1 MDRTS
6 LVPVGE
12 QLVVIDLNGQLKVLA
27 ENERP
32 LPGELIVAVI
42 EDEPQK
48 LQVKVATEEDEQD
61 ITQDV
66 AQIIDALRDGQDP
79 TLLNEE
85 FAPAAG
91 ENAGSSLQES
101 GTVERTGAEILASTL
116 FETTGIAALGLSE
129 TQNLSLADLILNAA
143 NSDNTSPAINPR
155 PPVAEDDSVLT
166 DEDASVSID
175 VLANDQDAD
184 SDSLSI
190 ESATVP
196 AEQGTVEII
205 DGKLIFTPAEDFNGE
220 ATVTYV
226 VTDGALTDE
235 ATVTVTVNP
244 INDAPVAVN
253 DTVTTDEDTAVTID
267 VLANDSDPENDTLT
281 ITAASVPT
289 EQGTVAIVDGKLVF
303 TPAENFN
310 GDATI
315 SYTISDGQLTDDAT
329 VAVTVNPVNDAPV
342 AVNDAVSTDEDTA
355 VTIDVLTNDSDLE
368 NDQLTITNASVPAEQ
383 GTVMI
388 VDGKLVF
395 TPAENF
401 NGDATISYTISDGQ
415 LTDDATVAVTVNPVN
430 DAPVAVDDTV
440 ATDEDT
446 AVTIDVLAN
455 DRDPENDQLTI
466 TNASVPAEQGTV
478 TIVDGKLVFTPAEN
492 FNGDA
497 TISYTISDGQLT
509 NDATV
514 AVTVNPVNDAPTID
528 VTAVDSVTE
537 DAVSTDTVVATL
549 VVADTDT
556 PAVQLT
562 VQLENNADGYFVLDG
577 DQVKLTDKGVEAVNN
592 DQLDLTTLS
601 VTASVSDGVN
611 PKVTDTDSLDVV
623 RVNDAPTIDVTA
635 VDSVT
640 EDAVSTDTVVATLV
654 VADTDTPA
662 DQLTVQLENNADGY
676 FVLDGDQVKLTD
688 KGVEAVNNDQ
698 LDLNSLSVT
707 ASVSDGVNPKAT
719 DTDSL
724 DVVRVNDAP
733 TIDVTAVDSVTED
746 AVSTDTVVATLVV
759 ADTDTPADELTVQ
772 LENNTDGYFVLDG
785 DQVKLTDKGV
795 EAVNN
800 DQLDLNSLSVT
811 ASVSDGVNPKAT
823 DTDSLDVVRVND
835 APTIDVTAVD
845 SVTEDAVSTDTVVA
859 TLVVA
864 DTDTPADQLTV
875 QLENNTDGY
884 FVLDGDQVKLTDKG
898 VEAVN
903 NDQLDLNSL
912 SVTASVS
919 DGVNPKATDT
929 DSLDV
934 VRVNDA
940 PTIDVTA
947 VDSVTEDAVSTD
959 TVVATL
965 VVADTDTPA
974 DQLTVQL
981 ENNADGYFVL
991 DGDQVKLTD
1000 KGVEAVNND
1009 QLDLN
1014 SLSVTASVSDGVNPK
1029 ATDTDSLDVVRVND
1043 APTIDVTA
1051 VDSVTED
1058 AVSTDTVVAT
1068 LVVADTD
1075 TPADELTV
1083 QLENNTDGYFVL
1095 DGDQVKLTDKGVEA
1109 VNNDQLDLNS
1119 LSVTASVSDGVNPK
1133 ATDTDS
1139 LDVVRVNDAP
1149 TIDVTAVDSV
1159 TEDAVSTDTVVATL
1173 VVADTDT
1180 PADQLTVQ
1188 LENNA
1193 DGYFVLDGDQVK
1205 LTDKGVEAVNN
1216 DQLDLTTLSVTAS
1229 VSDGVNPKATDTDSL
1244 DVVRVND
1251 APTIDVTA
1259 VDSVTEDAVSTDT
1272 VVATLVV
1279 ADTDT
1284 PADELTVQLENNTDG
1299 YFVLDGDQVK
1309 LTDKGVEAVNN
1320 DQLDLNSLS
1329 VTASVSDGV
1338 NPKATDTDS
1347 LDVVRVND
1355 APTIDVTAVDSVT
1368 EDAVSTDTVV
1378 ATLVVA
1384 DTDTPADQLTVQLE
1398 NNTDG
1403 YFVLD
1408 GDQVKLTD
1416 KGVEAVNND
1425 QLDLNSLSV
1434 TASVSDGV
1442 NPKAT
1447 DTDSLDVVRVND
1459 APTIDVTAVDSVTE
1473 DAVSTDTVVAT
1484 LVVADTDTPADQL
1497 TVQLENNADGY
1508 FVLDGDQVKLTDKG
1522 VEAVNNDQLDLN
1534 SLSVTAS
1541 VSDGVNPKATDTDS
1555 LDVVRVND
1563 APTIDVTAV
1572 DSVTEDAVSTDTVV
1586 ATLVVADTDTPA
1598 DELTVQLE
1606 NNTDGYFVLDGDQVK
1621 LTDKGVEAV
1630 NNDQLDLNSL
1640 SVTASVSDGVNPKA
1654 TDTDSLDVV
1663 RVNDAPTIDVTAV
1676 DSVTEDAVSTDTVVA
1691 TLVVADTD
1699 TPADQLTVQLENN
1712 ADGYFVLDGDQVKL
1726 TDKGVE
1732 AVNNDQLD
1740 LTTLSVTA
1748 SVSDGVNPKATD
1760 TDSLDVVRVNDA
1772 PTIDVT
1778 AVDSVTEDA
1787 VSTDTVVAT
1796 LVVADTDTP
1805 ADELTVQLENNTD
1818 GYFVL
1823 DGDQVKLTD
1832 KGVEA
1837 VNNDQ
1842 LDLDSLTVT
1851 ASVSDGV
1858 NPKVTDTDSLDVVR
1872 VNDAPTIDV
1881 KAVDSVTEDAV
1892 STDTVVATLV
1902 VADTDTPADE
1912 LTVQLENNAD
1922 GYFVLDGDQVKLT
1935 DKGVEAV
1942 NNDQLDLDSLMVTA
1956 SVSDGVNPKVT
1967 DTDSLDVVRV
1977 NDAPTIDVKAVDSVT
1992 EDAVST
1998 DTVVATLV
2006 VADTDTP
2013 ADQLTV
2019 QLENN
2024 TDGYFVLDGDQ
2035 VKLTD
2040 KGVEAVNNDQLDL
2053 TTLSVSASVSDGV
2066 NPKATD
2072 TDSLDVVRVND
2083 APTIDVTAVDSVT
2096 EDAVST
2102 DTVVATLVV
2111 ADTDTPADQLTVQL
2125 ENNTDGYFV
2134 LDGDQVKLTD
2144 KGVEAV
2150 NNDQL
2155 DLTTLSVS
2163 ASVSD
2168 GVNPKATD
2176 TDSLDVVRVNDAPT
2190 IDVTAVDSVTED
2202 AVSTDTVV
2210 ATLVV
2215 ADTDTPADELT
2226 VQLENNA
2233 DGYFVLDGDQVKL
2246 TDKGVEA
2253 VNNDQLDLDSLTV
2266 TASVSDG
2273 VNPKVTD
2280 TDSLDVVRVNDAP
2293 TIDVKAVDSVTEDA
2307 VSTDTVVATLVVA
2320 DTDTPADQLTVQLEN
2335 NTDGYFVLDGDQ
2347 VKLTDKGVEAVN
2359 NDQLDLTTLSVS
2371 ASVSDGVNPK
2381 ATDTDSLDVVR
2392 VNDAPTIDVTAVD
2405 SVTEDAVSTD
2415 TVVATLV
2422 VADTDTPA
2430 DQLTVQ
2436 LENNADGYFVLDGDQ
2451 VKLTDKGV
2459 EAVNNDQLDLNS
2471 LSVTASV
2478 SDGVNPKATDTDSLD
2493 VVRVNDAPTID
2504 VTAVD
2509 SVTEDAVSTDTVVA
2523 TLVVADTD
2531 TPADQLTVQLENN
2544 TDGYFVLDG
2553 DQVKLTDKGVEAV
2566 NNDQL
2571 DLTTLSV
2578 SASVS
2583 DGVNPKATDTD
2594 SLDVVRVNDAPTID
2608 VTAVDSVTEDAV
2620 STDTVVATLVV
2631 ADTDTPADQLTVQ
2644 LENNTDGYFVLDGDQ
2659 VKLTDK
2665 GVEAVNNDLLDLTTL
2680 SVSASVSDGVNPKAT
2695 DTDSL
2700 DVVRVNDAPT
2710 IDVTAVD
2717 SVTEDAVSTDTVVA
2731 TLVVADTDTPAD
2743 ELTVQLENNT
2753 DGYFVLDGDQVK
2765 LTDKGVEAVNND
2777 QLDLDSLT
2785 VTASVSDGVNPK
2797 VTDTDSLDVVR
2808 VNDAPTI
2815 DVKAVDS
2822 VTEDAVSTDTV
2833 VATLVVADTDTPAD
2847 QLTVQL
2853 ENNADGYFVLDGD
2866 QVKLTDKGVEA
2877 VNNDQLD
2884 LTTLSVSASVS
2895 DGVNPKATDTDSL
2908 DVVRVND
2915 APTIDVTAVDSVT
2928 EDAVSTDTVV
2938 ATLVVADTD
2947 TPADELTVQLENN
2960 TDGYF
2965 VLDGDQVKLTDK
2977 GVEAVNN
2984 DQLDLDSLTVTAS
2997 VSDGVNPKV
3006 TDTDSLDVVRVNDA
3020 PTIDVK
3026 AVDSVTEDAV
3036 STDTVVATLVVA
3048 DTDTPADQL
3057 TVQLENNADGYFVL
3071 DGDQV
3076 KLTDKGVEAVNNDQL
3091 DLDSLTVTASV
3102 SDGVNPKVTDTD
3114 SLDVVRV
3121 NDAPTI
3127 DVKAVDSVTEDA
3139 VSTDTVVATLV
3150 VADTDT
3156 PADELTVQLENN
3168 TDGYF
3173 VLDGDQVKLT
3183 DKGVEAVNNDQL
3195 DLNSLSVT
3203 ASVSDGVNP
3212 KATDTDSLDVVRVND
3227 APTID
3232 VTAVDS
3238 VTEDAVS
3245 TDTVVA
3251 TLVVADTDT
3260 PADQLTVQLE
3270 NNTDGYFVLDGDQ
3283 VKLTDK
3289 GVEAVN
3295 NDQLDLNSL
3304 SVTASVSDGVNPKAT
3319 DTDSLDVVRVNDA
3332 PTIDVTAVDSVTED
3346 AVSTDTVVAT
3356 LVVADTDTPADQLT
3370 VQLENNADGYF
3381 VLDGDQVKLT
3391 DKGVEAVNNDQ
3402 LDLNSLSVTAS
3413 VSDGVNPKA
3422 TDTDSLDVV
3431 RVNDAPTIDV
3441 TAVDS
3446 VTEDAVSTD
3455 TVVATLVVA
3464 DTDTPADELTVQ
3476 LENNT
3481 DGYFVLDGDQVKLTD
3496 KGVEAVNNDQ
3506 LDLNSLSV
3514 TASVSDGV
3522 NPKATD
3528 TDSLDVVRV
3537 NDAPTIDV
3545 TAVDSVTEDA
3555 VSTDTVVA
3563 TLVVADT
3570 DTPADQLTVQLENNA
3585 DGYFVLDGD
3594 QVKLTDKGVE
3604 AVNNDQLD
3612 LDSLTVTASVSDGV
3626 NPKVTDTDSLD
3637 VVRVND
3643 APTIDVKAVDS
3654 VTEDAV
3660 STDTVVAT
3668 LVVADTDTPAD
3679 ELTVQLENNTDGYF
3693 VLDGDQV
3700 KLTDKGV
3707 EAVNND
3713 QLDLNSLSVTA
3724 SVSDGVNPK
3733 ATDTDSLDV
3742 VRVNDAP
3749 TIDVTAVDSVTEDAV
3764 STDTVVATLVVADTD
3779 TPADQ
3784 LTVQLEN
3791 NTDGYFVLDGD
3802 QVKLTDKGVEAVN
3815 NDQLDLNSLSVTA
3828 SVSDG
3833 VNPKATDTDS
3843 LDVVRVNDAP
3853 TIDVTAV
3860 DSVTEDA
3867 VSTDTV
3873 VATLVVADT
3882 DTPADQLTV
3891 QLENNADGY
3900 FVLDGDQVKLTDKG
3914 VEAVNND
3921 QLDLTTLSVTA
3932 SVSDGVN
3939 PKATDTDSLGVV
3951 RVNDAPTIDVTAVD
3965 SVTEDAVSTDTVVA
3979 TLVVADT
3986 DTPADQLTV
3995 QLENN
4000 ADGYFVLDGDQVKLT
4015 DKGVEAVNNDQ
4026 LDLTT
4031 LSVSASVSDGVNP
4044 KATDTDSLDV
4054 VRVNDAPTIDVTA
4067 VDSVTEDAVST
4078 DTVVAT
4084 LVVADTDTP
4093 ADQLTVQLE
4102 NNADG
4107 YFVLDGDQVK
4117 LTDKGVEA
4125 VNNDQLDLNSLSVT
4139 ASVSDGVNPKATDTD
4154 SLDVV
4159 RVNDAPTID
4168 VTAVDSVT
4176 EDAVSTDTVVATLV
4190 VADTDTPADELTV
4203 QLENNT
4209 DGYFVLDG
4217 DQVKLTDKGVE
4228 AVNNDQLDLNSLSVT
4243 ASVSDGVNPKATDTD
4258 SLDVVRVNDAPTI
4271 DVTAV
4276 DSVTED
4282 AVSTDTVVAT
4292 LVVADTDTPAD
4303 QLTVQLENNT
4313 DGYFV
4318 LDGDQVKLTDKGV
4331 EAVNNDQ
4338 LDLNSLSVTASVSD
4352 GVNPKATDTDSL
4364 DVVRV
4369 NDAPTIDVTAVDSV
4383 TEDAVSTD
4391 TVVATLVVADTDTP
4405 ADQLTVQLENNADGY
4420 FVLDGDQVKLT
4431 DKGVEAV
4438 NNDQLDLTTLSVTA
4452 SVSDG
4457 VNPKATDTDSLGVVR
4472 VNDAPTIDV
4481 TAVDSVTEDAVSTD
4495 TVVATLVVADT
4506 DTPADQLTV
4515 QLENNADGY
4524 FVLDGDQVKLTDKGV
4539 EAVNNDQLDL
4549 TTLSVSASVSD
4560 GVNPKATDTDSLDVV
4575 RVNDAPTI
4583 DVTAVDSVTED
4594 AVSTDTVVATL
4605 VVADTDTPA
4614 DELTVQL
4621 ENNTDGY
4628 FVLDGDQVK
4637 LTDKGVEAVN
4647 NDQLDLN
4654 SLSVTASVSDG
4665 VNPKATD
4672 TDSLDVVRVN
4682 DAPTID
4688 VTAVDSVTED
4698 AVSTDTVVATL
4709 VVADTDTPADELTVQ
4724 LENNTDGY
4732 FVLDGDQV
4740 KLTDKGVEAVN
4751 NDQLDLNSLSVTAS
4765 VSDGVNPKATDT
4777 DSLDVVRVNDAPTI
4791 DVTAVDSV
4799 TEDAVS
4805 TDTVVATLVVA
4816 DTDTPADQL
4825 TVQLENNADGYFV
4838 LDGDQVKLTDKGVEA
4853 VNNDQ
4858 LDLNSLSVTASVSD
4872 GVNPKATD
4880 TDSLD
4885 VVRVNDAP
4893 TIDVTAIDSVTEDA
4907 VSTDTVVATLVVA
4920 DTDTPAD
4927 QLTVQL
4933 ENNADGYFVLDGD
4946 QVKLT
4951 DKGVEAVNNDQLD
4964 LTTLSVTASVSDGV
4978 NPKVTDTDSLDVVR
4992 VNDAPESTPT
5002 TVTLNEDAQGADVL
5016 LDWASFGVT
5025 DVDSADASL
5034 SIQITSLPTDGLL
5047 EYKDAQGDWQA
5058 VQADQVLDKSQFD
5071 ADGVRFTPETNE
5083 SGDSSFGGT
5092 NVGDQSGHY
5101 AQIGFKPTDGQNE
5114 GQQSTLTIDVTP
5126 DADAPTLSTVTPGLS
5141 VPLQEF
5147 NVTSWNNVVVGSG
5160 NGLGVTGQVLINAID
5175 ALDSANGN
5183 QSTTSNVQDTSSYAT
5198 AANEAVL
5205 VTGLVYL
5212 EAGTSYDF
5220 TGRADDSLAI
5230 TVGGSLVDEARWGN
5244 AQGTITGG
5252 AFVPTVSGFYPLE
5265 IYHHNQ
5271 SGPGNFNVDVSING
5285 QAPVN
5290 LSNSNLV
5297 VVSDVNALDA
5307 TDIRTSALQEVNGVE
5322 VYETYQVNEGPQD
5335 TAIPLSE
5342 IRANL
5347 NDTDGSESLEVTLKG
5362 IPVGAVISDGTNS
5375 ITIASA
5381 DAVDVTGWALD
5392 GLTVTP
5398 PAGSHDDF
5406 TITVTATATE
5416 ESNGDTADSTATINV
5431 VVHENLPTNTAS
5443 DVVTT
5448 DEDQQLQGNVLLND
5462 SDGDNVLLVDHITV
5476 NNTDYAVGQTVL
5488 LSNGTLVVNQDG
5500 SYTFDPVK
5508 DWSGD
5513 VPTITYTTNT
5523 GATETLDID
5532 VVAVADKPTISIS
5545 LGDMSKTDA
5554 VESNHSLVTSAT
5566 NNTPAQNKVIA
5577 DAIGLDGVQQG
5588 VNPVAN
5594 VALGSNNDTSDTD
5607 SLFVGTNY
5615 NDTFYGGAGD
5625 DVFVGGRQNDSFY
5638 GDDGRSTTQYDGKDT
5653 VYLTGNFSDYQ
5664 FTFKNNHSGQVPY
5677 WIFLDK
5683 RSIDSENDNTGFE
5696 DRGDH
5701 LYEIERVVFADKV
5714 IEINKDGT
5722 YEVLQDRW
5730 VPIEVDVDLADTDGS
5745 ESLAQTVLVDGL
5757 PDGVELY
5764 VNGQAVAEEPSGG
5777 YIVNLDAQG
5786 QANFDVKVP
5795 YDFEG
5800 SLDFPLSVTATSI
5813 ESSNNDQ
5820 ATETESA
5827 RVSVRDYEY
5836 VTGTHGD
5843 NDITGTADDDIIVGD
5858 VQGLQIVEGEDYNI
5872 AFVLDTSGSM
5882 GYDVGKAEAEIQT
5895 VLDTL
5900 ISSATGSHSG
5910 KVNVLLTTFATND
5923 KLLLEVD
5930 LSDPDAS
5937 TKIATAFANNRDN
5950 GSGNTN
5956 YEAAFDSVLDWFAGK
5971 DSDANNVTYFISD
5984 GTPNQADH
5992 NSAYDLA
5999 SMTNVVIGAENG
6011 KIITLGDVLPSDYQR
6026 GDVVTYNNQTV
6037 IASNTEVYSLSTGDR
6052 LGYMYSNTGYY
6063 DYSNSV
6069 TAQADNMYKALEEF
6083 SEVHAIGLG
6092 NNLDASTLE
6101 NYDSDNTVRTNIDV
6115 SQLAEVILGK
6125 EVALLQG
6132 RDDID
6137 SQAGDD
6143 IIFGDAIRFGSSDEQ
6158 GVSALQ
6164 EYVAGQL
6171 GKDVG
6176 LVTEKDVHNYI
6187 TDNQAEFE
6195 QSRSSDRADNLS
6207 GGEGNDILFGQGGSD
6222 TLDGGIGDDILIG
6235 GLGNDILTGGDGAD
6249 IFKWVDVAN
6258 ETDTVKDFN
6267 ANEDSLDFSDLFE
6280 DLSKDELGS
6289 LLDDLKSGDHT
6300 GDVGNYHV
6308 EVTQDGATDSNLS
6321 ISKGG
6326 TTLDIHFDGAS
6337 VDDVTSHLIASL
6349 DSQLKDM

>member
-48 LQVKVATEEDEQD
+48 LQVKVATEEGEQD

-267 VLANDSDPENDTLT
+267 VLGNDSDPENDQLT
-281 ITAASVPT
+281 ITNASVPA

-342 AVNDAVSTDEDTA
+342 AVNDTVSTDEDTA
-355 VTIDVLTNDSDLE
+355 VTIDVLANDSDPENDTLTITAASVPAEQGTVTIVDGKLEFTPAENFNGDATISYTISDGQLTDDATVAVTVNPVNDAPVAVDDTVTTDEDTAVTIDVLANDSDPE

-383 GTVMI
+383 GTVAIVDGKLVFTPAENFNGDATISYTISDGQLSDDATVAVTINPVNDAPVAVNDTVSTDEDTAVTIDVLANDSDPENDQLTITNASVPAEQGTVAI

-430 DAPVAVDDTV
+430 DAPVAVNDTVGTDEDTAVTIDVLANDSDPENDQLTITNASVPAEQGTVAIVDGKLVFTPAENFNGDATISYTISDGQLTDDATVAVTVNPVNDAPVAVNDTV

-455 DRDPENDQLTI
+455 DSDPENDQLTI

-556 PAVQLT
+556 PA
-562 VQLENNADGYFVLDG
+562 
-577 DQVKLTDKGVEAVNN
+577 
-592 DQLDLTTLS
+592 
-601 VTASVSDGVN
+601 
-611 PKVTDTDSLDVV
+611 
-623 RVNDAPTIDVTA
+623 
-635 VDSVT
+635 
-640 EDAVSTDTVVATLV
+640 
-654 VADTDTPA
+654 
-662 DQLTVQLENNADGY
+662 
-676 FVLDGDQVKLTD
+676 
-688 KGVEAVNNDQ
+688 
-698 LDLNSLSVT
+698 
-707 ASVSDGVNPKAT
+707 
-719 DTDSL
+719 
-724 DVVRVNDAP
+724 
-733 TIDVTAVDSVTED
+733 
-746 AVSTDTVVATLVV
+746 
-759 ADTDTPADELTVQ
+759 
-772 LENNTDGYFVLDG
+772 
-785 DQVKLTDKGV
+785 
-795 EAVNN
+795 
-800 DQLDLNSLSVT
+800 
-811 ASVSDGVNPKAT
+811 
-823 DTDSLDVVRVND
+823 
-835 APTIDVTAVD
+835 
-845 SVTEDAVSTDTVVA
+845 
-859 TLVVA
+859 
-864 DTDTPADQLTV
+864 
-875 QLENNTDGY
+875 
-884 FVLDGDQVKLTDKG
+884 
-898 VEAVN
+898 
-903 NDQLDLNSL
+903 
-912 SVTASVS
+912 
-919 DGVNPKATDT
+919 
-929 DSLDV
+929 
-934 VRVNDA
+934 
-940 PTIDVTA
+940 
-947 VDSVTEDAVSTD
+947 
-959 TVVATL
+959 
-965 VVADTDTPA
+965 
-974 DQLTVQL
+974 
-981 ENNADGYFVL
+981 
-991 DGDQVKLTD
+991 
-1000 KGVEAVNND
+1000 
-1009 QLDLN
+1009 
-1014 SLSVTASVSDGVNPK
+1014 
-1029 ATDTDSLDVVRVND
+1029 
-1043 APTIDVTA
+1043 
-1051 VDSVTED
+1051 
-1058 AVSTDTVVAT
+1058 
-1068 LVVADTD
+1068 
-1075 TPADELTV
+1075 
-1083 QLENNTDGYFVL
+1083 
-1095 DGDQVKLTDKGVEA
+1095 
-1109 VNNDQLDLNS
+1109 
-1119 LSVTASVSDGVNPK
+1119 
-1133 ATDTDS
+1133 
-1139 LDVVRVNDAP
+1139 
-1149 TIDVTAVDSV
+1149 
-1159 TEDAVSTDTVVATL
+1159 
-1173 VVADTDT
+1173 
-1180 PADQLTVQ
+1180 
-1188 LENNA
+1188 
-1193 DGYFVLDGDQVK
+1193 
-1205 LTDKGVEAVNN
+1205 
-1216 DQLDLTTLSVTAS
+1216 
-1229 VSDGVNPKATDTDSL
+1229 
-1244 DVVRVND
+1244 
-1251 APTIDVTA
+1251 
-1259 VDSVTEDAVSTDT
+1259 
-1272 VVATLVV
+1272 
-1279 ADTDT
+1279 
-1284 PADELTVQLENNTDG
+1284 
-1299 YFVLDGDQVK
+1299 
-1309 LTDKGVEAVNN
+1309 
-1320 DQLDLNSLS
+1320 
-1329 VTASVSDGV
+1329 
-1338 NPKATDTDS
+1338 
-1347 LDVVRVND
+1347 
-1355 APTIDVTAVDSVT
+1355 
-1368 EDAVSTDTVV
+1368 
-1378 ATLVVA
+1378 
-1384 DTDTPADQLTVQLE
+1384 
-1398 NNTDG
+1398 
-1403 YFVLD
+1403 
-1408 GDQVKLTD
+1408 
-1416 KGVEAVNND
+1416 
-1425 QLDLNSLSV
+1425 
-1434 TASVSDGV
+1434 
-1442 NPKAT
+1442 
-1447 DTDSLDVVRVND
+1447 
-1459 APTIDVTAVDSVTE
+1459 
-1473 DAVSTDTVVAT
+1473 
-1484 LVVADTDTPADQL
+1484 
-1497 TVQLENNADGY
+1497 
-1508 FVLDGDQVKLTDKG
+1508 
-1522 VEAVNNDQLDLN
+1522 
-1534 SLSVTAS
+1534 
-1541 VSDGVNPKATDTDS
+1541 
-1555 LDVVRVND
+1555 
-1563 APTIDVTAV
+1563 
-1572 DSVTEDAVSTDTVV
+1572 
-1586 ATLVVADTDTPA
+1586 
-1598 DELTVQLE
+1598 
-1606 NNTDGYFVLDGDQVK
+1606 
-1621 LTDKGVEAV
+1621 
-1630 NNDQLDLNSL
+1630 
-1640 SVTASVSDGVNPKA
+1640 
-1654 TDTDSLDVV
+1654 
-1663 RVNDAPTIDVTAV
+1663 
-1676 DSVTEDAVSTDTVVA
+1676 
-1691 TLVVADTD
+1691 
-1699 TPADQLTVQLENN
+1699 
-1712 ADGYFVLDGDQVKL
+1712 
-1726 TDKGVE
+1726 
-1732 AVNNDQLD
+1732 
-1740 LTTLSVTA
+1740 
-1748 SVSDGVNPKATD
+1748 
-1760 TDSLDVVRVNDA
+1760 
-1772 PTIDVT
+1772 
-1778 AVDSVTEDA
+1778 
-1787 VSTDTVVAT
+1787 
-1796 LVVADTDTP
+1796 
-1805 ADELTVQLENNTD
+1805 
-1818 GYFVL
+1818 
-1823 DGDQVKLTD
+1823 
-1832 KGVEA
+1832 
-1837 VNNDQ
+1837 
-1842 LDLDSLTVT
+1842 
-1851 ASVSDGV
+1851 
-1858 NPKVTDTDSLDVVR
+1858 
-1872 VNDAPTIDV
+1872 
-1881 KAVDSVTEDAV
+1881 
-1892 STDTVVATLV
+1892 
-1902 VADTDTPADE
+1902 DE

-1935 DKGVEAV
+1935 
-1942 NNDQLDLDSLMVTA
+1942 
-1956 SVSDGVNPKVT
+1956 
-1967 DTDSLDVVRV
+1967 
-1977 NDAPTIDVKAVDSVT
+1977 
-1992 EDAVST
+1992 
-1998 DTVVATLV
+1998 
-2006 VADTDTP
+2006 
-2013 ADQLTV
+2013 
-2019 QLENN
+2019 
-2024 TDGYFVLDGDQ
+2024 
-2035 VKLTD
+2035 

-2155 DLTTLSVS
+2155 DL
-2163 ASVSD
+2163 
-2168 GVNPKATD
+2168 N
-2176 TDSLDVVRVNDAPT
+2176 
-2190 IDVTAVDSVTED
+2190 
-2202 AVSTDTVV
+2202 
-2210 ATLVV
+2210 
-2215 ADTDTPADELT
+2215 
-2226 VQLENNA
+2226 
-2233 DGYFVLDGDQVKL
+2233 
-2246 TDKGVEA
+2246 
-2253 VNNDQLDLDSLTV
+2253 SLT
-2266 TASVSDG
+2266 
-2273 VNPKVTD
+2273 
-2280 TDSLDVVRVNDAP
+2280 
-2293 TIDVKAVDSVTEDA
+2293 
-2307 VSTDTVVATLVVA
+2307 
-2320 DTDTPADQLTVQLEN
+2320 
-2335 NTDGYFVLDGDQ
+2335 
-2347 VKLTDKGVEAVN
+2347 
-2359 NDQLDLTTLSVS
+2359 
-2371 ASVSDGVNPK
+2371 
-2381 ATDTDSLDVVR
+2381 
-2392 VNDAPTIDVTAVD
+2392 
-2405 SVTEDAVSTD
+2405 
-2415 TVVATLV
+2415 
-2422 VADTDTPA
+2422 
-2430 DQLTVQ
+2430 
-2436 LENNADGYFVLDGDQ
+2436 
-2451 VKLTDKGV
+2451 
-2459 EAVNNDQLDLNS
+2459 
-2471 LSVTASV
+2471 
-2478 SDGVNPKATDTDSLD
+2478 
-2493 VVRVNDAPTID
+2493 
-2504 VTAVD
+2504 
-2509 SVTEDAVSTDTVVA
+2509 
-2523 TLVVADTD
+2523 
-2531 TPADQLTVQLENN
+2531 
-2544 TDGYFVLDG
+2544 
-2553 DQVKLTDKGVEAV
+2553 
-2566 NNDQL
+2566 
-2571 DLTTLSV
+2571 
-2578 SASVS
+2578 
-2583 DGVNPKATDTD
+2583 
-2594 SLDVVRVNDAPTID
+2594 
-2608 VTAVDSVTEDAV
+2608 
-2620 STDTVVATLVV
+2620 
-2631 ADTDTPADQLTVQ
+2631 
-2644 LENNTDGYFVLDGDQ
+2644 
-2659 VKLTDK
+2659 
-2665 GVEAVNNDLLDLTTL
+2665 
-2680 SVSASVSDGVNPKAT
+2680 
-2695 DTDSL
+2695 
-2700 DVVRVNDAPT
+2700 
-2710 IDVTAVD
+2710 
-2717 SVTEDAVSTDTVVA
+2717 
-2731 TLVVADTDTPAD
+2731 
-2743 ELTVQLENNT
+2743 
-2753 DGYFVLDGDQVK
+2753 
-2765 LTDKGVEAVNND
+2765 
-2777 QLDLDSLT
+2777 
-2785 VTASVSDGVNPK
+2785 
-2797 VTDTDSLDVVR
+2797 
-2808 VNDAPTI
+2808 
-2815 DVKAVDS
+2815 
-2822 VTEDAVSTDTV
+2822 
-2833 VATLVVADTDTPAD
+2833 
-2847 QLTVQL
+2847 
-2853 ENNADGYFVLDGD
+2853 
-2866 QVKLTDKGVEA
+2866 
-2877 VNNDQLD
+2877 
-2884 LTTLSVSASVS
+2884 
-2895 DGVNPKATDTDSL
+2895 
-2908 DVVRVND
+2908 
-2915 APTIDVTAVDSVT
+2915 
-2928 EDAVSTDTVV
+2928 
-2938 ATLVVADTD
+2938 
-2947 TPADELTVQLENN
+2947 
-2960 TDGYF
+2960 
-2965 VLDGDQVKLTDK
+2965 
-2977 GVEAVNN
+2977 
-2984 DQLDLDSLTVTAS
+2984 
-2997 VSDGVNPKV
+2997 
-3006 TDTDSLDVVRVNDA
+3006 
-3020 PTIDVK
+3020 
-3026 AVDSVTEDAV
+3026 
-3036 STDTVVATLVVA
+3036 
-3048 DTDTPADQL
+3048 
-3057 TVQLENNADGYFVL
+3057 
-3071 DGDQV
+3071 
-3076 KLTDKGVEAVNNDQL
+3076 
-3091 DLDSLTVTASV
+3091 
-3102 SDGVNPKVTDTD
+3102 
-3114 SLDVVRV
+3114 
-3121 NDAPTI
+3121 
-3127 DVKAVDSVTEDA
+3127 
-3139 VSTDTVVATLV
+3139 
-3150 VADTDT
+3150 
-3156 PADELTVQLENN
+3156 
-3168 TDGYF
+3168 
-3173 VLDGDQVKLT
+3173 
-3183 DKGVEAVNNDQL
+3183 
-3195 DLNSLSVT
+3195 
-3203 ASVSDGVNP
+3203 
-3212 KATDTDSLDVVRVND
+3212 
-3227 APTID
+3227 
-3232 VTAVDS
+3232 
-3238 VTEDAVS
+3238 
-3245 TDTVVA
+3245 
-3251 TLVVADTDT
+3251 
-3260 PADQLTVQLE
+3260 
-3270 NNTDGYFVLDGDQ
+3270 
-3283 VKLTDK
+3283 
-3289 GVEAVN
+3289 
-3295 NDQLDLNSL
+3295 
-3304 SVTASVSDGVNPKAT
+3304 
-3319 DTDSLDVVRVNDA
+3319 
-3332 PTIDVTAVDSVTED
+3332 
-3346 AVSTDTVVAT
+3346 
-3356 LVVADTDTPADQLT
+3356 
-3370 VQLENNADGYF
+3370 
-3381 VLDGDQVKLT
+3381 
-3391 DKGVEAVNNDQ
+3391 
-3402 LDLNSLSVTAS
+3402 VTAS

-3476 LENNT
+3476 LENNA

-3643 APTIDVKAVDS
+3643 APTIDV
-3654 VTEDAV
+3654 
-3660 STDTVVAT
+3660 
-3668 LVVADTDTPAD
+3668 
-3679 ELTVQLENNTDGYF
+3679 
-3693 VLDGDQV
+3693 
-3700 KLTDKGV
+3700 
-3707 EAVNND
+3707 
-3713 QLDLNSLSVTA
+3713 
-3724 SVSDGVNPK
+3724 
-3733 ATDTDSLDV
+3733 
-3742 VRVNDAP
+3742 
-3749 TIDVTAVDSVTEDAV
+3749 TAVDSVTEDAV

-3791 NTDGYFVLDGD
+3791 NDDGYFVLDGD

-3815 NDQLDLNSLSVTA
+3815 NDQLDLDSLTVTA

-3833 VNPKATDTDS
+3833 VNPK
-3843 LDVVRVNDAP
+3843 V
-3853 TIDVTAV
+3853 
-3860 DSVTEDA
+3860 
-3867 VSTDTV
+3867 
-3873 VATLVVADT
+3873 
-3882 DTPADQLTV
+3882 
-3891 QLENNADGY
+3891 
-3900 FVLDGDQVKLTDKG
+3900 
-3914 VEAVNND
+3914 
-3921 QLDLTTLSVTA
+3921 
-3932 SVSDGVN
+3932 
-3939 PKATDTDSLGVV
+3939 
-3951 RVNDAPTIDVTAVD
+3951 
-3965 SVTEDAVSTDTVVA
+3965 
-3979 TLVVADT
+3979 
-3986 DTPADQLTV
+3986 
-3995 QLENN
+3995 
-4000 ADGYFVLDGDQVKLT
+4000 
-4015 DKGVEAVNNDQ
+4015 
-4026 LDLTT
+4026 
-4031 LSVSASVSDGVNP
+4031 
-4044 KATDTDSLDV
+4044 
-4054 VRVNDAPTIDVTA
+4054 
-4067 VDSVTEDAVST
+4067 
-4078 DTVVAT
+4078 
-4084 LVVADTDTP
+4084 
-4093 ADQLTVQLE
+4093 
-4102 NNADG
+4102 
-4107 YFVLDGDQVK
+4107 
-4117 LTDKGVEA
+4117 
-4125 VNNDQLDLNSLSVT
+4125 
-4139 ASVSDGVNPKATDTD
+4139 TDTD

-4271 DVTAV
+4271 DVTA
-4276 DSVTED
+4276 
-4282 AVSTDTVVAT
+4282 
-4292 LVVADTDTPAD
+4292 
-4303 QLTVQLENNT
+4303 
-4313 DGYFV
+4313 
-4318 LDGDQVKLTDKGV
+4318 
-4331 EAVNNDQ
+4331 
-4338 LDLNSLSVTASVSD
+4338 
-4352 GVNPKATDTDSL
+4352 
-4364 DVVRV
+4364 
-4369 NDAPTIDVTAVDSV
+4369 IDSV

-4405 ADQLTVQLENNADGY
+4405 ADQLTVQLENNAEGY

-4457 VNPKATDTDSLGVVR
+4457 VNPKA
-4472 VNDAPTIDV
+4472 A
-4481 TAVDSVTEDAVSTD
+4481 
-4495 TVVATLVVADT
+4495 
-4506 DTPADQLTV
+4506 
-4515 QLENNADGY
+4515 
-4524 FVLDGDQVKLTDKGV
+4524 
-4539 EAVNNDQLDL
+4539 
-4549 TTLSVSASVSD
+4549 
-4560 GVNPKATDTDSLDVV
+4560 
-4575 RVNDAPTI
+4575 
-4583 DVTAVDSVTED
+4583 
-4594 AVSTDTVVATL
+4594 
-4605 VVADTDTPA
+4605 
-4614 DELTVQL
+4614 
-4621 ENNTDGY
+4621 
-4628 FVLDGDQVK
+4628 
-4637 LTDKGVEAVN
+4637 
-4647 NDQLDLN
+4647 
-4654 SLSVTASVSDG
+4654 
-4665 VNPKATD
+4665 
-4672 TDSLDVVRVN
+4672 
-4682 DAPTID
+4682 
-4688 VTAVDSVTED
+4688 
-4698 AVSTDTVVATL
+4698 
-4709 VVADTDTPADELTVQ
+4709 
-4724 LENNTDGY
+4724 
-4732 FVLDGDQV
+4732 
-4740 KLTDKGVEAVN
+4740 
-4751 NDQLDLNSLSVTAS
+4751 
-4765 VSDGVNPKATDT
+4765 
-4777 DSLDVVRVNDAPTI
+4777 
-4791 DVTAVDSV
+4791 
-4799 TEDAVS
+4799 
-4805 TDTVVATLVVA
+4805 
-4816 DTDTPADQL
+4816 
-4825 TVQLENNADGYFV
+4825 
-4838 LDGDQVKLTDKGVEA
+4838 
-4853 VNNDQ
+4853 
-4858 LDLNSLSVTASVSD
+4858 
-4872 GVNPKATD
+4872 
-4880 TDSLD
+4880 
-4885 VVRVNDAP
+4885 
-4893 TIDVTAIDSVTEDA
+4893 
-4907 VSTDTVVATLVVA
+4907 
-4920 DTDTPAD
+4920 
-4927 QLTVQL
+4927 
-4933 ENNADGYFVLDGD
+4933 
-4946 QVKLT
+4946 
-4951 DKGVEAVNNDQLD
+4951 
-4964 LTTLSVTASVSDGV
+4964 
-4978 NPKVTDTDSLDVVR
+4978 DTDSLDVVR

-5545 LGDMSKTDA
+5545 VGDMSKTDA

-5800 SLDFPLSVTATSI
+5800 SLDFPLSVTATSV

-6069 TAQADNMYKALEEF
+6069 TAQAENMYKALEEF

>member
-342 AVNDAVSTDEDTA
+342 AVNDTVSTDEDTA
-355 VTIDVLTNDSDLE
+355 VTIDVLANDSDPE
-368 NDQLTITNASVPAEQ
+368 NDTLTITAASVPAEQ
-383 GTVMI
+383 GTVTIVDGKLEFTPAENFNGDATISYTISDGQLTDDATVAVTVNPVNDAPVAVNDTVSTDEDTAVTIDVLANDSDPENDTLTITAASVPAEQGTVTIVDGKLEFTPAENFNGDATISYTISDGQLTDDATVAVTVNPVNDAPVAVDDTVTTDEDTAVTIDVLANDSDPENDTLTITAASVPAEQGTVAI

-430 DAPVAVDDTV
+430 DAPVAVNDAV
-440 ATDEDT
+440 STDEDT

-455 DRDPENDQLTI
+455 DSDPENDQLTI

-509 NDATV
+509 DDATV
-514 AVTVNPVNDAPTID
+514 AVTVNPVNDAP
-528 VTAVDSVTE
+528 VAVN
-537 DAVSTDTVVATL
+537 DAVSTDEDTAVTIDVLANDSDPENDTLTITAASVPAEQGTVAIVDGKL
-549 VVADTDT
+549 VFT
-556 PAVQLT
+556 PAENFNGDATISYTISDGQLT
-562 VQLENNADGYFVLDG
+562 DDATV
-577 DQVKLTDKGVEAVNN
+577 AV
-592 DQLDLTTLS
+592 T
-601 VTASVSDGVN
+601 VN
-611 PKVTDTDSLDVV
+611 P
-623 RVNDAPTIDVTA
+623 VNDAPVAVNDTVSTDEDTAVTIDVLA
-635 VDSVT
+635 NDSDP
-640 EDAVSTDTVVATLV
+640 EN
-654 VADTDTPA
+654 
-662 DQLTVQLENNADGY
+662 DQLTITNASVPAEQGTVAIVDGKLVFTPAENFNGDATISYTISDG
-676 FVLDGDQVKLTD
+676 QLTD
-688 KGVEAVNNDQ
+688 DATVAV
-698 LDLNSLSVT
+698 T
-707 ASVSDGVNPKAT
+707 VNP
-719 DTDSL
+719 
-724 DVVRVNDAP
+724 VNDAP
-733 TIDVTAVDSVTED
+733 VAVNDTVSTDEDTAVTIDVLANDSDPENDTLTITAASVPAEQGTVAIVDGKLVFTPAENFNGDATISYTISDGQLSDDATVAVTVNPVND
-746 AVSTDTVVATLVV
+746 APVAVNDTVSTDEDTAVTIDVLANDSDPENDTLTITAASVPAEQGTVAIVDGKLVF
-759 ADTDTPADELTVQ
+759 TPA
-772 LENNTDGYFVLDG
+772 ENFNGDATISYTISDG
-785 DQVKLTDKGV
+785 QLTDDATV
-795 EAVNN
+795 AV
-800 DQLDLNSLSVT
+800 T
-811 ASVSDGVNPKAT
+811 VNP
-823 DTDSLDVVRVND
+823 VND

-974 DQLTVQL
+974 DELTVQLENNDDGYFVLDGDQVKLTDKGVEAVNNDQLDLNSLTVTASVSDGVNPKATDTDSLDVVRVNDAPTIDVTAVDSVTEDAVSTDTVVATLVVADTDTPADELTVQLENNTDGYFVLDGDQVKLTDKGVEAVNNDQLDLNSLTVTASVSDGVNPKATDTDSLDVVRVNDAPTIDVTAVDSVTEDAVSTDTVVATLVVADTDTPADELTVQLENNTDGYFVLDGDQVKLTDKGVEAVNNDQLDLDSLTVTASVSDGVNPKVTDTDSLNVVRVNDAPTIDVTAVDNVTEDAVSTDTVVATLVVADTDTPADELTVQLENNTDGYFVLDGDQVKLTDKGVEAVNNDQLDLNSLTVTASVSDGVNPKATDTDSLDVVRVNDAPTIDVTAVDSVTEDAVSTDTVVATLVVADTDTPADQLTVQLENNDDGYFVLDGDQVKLTDKGVEAVNNDQLDLNSLTVTASVSDGVNPKATDTDSLDVVRVNDAPTIDVAAVDSVTEDAVSTDTVVATLVVADTDTPADQLTVQL
-981 ENNADGYFVL
+981 ENNADGYFVLDGDQVKLTDKGVEAVNNDQLDLTTLSVSASVSDGVNPKVTDTDSLDVVRVNDAPTIDVTAVDSVTEDAVSTDTVVATLVVADTDTPADQLTVQLENNTDGYFVLDGDQVKLTDKGVEAVNNDQLDLNSLTVTASVSDGVNPKATDTDSLDVVRVNDAPTIDVTAVDSVTEDAVSTDTVVATLVVADTDTPADELTVQLENNTDGYFVLDGDQVKLTDKGVEAVNNDQLDLTTLSVSASVSDGVNPKVTDTDSLDVVRVNDAPTIDVTAVDSVTEDAVSTDTVVATLVVADTDTPADELTVQLENNTDGYFVLDGDQVKLTDKGVEAVNNDQLDLNSLSVTASVSDGVNPKATDTDSLDVVRVNDAPTIDVTAVDSVTEDAVSTDTVVAAVTVADTDTPADELTVQLENNTDGYFVLDGDQVKLTDKGVEAVNNDQLDLNSLSVTASVSDGVNPKVTDTDSLDVVRVNDAPTIDVTAVDSVTEDAVSTDTVVAAVTVADTDTPADELTVQLENNTDGYFVL

-1119 LSVTASVSDGVNPK
+1119 LTVTASVSDGVNPKAIDTDSLDVVRVNDAPTIDVTAVDSVTEDAVSTDTVVATLVVADTDTPADQLTVQLENNADGYFVLDGDQVKLTDKGVEAVNNDQLDLTTLSVTASVSDGVNPKAIDTDSLDVVRVNDAPTIDVTAVDSVTEDAVSTDTVVATLVVADTDTPADELTVQLENNTDGYFVLDGDQVKLTDKGVEAVNNDQLDLTTLSVTASVSDGVNPK
-1133 ATDTDS
+1133 ATDTDSLDVVRVNDAPTIDVTAVDSVTEDAVSTDTVVATLVVADTDTPADELTVQLENNTDGYFVLDGDQVKLTDKGVEAVNNDQLDLNSLTVTASVSDGVNPKATDTDSLDVVRVNDAPTIDVTAVDSVTEDAVSTDTVVATLVVADTDTPADQLTVQLENNADGYFVLDGDQVKLTDKGVEAVNNDQLDLTTLSVSASVSDGVNPKATDTDSLDVVRVNDAPTIDVTAVDSVTEDAVSTDTVVATLVVADTDTPADQLTVQLENNDDGYFVLDGDQVKLTDKGVEAVNNDQLDLNSLTVTASVSDGVNPKATDTDSLDVVRVNDAPTIDVTAVDSVTEDAVSTDTVVATLVVADTDTPADELTVQLENNTDGYFVLDGDQVKLTDKGVEAVNNDQLDLTTLSVSASVSDGVNPKATDTDSLDVVRVNDAPTIDVTAVDSVTEDAVSTDTVVATLVVADTDTPADELTVQLENNTDGYFVLDGDQVKLTDKGVEAVNNDQLDLTTLSVSASVSDGVNPKATDTDSLDVVRVNDAPTIDVTAIDSVTEDAVSTDTVVATLVVADTDTPADELTVQLENNTDGYFVLDGDQVKLTDKGVEAVNNDQLDLTTLSVSASVSDGVNPKATDTDSLDVVRVNDAPTIDVTAVDSVTEDAVSTDTVVATLVVADTDTPADELTVQLENNTDGYFVLDGDQVKLTDKGVEAVNNDQLDLTTLSVSASVSDGVNPKAIDTDS

-1320 DQLDLNSLS
+1320 DQLDL
-1329 VTASVSDGV
+1329 T
-1338 NPKATDTDS
+1338 T
-1347 LDVVRVND
+1347 
-1355 APTIDVTAVDSVT
+1355 
-1368 EDAVSTDTVV
+1368 
-1378 ATLVVA
+1378 
-1384 DTDTPADQLTVQLE
+1384 
-1398 NNTDG
+1398 
-1403 YFVLD
+1403 
-1408 GDQVKLTD
+1408 
-1416 KGVEAVNND
+1416 
-1425 QLDLNSLSV
+1425 
-1434 TASVSDGV
+1434 
-1442 NPKAT
+1442 
-1447 DTDSLDVVRVND
+1447 
-1459 APTIDVTAVDSVTE
+1459 
-1473 DAVSTDTVVAT
+1473 
-1484 LVVADTDTPADQL
+1484 
-1497 TVQLENNADGY
+1497 
-1508 FVLDGDQVKLTDKG
+1508 
-1522 VEAVNNDQLDLN
+1522 
-1534 SLSVTAS
+1534 LSVTAS

-1640 SVTASVSDGVNPKA
+1640 TVTASVSDGVNPKA

-1740 LTTLSVTA
+1740 LTTLSVSA
-1748 SVSDGVNPKATD
+1748 SVSDGVNPKVTD

-1805 ADELTVQLENNTD
+1805 ADELTVQLENNT
-1818 GYFVL
+1818 
-1823 DGDQVKLTD
+1823 
-1832 KGVEA
+1832 
-1837 VNNDQ
+1837 
-1842 LDLDSLTVT
+1842 
-1851 ASVSDGV
+1851 
-1858 NPKVTDTDSLDVVR
+1858 
-1872 VNDAPTIDV
+1872 
-1881 KAVDSVTEDAV
+1881 
-1892 STDTVVATLV
+1892 
-1902 VADTDTPADE
+1902 
-1912 LTVQLENNAD
+1912 
-1922 GYFVLDGDQVKLT
+1922 
-1935 DKGVEAV
+1935 
-1942 NNDQLDLDSLMVTA
+1942 
-1956 SVSDGVNPKVT
+1956 
-1967 DTDSLDVVRV
+1967 
-1977 NDAPTIDVKAVDSVT
+1977 
-1992 EDAVST
+1992 
-1998 DTVVATLV
+1998 
-2006 VADTDTP
+2006 
-2013 ADQLTV
+2013 
-2019 QLENN
+2019 
-2024 TDGYFVLDGDQ
+2024 
-2035 VKLTD
+2035 
-2040 KGVEAVNNDQLDL
+2040 
-2053 TTLSVSASVSDGV
+2053 
-2066 NPKATD
+2066 
-2072 TDSLDVVRVND
+2072 
-2083 APTIDVTAVDSVT
+2083 
-2096 EDAVST
+2096 
-2102 DTVVATLVV
+2102 
-2111 ADTDTPADQLTVQL
+2111 
-2125 ENNTDGYFV
+2125 
-2134 LDGDQVKLTD
+2134 
-2144 KGVEAV
+2144 
-2150 NNDQL
+2150 
-2155 DLTTLSVS
+2155 
-2163 ASVSD
+2163 
-2168 GVNPKATD
+2168 
-2176 TDSLDVVRVNDAPT
+2176 
-2190 IDVTAVDSVTED
+2190 
-2202 AVSTDTVV
+2202 
-2210 ATLVV
+2210 
-2215 ADTDTPADELT
+2215 
-2226 VQLENNA
+2226 
-2233 DGYFVLDGDQVKL
+2233 
-2246 TDKGVEA
+2246 
-2253 VNNDQLDLDSLTV
+2253 
-2266 TASVSDG
+2266 
-2273 VNPKVTD
+2273 
-2280 TDSLDVVRVNDAP
+2280 
-2293 TIDVKAVDSVTEDA
+2293 
-2307 VSTDTVVATLVVA
+2307 
-2320 DTDTPADQLTVQLEN
+2320 
-2335 NTDGYFVLDGDQ
+2335 
-2347 VKLTDKGVEAVN
+2347 
-2359 NDQLDLTTLSVS
+2359 
-2371 ASVSDGVNPK
+2371 
-2381 ATDTDSLDVVR
+2381 
-2392 VNDAPTIDVTAVD
+2392 
-2405 SVTEDAVSTD
+2405 
-2415 TVVATLV
+2415 
-2422 VADTDTPA
+2422 
-2430 DQLTVQ
+2430 
-2436 LENNADGYFVLDGDQ
+2436 
-2451 VKLTDKGV
+2451 
-2459 EAVNNDQLDLNS
+2459 
-2471 LSVTASV
+2471 
-2478 SDGVNPKATDTDSLD
+2478 
-2493 VVRVNDAPTID
+2493 
-2504 VTAVD
+2504 
-2509 SVTEDAVSTDTVVA
+2509 
-2523 TLVVADTD
+2523 
-2531 TPADQLTVQLENN
+2531 
-2544 TDGYFVLDG
+2544 
-2553 DQVKLTDKGVEAV
+2553 
-2566 NNDQL
+2566 
-2571 DLTTLSV
+2571 
-2578 SASVS
+2578 
-2583 DGVNPKATDTD
+2583 
-2594 SLDVVRVNDAPTID
+2594 
-2608 VTAVDSVTEDAV
+2608 
-2620 STDTVVATLVV
+2620 
-2631 ADTDTPADQLTVQ
+2631 
-2644 LENNTDGYFVLDGDQ
+2644 
-2659 VKLTDK
+2659 
-2665 GVEAVNNDLLDLTTL
+2665 
-2680 SVSASVSDGVNPKAT
+2680 
-2695 DTDSL
+2695 
-2700 DVVRVNDAPT
+2700 
-2710 IDVTAVD
+2710 
-2717 SVTEDAVSTDTVVA
+2717 
-2731 TLVVADTDTPAD
+2731 
-2743 ELTVQLENNT
+2743 
-2753 DGYFVLDGDQVK
+2753 
-2765 LTDKGVEAVNND
+2765 
-2777 QLDLDSLT
+2777 
-2785 VTASVSDGVNPK
+2785 
-2797 VTDTDSLDVVR
+2797 
-2808 VNDAPTI
+2808 
-2815 DVKAVDS
+2815 
-2822 VTEDAVSTDTV
+2822 
-2833 VATLVVADTDTPAD
+2833 
-2847 QLTVQL
+2847 
-2853 ENNADGYFVLDGD
+2853 
-2866 QVKLTDKGVEA
+2866 
-2877 VNNDQLD
+2877 
-2884 LTTLSVSASVS
+2884 
-2895 DGVNPKATDTDSL
+2895 
-2908 DVVRVND
+2908 
-2915 APTIDVTAVDSVT
+2915 
-2928 EDAVSTDTVV
+2928 
-2938 ATLVVADTD
+2938 
-2947 TPADELTVQLENN
+2947 
-2960 TDGYF
+2960 
-2965 VLDGDQVKLTDK
+2965 
-2977 GVEAVNN
+2977 
-2984 DQLDLDSLTVTAS
+2984 
-2997 VSDGVNPKV
+2997 
-3006 TDTDSLDVVRVNDA
+3006 
-3020 PTIDVK
+3020 
-3026 AVDSVTEDAV
+3026 
-3036 STDTVVATLVVA
+3036 
-3048 DTDTPADQL
+3048 
-3057 TVQLENNADGYFVL
+3057 
-3071 DGDQV
+3071 
-3076 KLTDKGVEAVNNDQL
+3076 
-3091 DLDSLTVTASV
+3091 
-3102 SDGVNPKVTDTD
+3102 
-3114 SLDVVRV
+3114 
-3121 NDAPTI
+3121 
-3127 DVKAVDSVTEDA
+3127 
-3139 VSTDTVVATLV
+3139 
-3150 VADTDT
+3150 
-3156 PADELTVQLENN
+3156 
-3168 TDGYF
+3168 
-3173 VLDGDQVKLT
+3173 
-3183 DKGVEAVNNDQL
+3183 
-3195 DLNSLSVT
+3195 
-3203 ASVSDGVNP
+3203 
-3212 KATDTDSLDVVRVND
+3212 
-3227 APTID
+3227 
-3232 VTAVDS
+3232 
-3238 VTEDAVS
+3238 
-3245 TDTVVA
+3245 
-3251 TLVVADTDT
+3251 
-3260 PADQLTVQLE
+3260 
-3270 NNTDGYFVLDGDQ
+3270 
-3283 VKLTDK
+3283 
-3289 GVEAVN
+3289 
-3295 NDQLDLNSL
+3295 
-3304 SVTASVSDGVNPKAT
+3304 
-3319 DTDSLDVVRVNDA
+3319 
-3332 PTIDVTAVDSVTED
+3332 
-3346 AVSTDTVVAT
+3346 
-3356 LVVADTDTPADQLT
+3356 
-3370 VQLENNADGYF
+3370 
-3381 VLDGDQVKLT
+3381 
-3391 DKGVEAVNNDQ
+3391 
-3402 LDLNSLSVTAS
+3402 
-3413 VSDGVNPKA
+3413 
-3422 TDTDSLDVV
+3422 
-3431 RVNDAPTIDV
+3431 
-3441 TAVDS
+3441 
-3446 VTEDAVSTD
+3446 
-3455 TVVATLVVA
+3455 
-3464 DTDTPADELTVQ
+3464 
-3476 LENNT
+3476 
-3481 DGYFVLDGDQVKLTD
+3481 
-3496 KGVEAVNNDQ
+3496 
-3506 LDLNSLSV
+3506 
-3514 TASVSDGV
+3514 
-3522 NPKATD
+3522 
-3528 TDSLDVVRV
+3528 
-3537 NDAPTIDV
+3537 
-3545 TAVDSVTEDA
+3545 
-3555 VSTDTVVA
+3555 
-3563 TLVVADT
+3563 
-3570 DTPADQLTVQLENNA
+3570 
-3585 DGYFVLDGD
+3585 
-3594 QVKLTDKGVE
+3594 
-3604 AVNNDQLD
+3604 
-3612 LDSLTVTASVSDGV
+3612 
-3626 NPKVTDTDSLD
+3626 
-3637 VVRVND
+3637 
-3643 APTIDVKAVDS
+3643 
-3654 VTEDAV
+3654 
-3660 STDTVVAT
+3660 
-3668 LVVADTDTPAD
+3668 
-3679 ELTVQLENNTDGYF
+3679 
-3693 VLDGDQV
+3693 
-3700 KLTDKGV
+3700 
-3707 EAVNND
+3707 
-3713 QLDLNSLSVTA
+3713 
-3724 SVSDGVNPK
+3724 
-3733 ATDTDSLDV
+3733 
-3742 VRVNDAP
+3742 
-3749 TIDVTAVDSVTEDAV
+3749 
-3764 STDTVVATLVVADTD
+3764 
-3779 TPADQ
+3779 
-3784 LTVQLEN
+3784 
-3791 NTDGYFVLDGD
+3791 
-3802 QVKLTDKGVEAVN
+3802 
-3815 NDQLDLNSLSVTA
+3815 
-3828 SVSDG
+3828 
-3833 VNPKATDTDS
+3833 
-3843 LDVVRVNDAP
+3843 
-3853 TIDVTAV
+3853 
-3860 DSVTEDA
+3860 
-3867 VSTDTV
+3867 
-3873 VATLVVADT
+3873 
-3882 DTPADQLTV
+3882 
-3891 QLENNADGY
+3891 
-3900 FVLDGDQVKLTDKG
+3900 
-3914 VEAVNND
+3914 
-3921 QLDLTTLSVTA
+3921 
-3932 SVSDGVN
+3932 
-3939 PKATDTDSLGVV
+3939 
-3951 RVNDAPTIDVTAVD
+3951 
-3965 SVTEDAVSTDTVVA
+3965 
-3979 TLVVADT
+3979 
-3986 DTPADQLTV
+3986 
-3995 QLENN
+3995 
-4000 ADGYFVLDGDQVKLT
+4000 
-4015 DKGVEAVNNDQ
+4015 
-4026 LDLTT
+4026 
-4031 LSVSASVSDGVNP
+4031 
-4044 KATDTDSLDV
+4044 
-4054 VRVNDAPTIDVTA
+4054 
-4067 VDSVTEDAVST
+4067 
-4078 DTVVAT
+4078 
-4084 LVVADTDTP
+4084 
-4093 ADQLTVQLE
+4093 
-4102 NNADG
+4102 
-4107 YFVLDGDQVK
+4107 
-4117 LTDKGVEA
+4117 
-4125 VNNDQLDLNSLSVT
+4125 
-4139 ASVSDGVNPKATDTD
+4139 
-4154 SLDVV
+4154 
-4159 RVNDAPTID
+4159 
-4168 VTAVDSVT
+4168 
-4176 EDAVSTDTVVATLV
+4176 
-4190 VADTDTPADELTV
+4190 
-4203 QLENNT
+4203 
-4209 DGYFVLDG
+4209 
-4217 DQVKLTDKGVE
+4217 
-4228 AVNNDQLDLNSLSVT
+4228 
-4243 ASVSDGVNPKATDTD
+4243 
-4258 SLDVVRVNDAPTI
+4258 
-4271 DVTAV
+4271 
-4276 DSVTED
+4276 
-4282 AVSTDTVVAT
+4282 
-4292 LVVADTDTPAD
+4292 
-4303 QLTVQLENNT
+4303 
-4313 DGYFV
+4313 
-4318 LDGDQVKLTDKGV
+4318 
-4331 EAVNNDQ
+4331 
-4338 LDLNSLSVTASVSD
+4338 
-4352 GVNPKATDTDSL
+4352 
-4364 DVVRV
+4364 
-4369 NDAPTIDVTAVDSV
+4369 
-4383 TEDAVSTD
+4383 
-4391 TVVATLVVADTDTP
+4391 
-4405 ADQLTVQLENNADGY
+4405 
-4420 FVLDGDQVKLT
+4420 
-4431 DKGVEAV
+4431 
-4438 NNDQLDLTTLSVTA
+4438 
-4452 SVSDG
+4452 
-4457 VNPKATDTDSLGVVR
+4457 
-4472 VNDAPTIDV
+4472 
-4481 TAVDSVTEDAVSTD
+4481 
-4495 TVVATLVVADT
+4495 
-4506 DTPADQLTV
+4506 
-4515 QLENNADGY
+4515 DGY

-4654 SLSVTASVSDG
+4654 SLT
-4665 VNPKATD
+4665 
-4672 TDSLDVVRVN
+4672 
-4682 DAPTID
+4682 
-4688 VTAVDSVTED
+4688 
-4698 AVSTDTVVATL
+4698 
-4709 VVADTDTPADELTVQ
+4709 
-4724 LENNTDGY
+4724 
-4732 FVLDGDQV
+4732 
-4740 KLTDKGVEAVN
+4740 
-4751 NDQLDLNSLSVTAS
+4751 VTAS

-4825 TVQLENNADGYFV
+4825 TVQLENND
-4838 LDGDQVKLTDKGVEA
+4838 
-4853 VNNDQ
+4853 
-4858 LDLNSLSVTASVSD
+4858 
-4872 GVNPKATD
+4872 
-4880 TDSLD
+4880 
-4885 VVRVNDAP
+4885 
-4893 TIDVTAIDSVTEDA
+4893 
-4907 VSTDTVVATLVVA
+4907 
-4920 DTDTPAD
+4920 
-4927 QLTVQL
+4927 
-4933 ENNADGYFVLDGD
+4933 DGYFVLDGD

-4978 NPKVTDTDSLDVVR
+4978 NPKATDTDSLDVVR

-5476 NNTDYAVGQTVL
+5476 NNTDYAVGQTVS

-5545 LGDMSKTDA
+5545 VGDMSKTDA

-5800 SLDFPLSVTATSI
+5800 SLDFPLSVTATSV

-5882 GYDVGKAEAEIQT
+5882 GYDVGKAETEIQT

-5992 NSAYDLA
+5992 NSAYDLS
-5999 SMTNVVIGAENG
+5999 SMANVVIGAENG

-6289 LLDDLKSGDHT
+6289 LLDDLKSGDHA

>member
-253 DTVTTDEDTAVTID
+253 DAVSTDEDTAVTIDVLANDSDPENDQLTITNASVPAEQGTVAIVDGKLVFTPAENFNGDATISYTISDGQLTDDATVAVTVNPVNDAPVAVNDTVSTDEDTAVTIDVLANDSDPENDQLTITNASVPAEQGTVTIVDGKLVFTPAENFNGDATISYTISDGQLSDDATVAVTVNPVNDAPVAVNDTVSTDEDTAVTIDVLANDSDPENDTLTITAASVPAEQGTVAIVDGKLVFTPAENFNGDATISYTISDGQLSDDATVAVTVNPVNDAPVAVNDTVSTDEDTAVTID

-315 SYTISDGQLTDDAT
+315 SYTISDGEL
-329 VAVTVNPVNDAPV
+329 
-342 AVNDAVSTDEDTA
+342 
-355 VTIDVLTNDSDLE
+355 SD
-368 NDQLTITNASVPAEQ
+368 
-383 GTVMI
+383 
-388 VDGKLVF
+388 
-395 TPAENF
+395 
-401 NGDATISYTISDGQ
+401 
-415 LTDDATVAVTVNPVN
+415 
-430 DAPVAVDDTV
+430 
-440 ATDEDT
+440 
-446 AVTIDVLAN
+446 
-455 DRDPENDQLTI
+455 
-466 TNASVPAEQGTV
+466 
-478 TIVDGKLVFTPAEN
+478 
-492 FNGDA
+492 
-497 TISYTISDGQLT
+497 
-509 NDATV
+509 DATV

-556 PAVQLT
+556 PADELT
-562 VQLENNADGYFVLDG
+562 VQLENN
-577 DQVKLTDKGVEAVNN
+577 
-592 DQLDLTTLS
+592 
-601 VTASVSDGVN
+601 
-611 PKVTDTDSLDVV
+611 
-623 RVNDAPTIDVTA
+623 
-635 VDSVT
+635 T
-640 EDAVSTDTVVATLV
+640 E
-654 VADTDTPA
+654 
-662 DQLTVQLENNADGY
+662 GY

-746 AVSTDTVVATLVV
+746 AVSTDTVVAVVTV
-759 ADTDTPADELTVQ
+759 ADTDTPADE
-772 LENNTDGYFVLDG
+772 
-785 DQVKLTDKGV
+785 
-795 EAVNN
+795 
-800 DQLDLNSLSVT
+800 
-811 ASVSDGVNPKAT
+811 
-823 DTDSLDVVRVND
+823 
-835 APTIDVTAVD
+835 
-845 SVTEDAVSTDTVVA
+845 
-859 TLVVA
+859 
-864 DTDTPADQLTV
+864 
-875 QLENNTDGY
+875 
-884 FVLDGDQVKLTDKG
+884 
-898 VEAVN
+898 
-903 NDQLDLNSL
+903 
-912 SVTASVS
+912 
-919 DGVNPKATDT
+919 
-929 DSLDV
+929 
-934 VRVNDA
+934 
-940 PTIDVTA
+940 
-947 VDSVTEDAVSTD
+947 
-959 TVVATL
+959 
-965 VVADTDTPA
+965 
-974 DQLTVQL
+974 
-981 ENNADGYFVL
+981 
-991 DGDQVKLTD
+991 
-1000 KGVEAVNND
+1000 
-1009 QLDLN
+1009 
-1014 SLSVTASVSDGVNPK
+1014 
-1029 ATDTDSLDVVRVND
+1029 
-1043 APTIDVTA
+1043 
-1051 VDSVTED
+1051 
-1058 AVSTDTVVAT
+1058 
-1068 LVVADTD
+1068 
-1075 TPADELTV
+1075 
-1083 QLENNTDGYFVL
+1083 
-1095 DGDQVKLTDKGVEA
+1095 
-1109 VNNDQLDLNS
+1109 
-1119 LSVTASVSDGVNPK
+1119 
-1133 ATDTDS
+1133 
-1139 LDVVRVNDAP
+1139 
-1149 TIDVTAVDSV
+1149 
-1159 TEDAVSTDTVVATL
+1159 
-1173 VVADTDT
+1173 
-1180 PADQLTVQ
+1180 
-1188 LENNA
+1188 
-1193 DGYFVLDGDQVK
+1193 
-1205 LTDKGVEAVNN
+1205 
-1216 DQLDLTTLSVTAS
+1216 
-1229 VSDGVNPKATDTDSL
+1229 
-1244 DVVRVND
+1244 
-1251 APTIDVTA
+1251 
-1259 VDSVTEDAVSTDT
+1259 
-1272 VVATLVV
+1272 
-1279 ADTDT
+1279 
-1284 PADELTVQLENNTDG
+1284 
-1299 YFVLDGDQVK
+1299 
-1309 LTDKGVEAVNN
+1309 
-1320 DQLDLNSLS
+1320 
-1329 VTASVSDGV
+1329 
-1338 NPKATDTDS
+1338 
-1347 LDVVRVND
+1347 
-1355 APTIDVTAVDSVT
+1355 
-1368 EDAVSTDTVV
+1368 
-1378 ATLVVA
+1378 
-1384 DTDTPADQLTVQLE
+1384 
-1398 NNTDG
+1398 
-1403 YFVLD
+1403 
-1408 GDQVKLTD
+1408 
-1416 KGVEAVNND
+1416 
-1425 QLDLNSLSV
+1425 
-1434 TASVSDGV
+1434 
-1442 NPKAT
+1442 
-1447 DTDSLDVVRVND
+1447 
-1459 APTIDVTAVDSVTE
+1459 
-1473 DAVSTDTVVAT
+1473 
-1484 LVVADTDTPADQL
+1484 
-1497 TVQLENNADGY
+1497 
-1508 FVLDGDQVKLTDKG
+1508 
-1522 VEAVNNDQLDLN
+1522 
-1534 SLSVTAS
+1534 
-1541 VSDGVNPKATDTDS
+1541 
-1555 LDVVRVND
+1555 
-1563 APTIDVTAV
+1563 
-1572 DSVTEDAVSTDTVV
+1572 
-1586 ATLVVADTDTPA
+1586 
-1598 DELTVQLE
+1598 
-1606 NNTDGYFVLDGDQVK
+1606 
-1621 LTDKGVEAV
+1621 
-1630 NNDQLDLNSL
+1630 
-1640 SVTASVSDGVNPKA
+1640 
-1654 TDTDSLDVV
+1654 
-1663 RVNDAPTIDVTAV
+1663 
-1676 DSVTEDAVSTDTVVA
+1676 
-1691 TLVVADTD
+1691 
-1699 TPADQLTVQLENN
+1699 
-1712 ADGYFVLDGDQVKL
+1712 
-1726 TDKGVE
+1726 
-1732 AVNNDQLD
+1732 
-1740 LTTLSVTA
+1740 
-1748 SVSDGVNPKATD
+1748 
-1760 TDSLDVVRVNDA
+1760 
-1772 PTIDVT
+1772 
-1778 AVDSVTEDA
+1778 
-1787 VSTDTVVAT
+1787 
-1796 LVVADTDTP
+1796 
-1805 ADELTVQLENNTD
+1805 
-1818 GYFVL
+1818 
-1823 DGDQVKLTD
+1823 
-1832 KGVEA
+1832 
-1837 VNNDQ
+1837 
-1842 LDLDSLTVT
+1842 
-1851 ASVSDGV
+1851 
-1858 NPKVTDTDSLDVVR
+1858 
-1872 VNDAPTIDV
+1872 
-1881 KAVDSVTEDAV
+1881 
-1892 STDTVVATLV
+1892 
-1902 VADTDTPADE
+1902 
-1912 LTVQLENNAD
+1912 
-1922 GYFVLDGDQVKLT
+1922 
-1935 DKGVEAV
+1935 
-1942 NNDQLDLDSLMVTA
+1942 
-1956 SVSDGVNPKVT
+1956 
-1967 DTDSLDVVRV
+1967 
-1977 NDAPTIDVKAVDSVT
+1977 
-1992 EDAVST
+1992 
-1998 DTVVATLV
+1998 
-2006 VADTDTP
+2006 
-2013 ADQLTV
+2013 
-2019 QLENN
+2019 
-2024 TDGYFVLDGDQ
+2024 
-2035 VKLTD
+2035 
-2040 KGVEAVNNDQLDL
+2040 
-2053 TTLSVSASVSDGV
+2053 
-2066 NPKATD
+2066 
-2072 TDSLDVVRVND
+2072 
-2083 APTIDVTAVDSVT
+2083 
-2096 EDAVST
+2096 
-2102 DTVVATLVV
+2102 
-2111 ADTDTPADQLTVQL
+2111 LTVQL

-2226 VQLENNA
+2226 VQLENNT

-2253 VNNDQLDLDSLTV
+2253 VNNDQLDLDSLT
-2266 TASVSDG
+2266 
-2273 VNPKVTD
+2273 
-2280 TDSLDVVRVNDAP
+2280 
-2293 TIDVKAVDSVTEDA
+2293 
-2307 VSTDTVVATLVVA
+2307 
-2320 DTDTPADQLTVQLEN
+2320 
-2335 NTDGYFVLDGDQ
+2335 
-2347 VKLTDKGVEAVN
+2347 
-2359 NDQLDLTTLSVS
+2359 
-2371 ASVSDGVNPK
+2371 
-2381 ATDTDSLDVVR
+2381 
-2392 VNDAPTIDVTAVD
+2392 
-2405 SVTEDAVSTD
+2405 
-2415 TVVATLV
+2415 
-2422 VADTDTPA
+2422 
-2430 DQLTVQ
+2430 
-2436 LENNADGYFVLDGDQ
+2436 
-2451 VKLTDKGV
+2451 
-2459 EAVNNDQLDLNS
+2459 
-2471 LSVTASV
+2471 VTASV

-2608 VTAVDSVTEDAV
+2608 VTAVDIVTEDAV

-2631 ADTDTPADQLTVQ
+2631 ADTDTPADELTVQ

-2665 GVEAVNNDLLDLTTL
+2665 GVEAVNNDQLDLDSLTVT
-2680 SVSASVSDGVNPKAT
+2680 ASVSDGVNPKVT

-2710 IDVTAVD
+2710 IDVKAVD

-2884 LTTLSVSASVS
+2884 LTTLSVTASVS

-2915 APTIDVTAVDSVT
+2915 APTIDVTAVDSVTEDAVSTDTVVATLVVADTDTPADELTVQLENNTDGYFVLDGDQVKLTDKGVEAVNNDQLDLNSLTVTASVSDGVNPKATDTDSLDVVRVNDAPTIDVTAVDSVTEDAVSTDTVVATLVVADTDTPADELTVQLENNTDGYFVLDGDQVKLTDKGVEAVNNDQLDLDSLTVTASVSDGVNPKVTDTDSLDVVRVNDAPTIDVTAVDSVTEDTVSTDTVVATLVVADTDTPADQLTVQLENNADGYFVLDGDQVKLTDKGVEAVNNDQLDLNSLSVTASVSDGVNPKATDTDSLDVVRVNDAPTIDVTAVDSVTEDAVSTDTVVATLVVADTDTPADELTVQLENNTDGYFVLDGDQVKLTDKGVEAVNNDQLDLTTLSVSASVSDGVNPKVTDTDSLDVVRVNDAPTIDVTAVDSVTEDAVSTDTVVATLVVADTDTPADQLTVQLENNTDGYFVLDGDQVKLTDKGVEAVNNDQLDLDSLTVTASVSDGVNPKATDTDSLDVVRVNDAPTIDVTAVDSVTEDAVSTDTVVATLVVADTDTPADELTVQLENNTDGYFVLDGDQVKLTDKGVEAVNNDQLDLDSLTVTASVSDGVNPKVTDTDSLDVVRVNDAPTIDVTAVDSVTEDAVSTDTVVATLVVADTDTPADELTVQLENNTDGYFVLDGDQVKLTDKGVEAVNNDQLDLDSLTVTASVSDGVNPKVTDTDSLDVVRVNDAPTIDVTAVDSVTEDAVSTDTVVATLVVADTDTPADQLTVQLENNADGYFVLDGDQVKLTDKGVEAVNNDQLDLDSLTVTASVSDGVNPKVTDTDSLDVVRVNDAPTIDVTAIDNVTEDVVSTDTVVATLVVADTDTPADELTVQLENNTDGYFVLDGDQVKLTDKGVEAVNNDQLDLTTLSVTASVSDGVNPKVTDTDSLDVVRVNDAPTIDVTAVDSVTEDAVSTDTVVATLVVADTDTPADQLTVQLENNADGYFVLDGDQVKLTDKGVEAVNNDQLDLTTLSVSASVSDGVNPKVTDTDSLDVVRVNDAPTIDVTAVDSVTEDAVSTDTVVATLVVADTDTPADELTVQLENNADGYFVLDGDQVKLTDKGVEAVNNDQLDLNSLSVTASVSDGVNPKATDTDSLDVVRVNDAPTIDVTAVDSVTEDAVSTDTVVAVVTVADTDTPADELTVQLENNTDGYFVLDGDQVKLTDKGVEAVNNDQLDLDSLTVTASVSDGVNPKVTDTDSLDVVRVNDAPTIDVKAVDSVT

-3091 DLDSLTVTASV
+3091 DLTTLSVTASV
-3102 SDGVNPKVTDTD
+3102 SDGVNPKATDTD

-3127 DVKAVDSVTEDA
+3127 DVTAVDSVTEDA

-3195 DLNSLSVT
+3195 DLNSLTVT

-3260 PADQLTVQLE
+3260 PADELTVQLE

-3295 NDQLDLNSL
+3295 NDQLDLDSL
-3304 SVTASVSDGVNPKAT
+3304 TVTASVSDGVNPKVT

-3346 AVSTDTVVAT
+3346 TVSTDTVVAT

-3506 LDLNSLSV
+3506 LDLTTLSVSASVSDGVNPKVTDTDSLDVVRVNDAPTIDVTAVDSVTEDAVSTDTVVATLVVADTDTPADQLTVQLENNTDGYFVLDGDQVKLTDKGVEAVNNDQLDLDSLTV

-3522 NPKATD
+3522 NPKATDTDSLDVVRVNDAPTIDVTAVDSVTEDAVSTDTVVATLVVADTDTPADELTVQLENNTDGYFVLDGDQVKLTDKGVEAVNNDQLDLDSLTVTASVSDGVNPKVTDTDSLDVVRVNDAPTIDVTAVDSVTEDAVSTDTVVATLVVADTDTPADQLTVQLENNTDGYFVLDGDQVKLTDKGVEAVNNDQLDLDSLTVTASVSDGVNPKATDTDSLDVVRVNDAPTIDVTAVDSVTEDAVSTDTVVATLVVADTDTPADELTVQLENNTDGYFVLDGDQVKLTDKGVEAVNNDQLDLDSLTVTASVSDGVNPKVTD

-3643 APTIDVKAVDS
+3643 APTIDVTAIDSVTEDAVSTDTVVATLVVADTDTPADQLTVQLENNADGYFVLDGDQVKLTDKGVEAVNNDQLDLDSLTVTASVSDGVNPKVTDTDSLDVVRVNDAPTIDVTAIDSVTEDAVSTDTVVATLVVADTDTPADQLTVQLENNDDGYFVLDGDQVKLTDKGVEAVNNDQLDLNSLTVTASVSDGVNPKATDTDSLDVVRVNDAPTIDVTAVDS

-3713 QLDLNSLSVTA
+3713 QLDLTTLSVSA

-3733 ATDTDSLDV
+3733 V
-3742 VRVNDAP
+3742 
-3749 TIDVTAVDSVTEDAV
+3749 
-3764 STDTVVATLVVADTD
+3764 
-3779 TPADQ
+3779 
-3784 LTVQLEN
+3784 
-3791 NTDGYFVLDGD
+3791 
-3802 QVKLTDKGVEAVN
+3802 
-3815 NDQLDLNSLSVTA
+3815 
-3828 SVSDG
+3828 
-3833 VNPKATDTDS
+3833 TDTDS

-3939 PKATDTDSLGVV
+3939 PKA
-3951 RVNDAPTIDVTAVD
+3951 
-3965 SVTEDAVSTDTVVA
+3965 
-3979 TLVVADT
+3979 
-3986 DTPADQLTV
+3986 
-3995 QLENN
+3995 
-4000 ADGYFVLDGDQVKLT
+4000 
-4015 DKGVEAVNNDQ
+4015 
-4026 LDLTT
+4026 
-4031 LSVSASVSDGVNP
+4031 
-4044 KATDTDSLDV
+4044 
-4054 VRVNDAPTIDVTA
+4054 
-4067 VDSVTEDAVST
+4067 
-4078 DTVVAT
+4078 
-4084 LVVADTDTP
+4084 
-4093 ADQLTVQLE
+4093 
-4102 NNADG
+4102 
-4107 YFVLDGDQVK
+4107 
-4117 LTDKGVEA
+4117 
-4125 VNNDQLDLNSLSVT
+4125 
-4139 ASVSDGVNPKATDTD
+4139 
-4154 SLDVV
+4154 
-4159 RVNDAPTID
+4159 
-4168 VTAVDSVT
+4168 
-4176 EDAVSTDTVVATLV
+4176 
-4190 VADTDTPADELTV
+4190 
-4203 QLENNT
+4203 
-4209 DGYFVLDG
+4209 
-4217 DQVKLTDKGVE
+4217 
-4228 AVNNDQLDLNSLSVT
+4228 
-4243 ASVSDGVNPKATDTD
+4243 
-4258 SLDVVRVNDAPTI
+4258 
-4271 DVTAV
+4271 
-4276 DSVTED
+4276 
-4282 AVSTDTVVAT
+4282 
-4292 LVVADTDTPAD
+4292 
-4303 QLTVQLENNT
+4303 
-4313 DGYFV
+4313 
-4318 LDGDQVKLTDKGV
+4318 
-4331 EAVNNDQ
+4331 
-4338 LDLNSLSVTASVSD
+4338 
-4352 GVNPKATDTDSL
+4352 
-4364 DVVRV
+4364 
-4369 NDAPTIDVTAVDSV
+4369 
-4383 TEDAVSTD
+4383 
-4391 TVVATLVVADTDTP
+4391 
-4405 ADQLTVQLENNADGY
+4405 
-4420 FVLDGDQVKLT
+4420 
-4431 DKGVEAV
+4431 
-4438 NNDQLDLTTLSVTA
+4438 
-4452 SVSDG
+4452 
-4457 VNPKATDTDSLGVVR
+4457 
-4472 VNDAPTIDV
+4472 
-4481 TAVDSVTEDAVSTD
+4481 
-4495 TVVATLVVADT
+4495 
-4506 DTPADQLTV
+4506 
-4515 QLENNADGY
+4515 
-4524 FVLDGDQVKLTDKGV
+4524 
-4539 EAVNNDQLDL
+4539 
-4549 TTLSVSASVSD
+4549 
-4560 GVNPKATDTDSLDVV
+4560 
-4575 RVNDAPTI
+4575 
-4583 DVTAVDSVTED
+4583 
-4594 AVSTDTVVATL
+4594 
-4605 VVADTDTPA
+4605 
-4614 DELTVQL
+4614 
-4621 ENNTDGY
+4621 
-4628 FVLDGDQVK
+4628 
-4637 LTDKGVEAVN
+4637 
-4647 NDQLDLN
+4647 
-4654 SLSVTASVSDG
+4654 
-4665 VNPKATD
+4665 
-4672 TDSLDVVRVN
+4672 
-4682 DAPTID
+4682 
-4688 VTAVDSVTED
+4688 
-4698 AVSTDTVVATL
+4698 
-4709 VVADTDTPADELTVQ
+4709 
-4724 LENNTDGY
+4724 
-4732 FVLDGDQV
+4732 
-4740 KLTDKGVEAVN
+4740 
-4751 NDQLDLNSLSVTAS
+4751 
-4765 VSDGVNPKATDT
+4765 
-4777 DSLDVVRVNDAPTI
+4777 
-4791 DVTAVDSV
+4791 
-4799 TEDAVS
+4799 
-4805 TDTVVATLVVA
+4805 
-4816 DTDTPADQL
+4816 
-4825 TVQLENNADGYFV
+4825 
-4838 LDGDQVKLTDKGVEA
+4838 
-4853 VNNDQ
+4853 
-4858 LDLNSLSVTASVSD
+4858 
-4872 GVNPKATD
+4872 
-4880 TDSLD
+4880 
-4885 VVRVNDAP
+4885 
-4893 TIDVTAIDSVTEDA
+4893 
-4907 VSTDTVVATLVVA
+4907 
-4920 DTDTPAD
+4920 
-4927 QLTVQL
+4927 
-4933 ENNADGYFVLDGD
+4933 
-4946 QVKLT
+4946 
-4951 DKGVEAVNNDQLD
+4951 
-4964 LTTLSVTASVSDGV
+4964 
-4978 NPKVTDTDSLDVVR
+4978 TDTDSLDVVR

-5545 LGDMSKTDA
+5545 VGDMSKTDA

-5800 SLDFPLSVTATSI
+5800 SLDFPLSVTATSV

-5882 GYDVGKAEAEIQT
+5882 GYDVGKAETEIQT

-6069 TAQADNMYKALEEF
+6069 TAQAENMYKALEEF

>member
-1 MDRTS
+1 MSEVYMDRTS

-342 AVNDAVSTDEDTA
+342 AVNDTVSTDEDTA
-355 VTIDVLTNDSDLE
+355 VTIDVLANDSDPE
-368 NDQLTITNASVPAEQ
+368 NDTLTITAASVPAEQ
-383 GTVMI
+383 GTVTIVDGKLEFTPAENFNGDATISYTISDGQLTDDATVAVTVNPVNDAPVAVNDTVSTDEDTAVTIDVLANDSDPENDTLTITAASVPAEQGTVTIVDGKLEFTPAENFNGDATISYTISDGQLTDDATVAVTVNPVNDAPVAVDDTVTTDEDTAVTIDVLANDSDPENDTLTITAASVPAEQGTVAI

-430 DAPVAVDDTV
+430 DAPVAVNDAV
-440 ATDEDT
+440 STDEDT

-455 DRDPENDQLTI
+455 DSDPENDQLTI

-509 NDATV
+509 DDATV
-514 AVTVNPVNDAPTID
+514 AVTVNPVNDAP
-528 VTAVDSVTE
+528 VAVN
-537 DAVSTDTVVATL
+537 DAVSTDEDTAVTIDVLANDSDPENDTLTITAASVPAEQGTVAIVDGKL
-549 VVADTDT
+549 VFT
-556 PAVQLT
+556 PAENFNGDATISYTISDGQLT
-562 VQLENNADGYFVLDG
+562 DDATV
-577 DQVKLTDKGVEAVNN
+577 AV
-592 DQLDLTTLS
+592 T
-601 VTASVSDGVN
+601 VN
-611 PKVTDTDSLDVV
+611 P
-623 RVNDAPTIDVTA
+623 VNDAPVAVNDTVSTDEDTAVTIDVLA
-635 VDSVT
+635 NDSDP
-640 EDAVSTDTVVATLV
+640 EN
-654 VADTDTPA
+654 
-662 DQLTVQLENNADGY
+662 DQLTITNASVPAEQGTVAIVDGKLVFTPAENFNGDATISYTISDG
-676 FVLDGDQVKLTD
+676 QLTD
-688 KGVEAVNNDQ
+688 DATVAV
-698 LDLNSLSVT
+698 T
-707 ASVSDGVNPKAT
+707 VNP
-719 DTDSL
+719 
-724 DVVRVNDAP
+724 VNDAP
-733 TIDVTAVDSVTED
+733 VAVNDTVSTDEDTAVTIDVLANDSDPENDTLTITAASVPAEQGTVAIVDGKLVFTPAENFNGDATISYTISDGQLSDDATVAVTVNPVND
-746 AVSTDTVVATLVV
+746 APVAVNDTVSTDEDTAVTIDVLANDSDPENDTLTITAASVPAEQGTVAIVDGKLVF
-759 ADTDTPADELTVQ
+759 TPA
-772 LENNTDGYFVLDG
+772 ENFNGDATISYTISDG
-785 DQVKLTDKGV
+785 QLTDDATV
-795 EAVNN
+795 AV
-800 DQLDLNSLSVT
+800 T
-811 ASVSDGVNPKAT
+811 VNP
-823 DTDSLDVVRVND
+823 VND

-974 DQLTVQL
+974 DELTVQLENNDDGYFVLDGDQVKLTDKGVEAVNNDQLDLNSLTVTASVSDGVNPKATDTDSLDVVRVNDAPTIDVTAVDSVTEDAVSTDTVVATLVVADTDTPADELTVQLENNTDGYFVLDGDQVKLTDKGVEAVNNDQLDLNSLTVTASVSDGVNPKATDTDSLDVVRVNDAPTIDVTAVDSVTEDAVSTDTVVATLVVADTDTPADELTVQLENNTDGYFVLDGDQVKLTDKGVEAVNNDQLDLDSLTVTASVSDGVNPKVTDTDSLNVVRVNDAPTIDVTAVDNVTEDAVSTDTVVATLVVADTDTPADELTVQLENNTDGYFVLDGDQVKLTDKGVEAVNNDQLDLNSLTVTASVSDGVNPKATDTDSLDVVRVNDAPTIDVTAVDSVTEDAVSTDTVVATLVVADTDTPADQLTVQLENNDDGYFVLDGDQVKLTDKGVEAVNNDQLDLNSLTVTASVSDGVNPKATDTDSLDVVRVNDAPTIDVAAVDSVTEDAVSTDTVVATLVVADTDTPADQLTVQL
-981 ENNADGYFVL
+981 ENNADGYFVLDGDQVKLTDKGVEAVNNDQLDLTTLSVSASVSDGVNPKVTDTDSLDVVRVNDAPTIDVTAVDSVTEDAVSTDTVVATLVVADTDTPADQLTVQLENNTDGYFVLDGDQVKLTDKGVEAVNNDQLDLNSLTVTASVSDGVNPKATDTDSLDVVRVNDAPTIDVTAVDSVTEDAVSTDTVVATLVVADTDTPADELTVQLENNTDGYFVLDGDQVKLTDKGVEAVNNDQLDLTTLSVSASVSDGVNPKVTDTDSLDVVRVNDAPTIDVTAVDSVTEDAVSTDTVVATLVVADTDTPADELTVQLENNTDGYFVLDGDQVKLTDKGVEAVNNDQLDLNSLSVTASVSDGVNPKATDTDSLDVVRVNDAPTIDVTAVDSVTEDAVSTDTVVAAVTVADTDTPADELTVQLENNTDGYFVLDGDQVKLTDKGVEAVNNDQLDLNSLSVTASVSDGVNPKVTDTDSLDVVRVNDAPTIDVTAVDSVTEDAVSTDTVVAAVTVADTDTPADELTVQLENNTDGYFVL

-1119 LSVTASVSDGVNPK
+1119 LTVTASVSDGVNPKAIDTDSLDVVRVNDAPTIDVTAVDSVTEDAVSTDTVVATLVVADTDTPADQLTVQLENNADGYFVLDGDQVKLTDKGVEAVNNDQLDLTTLSVTASVSDGVNPKAIDTDSLDVVRVNDAPTIDVTAVDSVTEDAVSTDTVVATLVVADTDTPADELTVQLENNTDGYFVLDGDQVKLTDKGVEAVNNDQLDLTTLSVTASVSDGVNPK
-1133 ATDTDS
+1133 ATDTDSLDVVRVNDAPTIDVTAVDSVTEDAVSTDTVVATLVVADTDTPADELTVQLENNTDGYFVLDGDQVKLTDKGVEAVNNDQLDLNSLTVTASVSDGVNPKATDTDSLDVVRVNDAPTIDVTAVDSVTEDAVSTDTVVATLVVADTDTPADQLTVQLENNADGYFVLDGDQVKLTDKGVEAVNNDQLDLTTLSVSASVSDGVNPKATDTDSLDVVRVNDAPTIDVTAVDSVTEDAVSTDTVVATLVVADTDTPADQLTVQLENNDDGYFVLDGDQVKLTDKGVEAVNNDQLDLNSLTVTASVSDGVNPKATDTDSLDVVRVNDAPTIDVTAVDSVTEDAVSTDTVVATLVVADTDTPADELTVQLENNTDGYFVLDGDQVKLTDKGVEAVNNDQLDLTTLSVSASVSDGVNPKATDTDSLDVVRVNDAPTIDVTAVDSVTEDAVSTDTVVATLVVADTDTPADELTVQLENNTDGYFVLDGDQVKLTDKGVEAVNNDQLDLTTLSVSASVSDGVNPKATDTDSLDVVRVNDAPTIDVTAIDSVTEDAVSTDTVVATLVVADTDTPADELTVQLENNTDGYFVLDGDQVKLTDKGVEAVNNDQLDLTTLSVSASVSDGVNPKATDTDSLDVVRVNDAPTIDVTAVDSVTEDAVSTDTVVATLVVADTDTPADELTVQLENNTDGYFVLDGDQVKLTDKGVEAVNNDQLDLTTLSVSASVSDGVNPKAIDTDS

-1320 DQLDLNSLS
+1320 DQLDL
-1329 VTASVSDGV
+1329 T
-1338 NPKATDTDS
+1338 T
-1347 LDVVRVND
+1347 
-1355 APTIDVTAVDSVT
+1355 
-1368 EDAVSTDTVV
+1368 
-1378 ATLVVA
+1378 
-1384 DTDTPADQLTVQLE
+1384 
-1398 NNTDG
+1398 
-1403 YFVLD
+1403 
-1408 GDQVKLTD
+1408 
-1416 KGVEAVNND
+1416 
-1425 QLDLNSLSV
+1425 
-1434 TASVSDGV
+1434 
-1442 NPKAT
+1442 
-1447 DTDSLDVVRVND
+1447 
-1459 APTIDVTAVDSVTE
+1459 
-1473 DAVSTDTVVAT
+1473 
-1484 LVVADTDTPADQL
+1484 
-1497 TVQLENNADGY
+1497 
-1508 FVLDGDQVKLTDKG
+1508 
-1522 VEAVNNDQLDLN
+1522 
-1534 SLSVTAS
+1534 LSVTAS

-1640 SVTASVSDGVNPKA
+1640 TVTASVSDGVNPKA

-1740 LTTLSVTA
+1740 LTTLSVSA
-1748 SVSDGVNPKATD
+1748 SVSDGVNPKVTD

-1805 ADELTVQLENNTD
+1805 ADELTVQLENNT
-1818 GYFVL
+1818 
-1823 DGDQVKLTD
+1823 
-1832 KGVEA
+1832 
-1837 VNNDQ
+1837 
-1842 LDLDSLTVT
+1842 
-1851 ASVSDGV
+1851 
-1858 NPKVTDTDSLDVVR
+1858 
-1872 VNDAPTIDV
+1872 
-1881 KAVDSVTEDAV
+1881 
-1892 STDTVVATLV
+1892 
-1902 VADTDTPADE
+1902 
-1912 LTVQLENNAD
+1912 
-1922 GYFVLDGDQVKLT
+1922 
-1935 DKGVEAV
+1935 
-1942 NNDQLDLDSLMVTA
+1942 
-1956 SVSDGVNPKVT
+1956 
-1967 DTDSLDVVRV
+1967 
-1977 NDAPTIDVKAVDSVT
+1977 
-1992 EDAVST
+1992 
-1998 DTVVATLV
+1998 
-2006 VADTDTP
+2006 
-2013 ADQLTV
+2013 
-2019 QLENN
+2019 
-2024 TDGYFVLDGDQ
+2024 
-2035 VKLTD
+2035 
-2040 KGVEAVNNDQLDL
+2040 
-2053 TTLSVSASVSDGV
+2053 
-2066 NPKATD
+2066 
-2072 TDSLDVVRVND
+2072 
-2083 APTIDVTAVDSVT
+2083 
-2096 EDAVST
+2096 
-2102 DTVVATLVV
+2102 
-2111 ADTDTPADQLTVQL
+2111 
-2125 ENNTDGYFV
+2125 
-2134 LDGDQVKLTD
+2134 
-2144 KGVEAV
+2144 
-2150 NNDQL
+2150 
-2155 DLTTLSVS
+2155 
-2163 ASVSD
+2163 
-2168 GVNPKATD
+2168 
-2176 TDSLDVVRVNDAPT
+2176 
-2190 IDVTAVDSVTED
+2190 
-2202 AVSTDTVV
+2202 
-2210 ATLVV
+2210 
-2215 ADTDTPADELT
+2215 
-2226 VQLENNA
+2226 
-2233 DGYFVLDGDQVKL
+2233 
-2246 TDKGVEA
+2246 
-2253 VNNDQLDLDSLTV
+2253 
-2266 TASVSDG
+2266 
-2273 VNPKVTD
+2273 
-2280 TDSLDVVRVNDAP
+2280 
-2293 TIDVKAVDSVTEDA
+2293 
-2307 VSTDTVVATLVVA
+2307 
-2320 DTDTPADQLTVQLEN
+2320 
-2335 NTDGYFVLDGDQ
+2335 
-2347 VKLTDKGVEAVN
+2347 
-2359 NDQLDLTTLSVS
+2359 
-2371 ASVSDGVNPK
+2371 
-2381 ATDTDSLDVVR
+2381 
-2392 VNDAPTIDVTAVD
+2392 
-2405 SVTEDAVSTD
+2405 
-2415 TVVATLV
+2415 
-2422 VADTDTPA
+2422 
-2430 DQLTVQ
+2430 
-2436 LENNADGYFVLDGDQ
+2436 
-2451 VKLTDKGV
+2451 
-2459 EAVNNDQLDLNS
+2459 
-2471 LSVTASV
+2471 
-2478 SDGVNPKATDTDSLD
+2478 
-2493 VVRVNDAPTID
+2493 
-2504 VTAVD
+2504 
-2509 SVTEDAVSTDTVVA
+2509 
-2523 TLVVADTD
+2523 
-2531 TPADQLTVQLENN
+2531 
-2544 TDGYFVLDG
+2544 
-2553 DQVKLTDKGVEAV
+2553 
-2566 NNDQL
+2566 
-2571 DLTTLSV
+2571 
-2578 SASVS
+2578 
-2583 DGVNPKATDTD
+2583 
-2594 SLDVVRVNDAPTID
+2594 
-2608 VTAVDSVTEDAV
+2608 
-2620 STDTVVATLVV
+2620 
-2631 ADTDTPADQLTVQ
+2631 
-2644 LENNTDGYFVLDGDQ
+2644 
-2659 VKLTDK
+2659 
-2665 GVEAVNNDLLDLTTL
+2665 
-2680 SVSASVSDGVNPKAT
+2680 
-2695 DTDSL
+2695 
-2700 DVVRVNDAPT
+2700 
-2710 IDVTAVD
+2710 
-2717 SVTEDAVSTDTVVA
+2717 
-2731 TLVVADTDTPAD
+2731 
-2743 ELTVQLENNT
+2743 
-2753 DGYFVLDGDQVK
+2753 
-2765 LTDKGVEAVNND
+2765 
-2777 QLDLDSLT
+2777 
-2785 VTASVSDGVNPK
+2785 
-2797 VTDTDSLDVVR
+2797 
-2808 VNDAPTI
+2808 
-2815 DVKAVDS
+2815 
-2822 VTEDAVSTDTV
+2822 
-2833 VATLVVADTDTPAD
+2833 
-2847 QLTVQL
+2847 
-2853 ENNADGYFVLDGD
+2853 
-2866 QVKLTDKGVEA
+2866 
-2877 VNNDQLD
+2877 
-2884 LTTLSVSASVS
+2884 
-2895 DGVNPKATDTDSL
+2895 
-2908 DVVRVND
+2908 
-2915 APTIDVTAVDSVT
+2915 
-2928 EDAVSTDTVV
+2928 
-2938 ATLVVADTD
+2938 
-2947 TPADELTVQLENN
+2947 
-2960 TDGYF
+2960 
-2965 VLDGDQVKLTDK
+2965 
-2977 GVEAVNN
+2977 
-2984 DQLDLDSLTVTAS
+2984 
-2997 VSDGVNPKV
+2997 
-3006 TDTDSLDVVRVNDA
+3006 
-3020 PTIDVK
+3020 
-3026 AVDSVTEDAV
+3026 
-3036 STDTVVATLVVA
+3036 
-3048 DTDTPADQL
+3048 
-3057 TVQLENNADGYFVL
+3057 
-3071 DGDQV
+3071 
-3076 KLTDKGVEAVNNDQL
+3076 
-3091 DLDSLTVTASV
+3091 
-3102 SDGVNPKVTDTD
+3102 
-3114 SLDVVRV
+3114 
-3121 NDAPTI
+3121 
-3127 DVKAVDSVTEDA
+3127 
-3139 VSTDTVVATLV
+3139 
-3150 VADTDT
+3150 
-3156 PADELTVQLENN
+3156 
-3168 TDGYF
+3168 
-3173 VLDGDQVKLT
+3173 
-3183 DKGVEAVNNDQL
+3183 
-3195 DLNSLSVT
+3195 
-3203 ASVSDGVNP
+3203 
-3212 KATDTDSLDVVRVND
+3212 
-3227 APTID
+3227 
-3232 VTAVDS
+3232 
-3238 VTEDAVS
+3238 
-3245 TDTVVA
+3245 
-3251 TLVVADTDT
+3251 
-3260 PADQLTVQLE
+3260 
-3270 NNTDGYFVLDGDQ
+3270 
-3283 VKLTDK
+3283 
-3289 GVEAVN
+3289 
-3295 NDQLDLNSL
+3295 
-3304 SVTASVSDGVNPKAT
+3304 
-3319 DTDSLDVVRVNDA
+3319 
-3332 PTIDVTAVDSVTED
+3332 
-3346 AVSTDTVVAT
+3346 
-3356 LVVADTDTPADQLT
+3356 
-3370 VQLENNADGYF
+3370 
-3381 VLDGDQVKLT
+3381 
-3391 DKGVEAVNNDQ
+3391 
-3402 LDLNSLSVTAS
+3402 
-3413 VSDGVNPKA
+3413 
-3422 TDTDSLDVV
+3422 
-3431 RVNDAPTIDV
+3431 
-3441 TAVDS
+3441 
-3446 VTEDAVSTD
+3446 
-3455 TVVATLVVA
+3455 
-3464 DTDTPADELTVQ
+3464 
-3476 LENNT
+3476 
-3481 DGYFVLDGDQVKLTD
+3481 
-3496 KGVEAVNNDQ
+3496 
-3506 LDLNSLSV
+3506 
-3514 TASVSDGV
+3514 
-3522 NPKATD
+3522 
-3528 TDSLDVVRV
+3528 
-3537 NDAPTIDV
+3537 
-3545 TAVDSVTEDA
+3545 
-3555 VSTDTVVA
+3555 
-3563 TLVVADT
+3563 
-3570 DTPADQLTVQLENNA
+3570 
-3585 DGYFVLDGD
+3585 
-3594 QVKLTDKGVE
+3594 
-3604 AVNNDQLD
+3604 
-3612 LDSLTVTASVSDGV
+3612 
-3626 NPKVTDTDSLD
+3626 
-3637 VVRVND
+3637 
-3643 APTIDVKAVDS
+3643 
-3654 VTEDAV
+3654 
-3660 STDTVVAT
+3660 
-3668 LVVADTDTPAD
+3668 
-3679 ELTVQLENNTDGYF
+3679 
-3693 VLDGDQV
+3693 
-3700 KLTDKGV
+3700 
-3707 EAVNND
+3707 
-3713 QLDLNSLSVTA
+3713 
-3724 SVSDGVNPK
+3724 
-3733 ATDTDSLDV
+3733 
-3742 VRVNDAP
+3742 
-3749 TIDVTAVDSVTEDAV
+3749 
-3764 STDTVVATLVVADTD
+3764 
-3779 TPADQ
+3779 
-3784 LTVQLEN
+3784 
-3791 NTDGYFVLDGD
+3791 
-3802 QVKLTDKGVEAVN
+3802 
-3815 NDQLDLNSLSVTA
+3815 
-3828 SVSDG
+3828 
-3833 VNPKATDTDS
+3833 
-3843 LDVVRVNDAP
+3843 
-3853 TIDVTAV
+3853 
-3860 DSVTEDA
+3860 
-3867 VSTDTV
+3867 
-3873 VATLVVADT
+3873 
-3882 DTPADQLTV
+3882 
-3891 QLENNADGY
+3891 
-3900 FVLDGDQVKLTDKG
+3900 
-3914 VEAVNND
+3914 
-3921 QLDLTTLSVTA
+3921 
-3932 SVSDGVN
+3932 
-3939 PKATDTDSLGVV
+3939 
-3951 RVNDAPTIDVTAVD
+3951 
-3965 SVTEDAVSTDTVVA
+3965 
-3979 TLVVADT
+3979 
-3986 DTPADQLTV
+3986 
-3995 QLENN
+3995 
-4000 ADGYFVLDGDQVKLT
+4000 
-4015 DKGVEAVNNDQ
+4015 
-4026 LDLTT
+4026 
-4031 LSVSASVSDGVNP
+4031 
-4044 KATDTDSLDV
+4044 
-4054 VRVNDAPTIDVTA
+4054 
-4067 VDSVTEDAVST
+4067 
-4078 DTVVAT
+4078 
-4084 LVVADTDTP
+4084 
-4093 ADQLTVQLE
+4093 
-4102 NNADG
+4102 
-4107 YFVLDGDQVK
+4107 
-4117 LTDKGVEA
+4117 
-4125 VNNDQLDLNSLSVT
+4125 
-4139 ASVSDGVNPKATDTD
+4139 
-4154 SLDVV
+4154 
-4159 RVNDAPTID
+4159 
-4168 VTAVDSVT
+4168 
-4176 EDAVSTDTVVATLV
+4176 
-4190 VADTDTPADELTV
+4190 
-4203 QLENNT
+4203 
-4209 DGYFVLDG
+4209 
-4217 DQVKLTDKGVE
+4217 
-4228 AVNNDQLDLNSLSVT
+4228 
-4243 ASVSDGVNPKATDTD
+4243 
-4258 SLDVVRVNDAPTI
+4258 
-4271 DVTAV
+4271 
-4276 DSVTED
+4276 
-4282 AVSTDTVVAT
+4282 
-4292 LVVADTDTPAD
+4292 
-4303 QLTVQLENNT
+4303 
-4313 DGYFV
+4313 
-4318 LDGDQVKLTDKGV
+4318 
-4331 EAVNNDQ
+4331 
-4338 LDLNSLSVTASVSD
+4338 
-4352 GVNPKATDTDSL
+4352 
-4364 DVVRV
+4364 
-4369 NDAPTIDVTAVDSV
+4369 
-4383 TEDAVSTD
+4383 
-4391 TVVATLVVADTDTP
+4391 
-4405 ADQLTVQLENNADGY
+4405 
-4420 FVLDGDQVKLT
+4420 
-4431 DKGVEAV
+4431 
-4438 NNDQLDLTTLSVTA
+4438 
-4452 SVSDG
+4452 
-4457 VNPKATDTDSLGVVR
+4457 
-4472 VNDAPTIDV
+4472 
-4481 TAVDSVTEDAVSTD
+4481 
-4495 TVVATLVVADT
+4495 
-4506 DTPADQLTV
+4506 
-4515 QLENNADGY
+4515 DGY

-4654 SLSVTASVSDG
+4654 SLT
-4665 VNPKATD
+4665 
-4672 TDSLDVVRVN
+4672 
-4682 DAPTID
+4682 
-4688 VTAVDSVTED
+4688 
-4698 AVSTDTVVATL
+4698 
-4709 VVADTDTPADELTVQ
+4709 
-4724 LENNTDGY
+4724 
-4732 FVLDGDQV
+4732 
-4740 KLTDKGVEAVN
+4740 
-4751 NDQLDLNSLSVTAS
+4751 VTAS

-4825 TVQLENNADGYFV
+4825 TVQLENND
-4838 LDGDQVKLTDKGVEA
+4838 
-4853 VNNDQ
+4853 
-4858 LDLNSLSVTASVSD
+4858 
-4872 GVNPKATD
+4872 
-4880 TDSLD
+4880 
-4885 VVRVNDAP
+4885 
-4893 TIDVTAIDSVTEDA
+4893 
-4907 VSTDTVVATLVVA
+4907 
-4920 DTDTPAD
+4920 
-4927 QLTVQL
+4927 
-4933 ENNADGYFVLDGD
+4933 DGYFVLDGD

-4978 NPKVTDTDSLDVVR
+4978 NPKATDTDSLDVVR

-5476 NNTDYAVGQTVL
+5476 NNTDYAVGQTVS

-5545 LGDMSKTDA
+5545 VGDMSKTDA

-5800 SLDFPLSVTATSI
+5800 SLDFPLSVTATSV

-5882 GYDVGKAEAEIQT
+5882 GYDVGKAETEIQT

-5992 NSAYDLA
+5992 NSAYDLS
-5999 SMTNVVIGAENG
+5999 SMANVVIGAENG

-6289 LLDDLKSGDHT
+6289 LLDDLKSGDHA

>member
-315 SYTISDGQLTDDAT
+315 SYTISDGQLTDGATVAVTVNPVNDAPVAVNDTVSTDEDTAVTIDVLANDGDPENDTLTITAASVPAEQGTVAIVDGKLVFTPAENFNGDATISYTISDGQLTDDAT

-355 VTIDVLTNDSDLE
+355 VTIDVLANDSDPENDTLTITAASVPAEQGTVAIVDGKLVFTPAENFNGDATISYTISDGQLTDDATVAVTVNPVNDAPVAVDDTVTTDEDTAVTIDVLANDSDPE

-383 GTVMI
+383 GTVAIVDGKLVFTPAENFNGDATISYTISDGQLTDDATVAVTVNPVNDAPVAVDDTVTTDEDTAVTIDVLANDSDPENDQLTITNASVPAEQGTVTI

-455 DRDPENDQLTI
+455 DSDPENDTLTITAASVPAEQGTVAIVDGKLVFTPAENFNGDATISYTISDGQLTDDATVAVTVNPVNDAPVAVNDTVATDEDTTVTIDVLANDSDPENDQLTI

-478 TIVDGKLVFTPAEN
+478 AIVDGKLVFTPAEN

-556 PAVQLT
+556 PA
-562 VQLENNADGYFVLDG
+562 
-577 DQVKLTDKGVEAVNN
+577 
-592 DQLDLTTLS
+592 
-601 VTASVSDGVN
+601 
-611 PKVTDTDSLDVV
+611 
-623 RVNDAPTIDVTA
+623 
-635 VDSVT
+635 
-640 EDAVSTDTVVATLV
+640 
-654 VADTDTPA
+654 
-662 DQLTVQLENNADGY
+662 DQLTVQLENNDDGY

-698 LDLNSLSVT
+698 LDLNSLT
-707 ASVSDGVNPKAT
+707 
-719 DTDSL
+719 
-724 DVVRVNDAP
+724 
-733 TIDVTAVDSVTED
+733 
-746 AVSTDTVVATLVV
+746 
-759 ADTDTPADELTVQ
+759 
-772 LENNTDGYFVLDG
+772 
-785 DQVKLTDKGV
+785 
-795 EAVNN
+795 
-800 DQLDLNSLSVT
+800 
-811 ASVSDGVNPKAT
+811 
-823 DTDSLDVVRVND
+823 
-835 APTIDVTAVD
+835 
-845 SVTEDAVSTDTVVA
+845 
-859 TLVVA
+859 
-864 DTDTPADQLTV
+864 
-875 QLENNTDGY
+875 
-884 FVLDGDQVKLTDKG
+884 
-898 VEAVN
+898 
-903 NDQLDLNSL
+903 
-912 SVTASVS
+912 
-919 DGVNPKATDT
+919 
-929 DSLDV
+929 
-934 VRVNDA
+934 
-940 PTIDVTA
+940 
-947 VDSVTEDAVSTD
+947 
-959 TVVATL
+959 
-965 VVADTDTPA
+965 
-974 DQLTVQL
+974 
-981 ENNADGYFVL
+981 
-991 DGDQVKLTD
+991 
-1000 KGVEAVNND
+1000 
-1009 QLDLN
+1009 
-1014 SLSVTASVSDGVNPK
+1014 
-1029 ATDTDSLDVVRVND
+1029 
-1043 APTIDVTA
+1043 
-1051 VDSVTED
+1051 
-1058 AVSTDTVVAT
+1058 
-1068 LVVADTD
+1068 
-1075 TPADELTV
+1075 
-1083 QLENNTDGYFVL
+1083 
-1095 DGDQVKLTDKGVEA
+1095 
-1109 VNNDQLDLNS
+1109 
-1119 LSVTASVSDGVNPK
+1119 VTASVSDGVNPK

-1425 QLDLNSLSV
+1425 QLDLNSLTV

-1497 TVQLENNADGY
+1497 TVQLENN
-1508 FVLDGDQVKLTDKG
+1508 
-1522 VEAVNNDQLDLN
+1522 
-1534 SLSVTAS
+1534 
-1541 VSDGVNPKATDTDS
+1541 
-1555 LDVVRVND
+1555 
-1563 APTIDVTAV
+1563 
-1572 DSVTEDAVSTDTVV
+1572 
-1586 ATLVVADTDTPA
+1586 
-1598 DELTVQLE
+1598 
-1606 NNTDGYFVLDGDQVK
+1606 TDGYFVLDGDQVK

-1630 NNDQLDLNSL
+1630 NNDQLDLTTL
-1640 SVTASVSDGVNPKA
+1640 SVSASVSDGVNPKV

-1842 LDLDSLTVT
+1842 LDL
-1851 ASVSDGV
+1851 
-1858 NPKVTDTDSLDVVR
+1858 
-1872 VNDAPTIDV
+1872 
-1881 KAVDSVTEDAV
+1881 
-1892 STDTVVATLV
+1892 
-1902 VADTDTPADE
+1902 
-1912 LTVQLENNAD
+1912 
-1922 GYFVLDGDQVKLT
+1922 
-1935 DKGVEAV
+1935 
-1942 NNDQLDLDSLMVTA
+1942 
-1956 SVSDGVNPKVT
+1956 
-1967 DTDSLDVVRV
+1967 
-1977 NDAPTIDVKAVDSVT
+1977 
-1992 EDAVST
+1992 
-1998 DTVVATLV
+1998 
-2006 VADTDTP
+2006 
-2013 ADQLTV
+2013 
-2019 QLENN
+2019 
-2024 TDGYFVLDGDQ
+2024 
-2035 VKLTD
+2035 
-2040 KGVEAVNNDQLDL
+2040 
-2053 TTLSVSASVSDGV
+2053 
-2066 NPKATD
+2066 
-2072 TDSLDVVRVND
+2072 
-2083 APTIDVTAVDSVT
+2083 
-2096 EDAVST
+2096 
-2102 DTVVATLVV
+2102 
-2111 ADTDTPADQLTVQL
+2111 
-2125 ENNTDGYFV
+2125 
-2134 LDGDQVKLTD
+2134 
-2144 KGVEAV
+2144 
-2150 NNDQL
+2150 
-2155 DLTTLSVS
+2155 
-2163 ASVSD
+2163 
-2168 GVNPKATD
+2168 
-2176 TDSLDVVRVNDAPT
+2176 
-2190 IDVTAVDSVTED
+2190 
-2202 AVSTDTVV
+2202 
-2210 ATLVV
+2210 
-2215 ADTDTPADELT
+2215 
-2226 VQLENNA
+2226 
-2233 DGYFVLDGDQVKL
+2233 
-2246 TDKGVEA
+2246 
-2253 VNNDQLDLDSLTV
+2253 
-2266 TASVSDG
+2266 
-2273 VNPKVTD
+2273 
-2280 TDSLDVVRVNDAP
+2280 
-2293 TIDVKAVDSVTEDA
+2293 
-2307 VSTDTVVATLVVA
+2307 
-2320 DTDTPADQLTVQLEN
+2320 
-2335 NTDGYFVLDGDQ
+2335 
-2347 VKLTDKGVEAVN
+2347 
-2359 NDQLDLTTLSVS
+2359 
-2371 ASVSDGVNPK
+2371 
-2381 ATDTDSLDVVR
+2381 
-2392 VNDAPTIDVTAVD
+2392 
-2405 SVTEDAVSTD
+2405 
-2415 TVVATLV
+2415 
-2422 VADTDTPA
+2422 
-2430 DQLTVQ
+2430 
-2436 LENNADGYFVLDGDQ
+2436 
-2451 VKLTDKGV
+2451 
-2459 EAVNNDQLDLNS
+2459 
-2471 LSVTASV
+2471 
-2478 SDGVNPKATDTDSLD
+2478 
-2493 VVRVNDAPTID
+2493 
-2504 VTAVD
+2504 
-2509 SVTEDAVSTDTVVA
+2509 
-2523 TLVVADTD
+2523 
-2531 TPADQLTVQLENN
+2531 
-2544 TDGYFVLDG
+2544 
-2553 DQVKLTDKGVEAV
+2553 
-2566 NNDQL
+2566 
-2571 DLTTLSV
+2571 
-2578 SASVS
+2578 
-2583 DGVNPKATDTD
+2583 
-2594 SLDVVRVNDAPTID
+2594 
-2608 VTAVDSVTEDAV
+2608 
-2620 STDTVVATLVV
+2620 
-2631 ADTDTPADQLTVQ
+2631 
-2644 LENNTDGYFVLDGDQ
+2644 
-2659 VKLTDK
+2659 
-2665 GVEAVNNDLLDLTTL
+2665 TTL

-2815 DVKAVDS
+2815 DVTAVDSVTEDAVSTDTVVATLVVADTDTPADELTVQLENNTDGYFVLDGDQVKLTDKGVEAVNNDQLDLNSLTVTASVSDGVNPKVTDTDSLDVVRVNDAPTIDVTAVDSVTEDAVSTDTVVATLVVADTDTPADELTVQLENNTDGYFVLDGDQVKLTDKGVEAVNNDQLDLNSLTVTASVSDGVNPKATDTDSLDVVRVNDAPTIDVTAVDS

-2915 APTIDVTAVDSVT
+2915 APTIDVTA
-2928 EDAVSTDTVV
+2928 
-2938 ATLVVADTD
+2938 
-2947 TPADELTVQLENN
+2947 
-2960 TDGYF
+2960 
-2965 VLDGDQVKLTDK
+2965 
-2977 GVEAVNN
+2977 
-2984 DQLDLDSLTVTAS
+2984 
-2997 VSDGVNPKV
+2997 
-3006 TDTDSLDVVRVNDA
+3006 
-3020 PTIDVK
+3020 I
-3026 AVDSVTEDAV
+3026 
-3036 STDTVVATLVVA
+3036 
-3048 DTDTPADQL
+3048 
-3057 TVQLENNADGYFVL
+3057 
-3071 DGDQV
+3071 
-3076 KLTDKGVEAVNNDQL
+3076 
-3091 DLDSLTVTASV
+3091 
-3102 SDGVNPKVTDTD
+3102 
-3114 SLDVVRV
+3114 
-3121 NDAPTI
+3121 
-3127 DVKAVDSVTEDA
+3127 
-3139 VSTDTVVATLV
+3139 
-3150 VADTDT
+3150 
-3156 PADELTVQLENN
+3156 
-3168 TDGYF
+3168 
-3173 VLDGDQVKLT
+3173 
-3183 DKGVEAVNNDQL
+3183 
-3195 DLNSLSVT
+3195 
-3203 ASVSDGVNP
+3203 
-3212 KATDTDSLDVVRVND
+3212 
-3227 APTID
+3227 
-3232 VTAVDS
+3232 DS

-3356 LVVADTDTPADQLT
+3356 LVVADTDTPADELT
-3370 VQLENNADGYF
+3370 VQLENNDDGYF

-3402 LDLNSLSVTAS
+3402 LDLNSLT
-3413 VSDGVNPKA
+3413 
-3422 TDTDSLDVV
+3422 
-3431 RVNDAPTIDV
+3431 
-3441 TAVDS
+3441 
-3446 VTEDAVSTD
+3446 
-3455 TVVATLVVA
+3455 
-3464 DTDTPADELTVQ
+3464 
-3476 LENNT
+3476 
-3481 DGYFVLDGDQVKLTD
+3481 
-3496 KGVEAVNNDQ
+3496 
-3506 LDLNSLSV
+3506 
-3514 TASVSDGV
+3514 
-3522 NPKATD
+3522 
-3528 TDSLDVVRV
+3528 
-3537 NDAPTIDV
+3537 
-3545 TAVDSVTEDA
+3545 
-3555 VSTDTVVA
+3555 
-3563 TLVVADT
+3563 
-3570 DTPADQLTVQLENNA
+3570 
-3585 DGYFVLDGD
+3585 
-3594 QVKLTDKGVE
+3594 
-3604 AVNNDQLD
+3604 
-3612 LDSLTVTASVSDGV
+3612 
-3626 NPKVTDTDSLD
+3626 
-3637 VVRVND
+3637 
-3643 APTIDVKAVDS
+3643 
-3654 VTEDAV
+3654 
-3660 STDTVVAT
+3660 
-3668 LVVADTDTPAD
+3668 
-3679 ELTVQLENNTDGYF
+3679 
-3693 VLDGDQV
+3693 
-3700 KLTDKGV
+3700 
-3707 EAVNND
+3707 
-3713 QLDLNSLSVTA
+3713 
-3724 SVSDGVNPK
+3724 
-3733 ATDTDSLDV
+3733 
-3742 VRVNDAP
+3742 
-3749 TIDVTAVDSVTEDAV
+3749 
-3764 STDTVVATLVVADTD
+3764 
-3779 TPADQ
+3779 
-3784 LTVQLEN
+3784 
-3791 NTDGYFVLDGD
+3791 
-3802 QVKLTDKGVEAVN
+3802 
-3815 NDQLDLNSLSVTA
+3815 VTA

-3921 QLDLTTLSVTA
+3921 QLDLTT
-3932 SVSDGVN
+3932 
-3939 PKATDTDSLGVV
+3939 
-3951 RVNDAPTIDVTAVD
+3951 
-3965 SVTEDAVSTDTVVA
+3965 
-3979 TLVVADT
+3979 
-3986 DTPADQLTV
+3986 
-3995 QLENN
+3995 
-4000 ADGYFVLDGDQVKLT
+4000 
-4015 DKGVEAVNNDQ
+4015 
-4026 LDLTT
+4026 
-4031 LSVSASVSDGVNP
+4031 
-4044 KATDTDSLDV
+4044 
-4054 VRVNDAPTIDVTA
+4054 
-4067 VDSVTEDAVST
+4067 
-4078 DTVVAT
+4078 
-4084 LVVADTDTP
+4084 
-4093 ADQLTVQLE
+4093 
-4102 NNADG
+4102 
-4107 YFVLDGDQVK
+4107 
-4117 LTDKGVEA
+4117 
-4125 VNNDQLDLNSLSVT
+4125 LSVT

-4338 LDLNSLSVTASVSD
+4338 LDLNSLTVTASVSD
-4352 GVNPKATDTDSL
+4352 GVNPKATDTDSLDVVRVNDAPTIDVTAVDSVTEDAVSTDTVVATLVVADTDTPADQLTVQLENNTDGYFVLDGDQVKLTDKGVEAVNNDQLDLTTLSVSASVSDGVNPKVTDTDSL

-4457 VNPKATDTDSLGVVR
+4457 VNPKATDTDSLDVVRVNDAPTIDVTAVDSVTEDAVSTDTVVATLVVADTDTPADELTVQLENNTDGYFVLDGDQVKLTDKGVEAVNNDQLDLTTLSVSASVSDGVNPKATDTDSLDVVRVNDAPTIDVTAVDSVTEDAVSTDTVVATLVVADTDTPADELTVQLENNTDGYFVLDGDQVKLTDKGVEAVNNDQLDLDSLTVTASVSDGVNPKVTDTDSLDVVRVNDAPTIDVTAVDSVTEDAVSTDTVVATLVVADTDTPADELTVQLENNTDGYFVLDGDQVKLTDKGVEAVNNDQLDLNSLTVTASVSDGVNPKVTDTDSLDVVRVNDAPTIDVTAVDSVTEDAVSTDTVVATLVVADTDTPADELTVQLENNTDGYFVLDGDQVKLTDKGVEAVNNDQLDLNSLTVTASVSDGVNPKATDTDSLDVVR

-4583 DVTAVDSVTED
+4583 DVTAIDSVTED

-4614 DELTVQL
+4614 DQLTVQL

-4751 NDQLDLNSLSVTAS
+4751 NDQLDLNSLTVTASVSDGVNPKATDTDSLDVVRVNDAPTIDVTAVDSVTEDAVSTDTVVATLVVADTDTPADQLTVQLENNTDGYFVLDGDQVKLTDKGVEAVNNDQLDLTTLSVSASVSDGVNPKATDTDSLDVVRVNDAPTIDVTAVDSVTEDAVSTDTVVATLVVADTDTPADELTVQLENNTDGYFVLDGDQVKLTDKGVEAVNNDQLDLTTLSVSASVSDGVNPKATDTDSLDVVRVNDAPTIDVTAVDSVTEDAVSTDTVVATLVVADTDTPADELTVQLENNTDGYFVLDGDQVKLTDKGVEAVNNDQLDLDSLTVTASVSDGVNPKVTDTDSLDVVRVNDAPTIDVTAVDSVTEDAVSTDTVVATLVVADTDTPADELTVQLENNTDGYFVLDGDQVKLTDKGVEAVNNDQLDLNSLTVTAS

-4858 LDLNSLSVTASVSD
+4858 LDLTTLSVSASVSDGVNPKVTDTDSLDVVRVNDAPTIDVTAVDSVTEDAVSTDTVVATLVVADTDTPADELTVQLENNTDGYFVLDGDQVKLTDKGVEAVNNDQLDLTTLSVSASVSDGVNPKATDTDSLDVVRVNDAPTIDVTAVDSVTEDAVSTDTVVATLVVADTDTPADELTVQLENNTDGYFVLDGDQVKLTDKGVEAVNNDQLDLTTLSVSASVSDGVNPKATDTDSLDVVRVNDAPTIDVKAVDSVTEDAVSTDTVVATLVVADTDTPADELTVQLENNTDGYFVLDGDQVKLTDKGVEAVNNDQLDLDSLTVTASVSDGVNPKVTDTDSLDVVRVNDAPTIDVTAVDSVTEDAVSTDTVVATLVVADTDTPADELTVQLENNTDGYFVLDGDQVKLTDKGVEAVNNDQLDLTTLSVSASVSDGVNPKATDTDSLDVVRVNDAPTIDVTAVDSVTEDAVSTDTVVATLVVADTDTPADELTVQLENNTDGYFVLDGDQVKLTDKGVEAVNNDQLDLNSLSVIASVSD

-4978 NPKVTDTDSLDVVR
+4978 NPKATDTDSLDVVR

-5448 DEDQQLQGNVLLND
+5448 DEDHQLQGNVLLND

-5476 NNTDYAVGQTVL
+5476 NNTDYAVGQTVS

-5545 LGDMSKTDA
+5545 VGDMSKTDA

-5664 FTFKNNHSGQVPY
+5664 FTFKNNHSGKVPY

-5800 SLDFPLSVTATSI
+5800 SLDFPLSVTATSV

-5882 GYDVGKAEAEIQT
+5882 GYDVGKAETEIQT

-6069 TAQADNMYKALEEF
+6069 TAQAENMYKALEEF

>member
-196 AEQGTVEII
+196 AEQGAVEII

-383 GTVMI
+383 GTVTI

-455 DRDPENDQLTI
+455 DSDPENDQLTITNASVPAEQGTVTVVDGKLVFTPAENFNGDATISYTISDGELSDDATVAVTVNPANDAPVAVNDAVSTDEDTAVTIDVLANDSDPENDQLTI

-509 NDATV
+509 DDATV
-514 AVTVNPVNDAPTID
+514 AVTVNPVNDAP
-528 VTAVDSVTE
+528 VAVN
-537 DAVSTDTVVATL
+537 DAVSTDE
-549 VVADTDT
+549 DT
-556 PAVQLT
+556 AVTIDVLANDSD
-562 VQLENNADGYFVLDG
+562 LE
-577 DQVKLTDKGVEAVNN
+577 N
-592 DQLDLTTLS
+592 DQLTITN
-601 VTASVSDGVN
+601 ASVPAEQGTVTIVDGKLVFTPAENFNGDATISYTISDGQLTDDATVAVTVN
-611 PKVTDTDSLDVV
+611 P
-623 RVNDAPTIDVTA
+623 VNDAPVAVDDTVTTDEDTAVTIDVLA
-635 VDSVT
+635 NDSDP
-640 EDAVSTDTVVATLV
+640 EN
-654 VADTDTPA
+654 
-662 DQLTVQLENNADGY
+662 DQLTITNASVPAEQGTVAIVDGKLVFTPAENFN
-676 FVLDGDQVKLTD
+676 GDATISYTISDDQLTD
-688 KGVEAVNNDQ
+688 DATVAVTVNPVNDAPVAVDDTVTTDEDTAVTIDVLANDSDPENDQ
-698 LDLNSLSVT
+698 LTITN
-707 ASVSDGVNPKAT
+707 ASVPAEQGTVAIVDGKLVFTPAENFNGDATISYTISDGQLTDDATVAVTVNP
-719 DTDSL
+719 
-724 DVVRVNDAP
+724 VNDAP

-800 DQLDLNSLSVT
+800 DQLDL
-811 ASVSDGVNPKAT
+811 
-823 DTDSLDVVRVND
+823 
-835 APTIDVTAVD
+835 
-845 SVTEDAVSTDTVVA
+845 
-859 TLVVA
+859 
-864 DTDTPADQLTV
+864 
-875 QLENNTDGY
+875 
-884 FVLDGDQVKLTDKG
+884 
-898 VEAVN
+898 
-903 NDQLDLNSL
+903 
-912 SVTASVS
+912 
-919 DGVNPKATDT
+919 
-929 DSLDV
+929 
-934 VRVNDA
+934 
-940 PTIDVTA
+940 
-947 VDSVTEDAVSTD
+947 
-959 TVVATL
+959 
-965 VVADTDTPA
+965 
-974 DQLTVQL
+974 
-981 ENNADGYFVL
+981 
-991 DGDQVKLTD
+991 
-1000 KGVEAVNND
+1000 
-1009 QLDLN
+1009 
-1014 SLSVTASVSDGVNPK
+1014 
-1029 ATDTDSLDVVRVND
+1029 
-1043 APTIDVTA
+1043 
-1051 VDSVTED
+1051 
-1058 AVSTDTVVAT
+1058 
-1068 LVVADTD
+1068 
-1075 TPADELTV
+1075 
-1083 QLENNTDGYFVL
+1083 
-1095 DGDQVKLTDKGVEA
+1095 
-1109 VNNDQLDLNS
+1109 
-1119 LSVTASVSDGVNPK
+1119 
-1133 ATDTDS
+1133 
-1139 LDVVRVNDAP
+1139 
-1149 TIDVTAVDSV
+1149 
-1159 TEDAVSTDTVVATL
+1159 
-1173 VVADTDT
+1173 
-1180 PADQLTVQ
+1180 
-1188 LENNA
+1188 
-1193 DGYFVLDGDQVK
+1193 
-1205 LTDKGVEAVNN
+1205 
-1216 DQLDLTTLSVTAS
+1216 TTLSVT
-1229 VSDGVNPKATDTDSL
+1229 
-1244 DVVRVND
+1244 
-1251 APTIDVTA
+1251 
-1259 VDSVTEDAVSTDT
+1259 
-1272 VVATLVV
+1272 
-1279 ADTDT
+1279 
-1284 PADELTVQLENNTDG
+1284 
-1299 YFVLDGDQVK
+1299 
-1309 LTDKGVEAVNN
+1309 
-1320 DQLDLNSLS
+1320 
-1329 VTASVSDGV
+1329 
-1338 NPKATDTDS
+1338 
-1347 LDVVRVND
+1347 
-1355 APTIDVTAVDSVT
+1355 
-1368 EDAVSTDTVV
+1368 
-1378 ATLVVA
+1378 
-1384 DTDTPADQLTVQLE
+1384 
-1398 NNTDG
+1398 
-1403 YFVLD
+1403 
-1408 GDQVKLTD
+1408 
-1416 KGVEAVNND
+1416 
-1425 QLDLNSLSV
+1425 
-1434 TASVSDGV
+1434 
-1442 NPKAT
+1442 
-1447 DTDSLDVVRVND
+1447 
-1459 APTIDVTAVDSVTE
+1459 
-1473 DAVSTDTVVAT
+1473 
-1484 LVVADTDTPADQL
+1484 
-1497 TVQLENNADGY
+1497 
-1508 FVLDGDQVKLTDKG
+1508 
-1522 VEAVNNDQLDLN
+1522 
-1534 SLSVTAS
+1534 
-1541 VSDGVNPKATDTDS
+1541 
-1555 LDVVRVND
+1555 
-1563 APTIDVTAV
+1563 
-1572 DSVTEDAVSTDTVV
+1572 
-1586 ATLVVADTDTPA
+1586 
-1598 DELTVQLE
+1598 
-1606 NNTDGYFVLDGDQVK
+1606 
-1621 LTDKGVEAV
+1621 
-1630 NNDQLDLNSL
+1630 
-1640 SVTASVSDGVNPKA
+1640 
-1654 TDTDSLDVV
+1654 
-1663 RVNDAPTIDVTAV
+1663 
-1676 DSVTEDAVSTDTVVA
+1676 
-1691 TLVVADTD
+1691 
-1699 TPADQLTVQLENN
+1699 
-1712 ADGYFVLDGDQVKL
+1712 
-1726 TDKGVE
+1726 
-1732 AVNNDQLD
+1732 
-1740 LTTLSVTA
+1740 
-1748 SVSDGVNPKATD
+1748 
-1760 TDSLDVVRVNDA
+1760 
-1772 PTIDVT
+1772 
-1778 AVDSVTEDA
+1778 
-1787 VSTDTVVAT
+1787 
-1796 LVVADTDTP
+1796 
-1805 ADELTVQLENNTD
+1805 
-1818 GYFVL
+1818 
-1823 DGDQVKLTD
+1823 
-1832 KGVEA
+1832 
-1837 VNNDQ
+1837 
-1842 LDLDSLTVT
+1842 
-1851 ASVSDGV
+1851 
-1858 NPKVTDTDSLDVVR
+1858 
-1872 VNDAPTIDV
+1872 
-1881 KAVDSVTEDAV
+1881 
-1892 STDTVVATLV
+1892 
-1902 VADTDTPADE
+1902 
-1912 LTVQLENNAD
+1912 
-1922 GYFVLDGDQVKLT
+1922 
-1935 DKGVEAV
+1935 
-1942 NNDQLDLDSLMVTA
+1942 
-1956 SVSDGVNPKVT
+1956 
-1967 DTDSLDVVRV
+1967 
-1977 NDAPTIDVKAVDSVT
+1977 
-1992 EDAVST
+1992 
-1998 DTVVATLV
+1998 
-2006 VADTDTP
+2006 
-2013 ADQLTV
+2013 
-2019 QLENN
+2019 
-2024 TDGYFVLDGDQ
+2024 
-2035 VKLTD
+2035 
-2040 KGVEAVNNDQLDL
+2040 
-2053 TTLSVSASVSDGV
+2053 ASVSDGV

-2253 VNNDQLDLDSLTV
+2253 VNNDQLDLTTLSVSASVSDGVNPKVTDTDSLDVVRVNDAPTIDVTAVDSVTEDAVSTDTV
-2266 TASVSDG
+2266 VATLVVADTDTPADQLTVQLENNDDGYFVLDGDQVKLTDKGVEAVNNDQLDLTTLSVSASVSDGVNPKVTDTDSLDVVRVNDAPTIDVTAVDSVTEDAVSTDTVVAVVTVADTDTPADELTVQLENNTDGYFVLDGDQVKLTDKGVEAVNNDQLDLTTLSVSASVSDGVNPKATDTDSLDVVRVNDAPTIDVTAVDSVTEDAVSTDTVVATLVVADTDTPADQLTVQLENNTDGYFVLDGDQVKLTEKGVEAVNNDQLDLTTLSVSASVSDGVNPKATDTDSLDVVRVNDAPTIDVTAVDSVTEDAVSTDTVVATLVVADTDTPADELTVQLENNADGYFVLDGDQVKLTEKGVEAVNNDQLDLTTLSVSASVSDG

-2320 DTDTPADQLTVQLEN
+2320 DTDTPADQLTIQLENNADGYFVLDGDQVKLTDKGVEAVNNDQLDLNSLSVTASVSDGVNPKATDTDSLDVVRVNDAPTIDVTAVDSVTEDAVSTDTVVATLVVADTDTPADELTVQLENNADGYFVLDGDQVKLTDKGVEAVNNDQLDLNSLSVTASVSDGVNPKATDTDSLDVVRVNDAPTIDVTAVDSVTEDAVSTDTVVATLVVADTDTPADELTVQLENNADGYFVLDGDQVKLTDKGVEAVNNDQLDLNSLSVTASVSDGVNPKATDTDSLDVVRVNDAPTIDVTAVDSVTEDAVSTDTVVATLVVADTDTPADELTVQLENNADGYFVLDGDQVKLTDKGVEAVNNDQLDLTTLSVSASVSDGVNPKVTDTDSLDVVRVNDAPTIDVTAVDSVTEDAVSTDTVVAVVTVADTDTPADELTVQLENNADGYFVLDGDQVKLTDKGVEAVNNDQLDLTTLSVSASVSDGVNPKATDTDSLDVVRVNDAPTIDVTAVDSVTEDAVSTDTVVATLVVADTDTPADQLTVQLENNADGYFVLDGDQVKLTDKGVEAVNNDQLDLTTLSVTASVSDGVNPKVTDTDSLDVVRVNDAPTIDVTAVDSVTEDAVSTDTVVAVVTVADTDTPADELTVQLENNTDGYFVLDGDQVKLTDKGVEAVNNDQLDLNSLSVTASVSDGVNPKATDTDSLDVVRVNDAPTIDVTAVDSVTEDAVSTDTVVATLVVADTDTPADELTVQLENNADGYFVLDGDQVKLTDKGVEAVNNDQLDLNSLSVTASVSDGVNPKATDTDSLDVVRVNDAPTIDVTAVDSVTEDAVSTDTVVAVVTVADTDTPADELTVQLENNTDGYFVLDGDQVKLTEKGVEAVNNDQLDLTTLSVSASVSDGVNPKATDTDSLDVVRVNDAPTIDVTAVDSVTEDAVSTDTVVATLVVADTDTPADELTVQLENNTDGYFVLDGDQVKLTDKGVEAVNNDQLDLTTLSVSASVSDGVNPKVTDTDSLDVVRVNDAPTIDVKAVDSVTEDAVSTDTVVATLVVADTDTPADQLTIQLENNDDGYFVLDGDQVKLTDKGVEAVNNDQLDLNSLSVTASVSDGVNPKATDTDSLDVVRVNDAPTIDVKAVDSVTEDAVSTDTVVATLVVADTDTPADELTVQLENNADGYFVLDGDQVKLTDKGVEAVNNDQLDLNSLSVTASVSDGVNPKATDTDSLDVVRVNDAPTIDVTAVDSVTEDAVSTDTVVATLVVADTDTPADQLTVQLENNDDGYFVLDGDQVKLTDKGVEAVNNDQLDLTTLSVSASVSDGVNPKVTDTDSLDVVRVNDAPTIDVTAVDSVTEDAVSTDTVVAVVTVADTDTPADELTVQLEN

-2459 EAVNNDQLDLNS
+2459 EAVNNDQLDL
-2471 LSVTASV
+2471 
-2478 SDGVNPKATDTDSLD
+2478 
-2493 VVRVNDAPTID
+2493 
-2504 VTAVD
+2504 
-2509 SVTEDAVSTDTVVA
+2509 
-2523 TLVVADTD
+2523 
-2531 TPADQLTVQLENN
+2531 
-2544 TDGYFVLDG
+2544 
-2553 DQVKLTDKGVEAV
+2553 
-2566 NNDQL
+2566 
-2571 DLTTLSV
+2571 TTLSV
-2578 SASVS
+2578 S
-2583 DGVNPKATDTD
+2583 
-2594 SLDVVRVNDAPTID
+2594 
-2608 VTAVDSVTEDAV
+2608 
-2620 STDTVVATLVV
+2620 
-2631 ADTDTPADQLTVQ
+2631 
-2644 LENNTDGYFVLDGDQ
+2644 
-2659 VKLTDK
+2659 
-2665 GVEAVNNDLLDLTTL
+2665 
-2680 SVSASVSDGVNPKAT
+2680 
-2695 DTDSL
+2695 
-2700 DVVRVNDAPT
+2700 
-2710 IDVTAVD
+2710 
-2717 SVTEDAVSTDTVVA
+2717 
-2731 TLVVADTDTPAD
+2731 
-2743 ELTVQLENNT
+2743 
-2753 DGYFVLDGDQVK
+2753 
-2765 LTDKGVEAVNND
+2765 
-2777 QLDLDSLT
+2777 
-2785 VTASVSDGVNPK
+2785 ASVSDGVNPK
-2797 VTDTDSLDVVR
+2797 VTDTDSLD
-2808 VNDAPTI
+2808 
-2815 DVKAVDS
+2815 
-2822 VTEDAVSTDTV
+2822 
-2833 VATLVVADTDTPAD
+2833 
-2847 QLTVQL
+2847 
-2853 ENNADGYFVLDGD
+2853 
-2866 QVKLTDKGVEA
+2866 
-2877 VNNDQLD
+2877 
-2884 LTTLSVSASVS
+2884 
-2895 DGVNPKATDTDSL
+2895 
-2908 DVVRVND
+2908 
-2915 APTIDVTAVDSVT
+2915 
-2928 EDAVSTDTVV
+2928 
-2938 ATLVVADTD
+2938 
-2947 TPADELTVQLENN
+2947 
-2960 TDGYF
+2960 
-2965 VLDGDQVKLTDK
+2965 
-2977 GVEAVNN
+2977 
-2984 DQLDLDSLTVTAS
+2984 
-2997 VSDGVNPKV
+2997 
-3006 TDTDSLDVVRVNDA
+3006 
-3020 PTIDVK
+3020 
-3026 AVDSVTEDAV
+3026 
-3036 STDTVVATLVVA
+3036 
-3048 DTDTPADQL
+3048 
-3057 TVQLENNADGYFVL
+3057 
-3071 DGDQV
+3071 
-3076 KLTDKGVEAVNNDQL
+3076 
-3091 DLDSLTVTASV
+3091 
-3102 SDGVNPKVTDTD
+3102 
-3114 SLDVVRV
+3114 
-3121 NDAPTI
+3121 
-3127 DVKAVDSVTEDA
+3127 
-3139 VSTDTVVATLV
+3139 
-3150 VADTDT
+3150 
-3156 PADELTVQLENN
+3156 
-3168 TDGYF
+3168 
-3173 VLDGDQVKLT
+3173 
-3183 DKGVEAVNNDQL
+3183 
-3195 DLNSLSVT
+3195 
-3203 ASVSDGVNP
+3203 
-3212 KATDTDSLDVVRVND
+3212 
-3227 APTID
+3227 
-3232 VTAVDS
+3232 
-3238 VTEDAVS
+3238 
-3245 TDTVVA
+3245 
-3251 TLVVADTDT
+3251 
-3260 PADQLTVQLE
+3260 
-3270 NNTDGYFVLDGDQ
+3270 
-3283 VKLTDK
+3283 
-3289 GVEAVN
+3289 
-3295 NDQLDLNSL
+3295 
-3304 SVTASVSDGVNPKAT
+3304 
-3319 DTDSLDVVRVNDA
+3319 
-3332 PTIDVTAVDSVTED
+3332 
-3346 AVSTDTVVAT
+3346 
-3356 LVVADTDTPADQLT
+3356 
-3370 VQLENNADGYF
+3370 
-3381 VLDGDQVKLT
+3381 
-3391 DKGVEAVNNDQ
+3391 
-3402 LDLNSLSVTAS
+3402 
-3413 VSDGVNPKA
+3413 
-3422 TDTDSLDVV
+3422 
-3431 RVNDAPTIDV
+3431 
-3441 TAVDS
+3441 
-3446 VTEDAVSTD
+3446 
-3455 TVVATLVVA
+3455 
-3464 DTDTPADELTVQ
+3464 
-3476 LENNT
+3476 
-3481 DGYFVLDGDQVKLTD
+3481 
-3496 KGVEAVNNDQ
+3496 
-3506 LDLNSLSV
+3506 
-3514 TASVSDGV
+3514 
-3522 NPKATD
+3522 
-3528 TDSLDVVRV
+3528 
-3537 NDAPTIDV
+3537 
-3545 TAVDSVTEDA
+3545 
-3555 VSTDTVVA
+3555 
-3563 TLVVADT
+3563 
-3570 DTPADQLTVQLENNA
+3570 
-3585 DGYFVLDGD
+3585 
-3594 QVKLTDKGVE
+3594 
-3604 AVNNDQLD
+3604 
-3612 LDSLTVTASVSDGV
+3612 
-3626 NPKVTDTDSLD
+3626 
-3637 VVRVND
+3637 
-3643 APTIDVKAVDS
+3643 
-3654 VTEDAV
+3654 
-3660 STDTVVAT
+3660 
-3668 LVVADTDTPAD
+3668 
-3679 ELTVQLENNTDGYF
+3679 
-3693 VLDGDQV
+3693 
-3700 KLTDKGV
+3700 
-3707 EAVNND
+3707 
-3713 QLDLNSLSVTA
+3713 
-3724 SVSDGVNPK
+3724 
-3733 ATDTDSLDV
+3733 
-3742 VRVNDAP
+3742 
-3749 TIDVTAVDSVTEDAV
+3749 
-3764 STDTVVATLVVADTD
+3764 
-3779 TPADQ
+3779 
-3784 LTVQLEN
+3784 
-3791 NTDGYFVLDGD
+3791 
-3802 QVKLTDKGVEAVN
+3802 
-3815 NDQLDLNSLSVTA
+3815 
-3828 SVSDG
+3828 
-3833 VNPKATDTDS
+3833 
-3843 LDVVRVNDAP
+3843 
-3853 TIDVTAV
+3853 
-3860 DSVTEDA
+3860 
-3867 VSTDTV
+3867 
-3873 VATLVVADT
+3873 
-3882 DTPADQLTV
+3882 
-3891 QLENNADGY
+3891 
-3900 FVLDGDQVKLTDKG
+3900 
-3914 VEAVNND
+3914 
-3921 QLDLTTLSVTA
+3921 
-3932 SVSDGVN
+3932 
-3939 PKATDTDSLGVV
+3939 VV

-4125 VNNDQLDLNSLSVT
+4125 VNNDQLDLTTLSVT
-4139 ASVSDGVNPKATDTD
+4139 ASVSDGVNPKVTDTD

-4190 VADTDTPADELTV
+4190 VADTDTPADQLTIQLENNDDGYFVLDGDQVKLTDKGVEAVNNDQLDLNSLSVTASVSDGVNPKATDTDSLDVVRVNDAPTIDVKAVDSVTEDAVSTDTVVATLVVADTDTPADELTV
-4203 QLENNT
+4203 QLENNA

-4303 QLTVQLENNT
+4303 QLTVQLENNDDGYFVLDGDQVKLTDKGVEAVNNDQLDLTTLSVSASVSDGVNPKVTDTDSLDVVRVNDAPTIDVTAVDSVTEDAVSTDTVVAVVTVADTDTPADELTVQLENNT

-4338 LDLNSLSVTASVSD
+4338 LDLTTLSVSASVSD

-4438 NNDQLDLTTLSVTA
+4438 NNDQLDLTTLSVSA

-4457 VNPKATDTDSLGVVR
+4457 VNPKVTDTDSLDVVR

-4614 DELTVQL
+4614 DQLTVQL
-4621 ENNTDGY
+4621 ENNADGYFVLDGDQVKLTDKGVEAVNNDQLDLTTLSVTASVSDGVNPKVTDTDSLDVVRVNDAPTIDVTAVDSVTEDAVSTDTVVATLVVADTDTPADQLTIQLENNDDGY

-4688 VTAVDSVTED
+4688 VKAVDSVTED

-4724 LENNTDGY
+4724 LENN
-4732 FVLDGDQV
+4732 
-4740 KLTDKGVEAVN
+4740 
-4751 NDQLDLNSLSVTAS
+4751 
-4765 VSDGVNPKATDT
+4765 
-4777 DSLDVVRVNDAPTI
+4777 
-4791 DVTAVDSV
+4791 
-4799 TEDAVS
+4799 
-4805 TDTVVATLVVA
+4805 
-4816 DTDTPADQL
+4816 
-4825 TVQLENNADGYFV
+4825 ADGYFV

-4858 LDLNSLSVTASVSD
+4858 LDL
-4872 GVNPKATD
+4872 
-4880 TDSLD
+4880 DSL
-4885 VVRVNDAP
+4885 
-4893 TIDVTAIDSVTEDA
+4893 T
-4907 VSTDTVVATLVVA
+4907 
-4920 DTDTPAD
+4920 
-4927 QLTVQL
+4927 
-4933 ENNADGYFVLDGD
+4933 
-4946 QVKLT
+4946 
-4951 DKGVEAVNNDQLD
+4951 
-4964 LTTLSVTASVSDGV
+4964 VTASVSDGV

-5476 NNTDYAVGQTVL
+5476 NNTDYAVGQTVS

-5545 LGDMSKTDA
+5545 VGDMSKTDA

-5800 SLDFPLSVTATSI
+5800 SLDFPLSVTATSV

-5882 GYDVGKAEAEIQT
+5882 GYDVGKAETEIQT

-6069 TAQADNMYKALEEF
+6069 TAQAENMYKALEEF

-6289 LLDDLKSGDHT
+6289 LLDDLKSGDHA

>member
-355 VTIDVLTNDSDLE
+355 VTIDVLANDSDPENDTLTITAASVPAEQGTVTIVDGKLVFTPAENFNGDATISYTISDGQLTDDATVAITVNPVNDAPVAVNDAVSTDEDTAVTIDVLANDRDPE

-383 GTVMI
+383 GTVTIVDGKLVFTPAENFNGDATISYTISDGELSDDATVAVTVNPVNDAPVAVNDTVSTDEDTAVTIDVLANDSDPENDTLTITAASVPADQGTVAIVDGKLVFTPAENFNGDATISYTISDGELSDDATVAVTVNPVNDAPVAVNDTVATDEDTAVTIDVLANDSDPENDTLTITAASVPTEQGTVAI

-440 ATDEDT
+440 TTDEDT

-455 DRDPENDQLTI
+455 DSDPENDQLTI

-478 TIVDGKLVFTPAEN
+478 AIVDGKLVFTPAENFNGDATISYTISDGQLTGDATVAVTVNPVNDAPVAVNDTVATDEDTTVTIDVLANDSDPENDQLTITNASVPAEQGTVAIVDGKLVFTPAEN

-556 PAVQLT
+556 PADELT

-592 DQLDLTTLS
+592 DQLDLTTLSVSASVSDGVNPKVTDTDSLDVVRVNDAPTIDVTAVDSVTEDAVSTDTVVATLVVADTDTPADQLTVQLENNDDGYFVLDGDQVKLTDKGVEAVNNDLLDLNSLS

-662 DQLTVQLENNADGY
+662 DQLTVQLENNDDGYFVLDGDQVKLTDKGVEAVNNDQLDLTTLSVSASVSDGVNPKVTDTDSLDVVRVNDAPTIDVKAVDSVTEDAVSTDTVVAAVTVADTDTPADQLTVQLENNADGYFVLDGDQVKLTDKGVEAVNNDQLDLDSLTVTASVSDGVNPKVTDTDSLDVVRVNDAPTIDVTAVDSVTEDAVSTDTVVATLVVADTDTPADELTVQLENNADGY

-759 ADTDTPADELTVQ
+759 ADTDTPADQLTVQLENNDDGYFVLDGDQVKLTDKGVEAVNNDQLDLNSLSVTASVSDGVNPKVTDTDSLDVVRVNDAPTIDVTAVDSVTEDAVSTDTVVAAVTVADTDTPADELTVQ
-772 LENNTDGYFVLDG
+772 LENNDDGYFVLDGDQVKLTDKGVEAVNNDQLDLDSLTVTASVSDGVNPKVTDTDSLDVVRVNDAPTIDVTAVDSVTEDAVSTDTVVATLVVADTDTPADQLTVQLENNADGYFVLDGDQVKLTDKGVEAVNNDQLDLTTLSVSASVSDGVNPKVTDTDSLDVVRVNDAPTIDVTAVDSVTEDAVSTDTVVATLVVADTDTPADQLTVQLENNDDGYFVLDGDQVKLTDKGVEAVNNDLLDLNSLSVTASVSDGVNPKVTDTDSLDVVRVNDAPTIDVTAVDSVTEDAVSTDTVVATLVVADTDTPADQLTVQLENNDDGYFVLDGDQVKLTDKGVEAVNNDQLDLTTLSVSASVSDGVNPKVTDTDSLDVVRVNDAPTIDVKAVDSVTEDAVSTDTVVAAVTVADTDTPADQLTVQLENNADGYFVLDGDQVKLTDSLDVVRVNDAPTIDVTAVDSVTEDAVSTDTVVATLVVADTDTPADQLTVQLENNADGYFVLDGDQVKLTDKGVEAVNNDQLDLDSLTVTASVSDGVNPKVTDTDSLDVVRVNDAPTIDVTAVDSVTEDAVSTDTVVATLVVADTDTPADELTVQLENNADGYFVLDG

-875 QLENNTDGY
+875 QLENNDDGYFVLDGDQVKLTDKGVEAVNNDQLDLNSLSVTASVSDGVNPKVTDTDSLDVVRVNDAPTIDVTAVDSVTEDAVSTDTVVAAVTVADTDTPADELTVQLENNDDGYFVLDGDQVKLTDKGVEAVNNDQLDLTTLSVSASVSDGVNPKVTDTDSLDVVRVNDAPTIDVTAVDSVTEDAVSTDTVVATLVVADTDTPADQLTVQLENNDDGYFVLDGDQVKLTDKGVEAVNNDQLDLTTLSVSASVSDGVNPKVTDTDSLDVVRVNDAPTIDVKAVDSVTEDAVSTDTVVAAVTVADTDTPADQLTVQLENNADGYFVLDGDQVKLTDKGVEAVNNDQLDLTTLSVTASVSDGVNPKATDTDSLDVVRVNDAPTIDVTAVDSVTEDAVSTDTVVATLVVADTDTPADQLTVQLENNDDGYFVLDGDQVKLTDKGVEAVNNDQLDLDSLTVTASVSDGVNPKVTDTDSLDVVRVNDAPTIDVTAVDSVTEDAVSTDTVVATLVVADTDTPADELTVQLENNADGY

-981 ENNADGYFVL
+981 ENNDDGYFVLDGDQVKLTDKGVEAVNNDQLDLNSLSVTASVSDGVNPKVTDTDSLDVVRVNDAPTIDVTAVDSVTEDAVSTDTVVATLVVADTDTPADQLTVQLENNADGYFVLDGDQVKLTDKGVEAVNNDQLDLTTLSVSASVSDGVNPKVTDTDSLDVVRVNDAPTIDVTAVDSVTEDAVSTDTVVATLVVADTDTPADQLTVQLENNDDGYFVLDGDQVKLTDKGVEAVNNDLLDLNSLSVTASVSDGVNPKVTDTDSLDVVRVNDAPTIDVTAVDSVTEDAVSTDTVVATLVVADTDTPADQLTVQLENNDDGYFVLDGDQVKLTDKGVEAVNNDQLDLTTLSVSASVSDGVNPKVTDTDSLDVVRVNDAPTIDVKAVDSVTEDAVSTDTVVAAVTVADTDTPADQLTVQLENNADGYFVLDGDQVKLTDKGVEAVNNDQLDLTTLSVTASVSDGVNPKATDTDSLDVVRVNDAPTIDVTAVDSVTEDAVSTDTVVATLVVADTDTPADQLTVQLENNDDGYFVLDGDQVKLTDKGVEAVNNDQLDLDSLTVTASVSDGVNPKVTDTDSLDVVRVNDAPTIDVTAVDSVTEDAVSTDTVVATLVVADTDTPSDQLTVQLENNDDGYFVLDGDQVKLTDKGVEAVNNDQLDLNSLSVTASVSDGVNPKATDTDSLDAVRVNDAPTIDVTAVDSVTEDAVSTDTVVATLVVADTDTPADELTVQLENNDDGYFVLDGDQVKLTDKGVEAVNNDQLDLNSLSVTASVSDGVNPKVTDTDSLDVVRVNDAPTIDVTAVDSVTEDAVSTDTVVATLVVADTDTPADQLTVQLENNDDGYFVLDGDQVKLTDKGVEAVNNDQLDLTTLSVSASVSDGVNPKVTDTDSLDVVRVNDAPTIDVKAVDSVTEDAVSTDTVVAAVTVADTDTPADQLTVQLENNADGYFVLDGDQVKLTDKGVEAVNNDQLDLTTLSVTASVSDGVNPKATDTDSLDVVRVNDAPTIDVTAVDSVTEDAVSTDTVVATLVVADTDTPADQLTVQLENNDDGYFVLDGDQVKLTDKGVEAVNNDQLDLDSLTVTASVSDGVNPKVTDTDSLDVVRVNDAPTIDVTAVDSVTEDAVSTDTVVATLVVADTDTPADELTVQLENNADGYFVL

-1075 TPADELTV
+1075 TPADQLTV
-1083 QLENNTDGYFVL
+1083 QLENNDDGYFVL

-1109 VNNDQLDLNS
+1109 VNNDQLDLDS
-1119 LSVTASVSDGVNPK
+1119 LTVTASVSDGVNPK
-1133 ATDTDS
+1133 VTDTDS

-1149 TIDVTAVDSV
+1149 TIDVKAVDSV
-1159 TEDAVSTDTVVATL
+1159 TEDAVSTDTVVAAVT
-1173 VVADTDT
+1173 VADTDT

-1284 PADELTVQLENNTDG
+1284 PADE
-1299 YFVLDGDQVK
+1299 
-1309 LTDKGVEAVNN
+1309 
-1320 DQLDLNSLS
+1320 
-1329 VTASVSDGV
+1329 
-1338 NPKATDTDS
+1338 
-1347 LDVVRVND
+1347 
-1355 APTIDVTAVDSVT
+1355 
-1368 EDAVSTDTVV
+1368 
-1378 ATLVVA
+1378 
-1384 DTDTPADQLTVQLE
+1384 
-1398 NNTDG
+1398 
-1403 YFVLD
+1403 
-1408 GDQVKLTD
+1408 
-1416 KGVEAVNND
+1416 
-1425 QLDLNSLSV
+1425 
-1434 TASVSDGV
+1434 
-1442 NPKAT
+1442 
-1447 DTDSLDVVRVND
+1447 
-1459 APTIDVTAVDSVTE
+1459 
-1473 DAVSTDTVVAT
+1473 
-1484 LVVADTDTPADQL
+1484 
-1497 TVQLENNADGY
+1497 
-1508 FVLDGDQVKLTDKG
+1508 
-1522 VEAVNNDQLDLN
+1522 
-1534 SLSVTAS
+1534 
-1541 VSDGVNPKATDTDS
+1541 
-1555 LDVVRVND
+1555 
-1563 APTIDVTAV
+1563 
-1572 DSVTEDAVSTDTVV
+1572 
-1586 ATLVVADTDTPA
+1586 
-1598 DELTVQLE
+1598 
-1606 NNTDGYFVLDGDQVK
+1606 
-1621 LTDKGVEAV
+1621 
-1630 NNDQLDLNSL
+1630 
-1640 SVTASVSDGVNPKA
+1640 
-1654 TDTDSLDVV
+1654 
-1663 RVNDAPTIDVTAV
+1663 
-1676 DSVTEDAVSTDTVVA
+1676 
-1691 TLVVADTD
+1691 
-1699 TPADQLTVQLENN
+1699 
-1712 ADGYFVLDGDQVKL
+1712 
-1726 TDKGVE
+1726 
-1732 AVNNDQLD
+1732 
-1740 LTTLSVTA
+1740 
-1748 SVSDGVNPKATD
+1748 
-1760 TDSLDVVRVNDA
+1760 
-1772 PTIDVT
+1772 
-1778 AVDSVTEDA
+1778 
-1787 VSTDTVVAT
+1787 
-1796 LVVADTDTP
+1796 
-1805 ADELTVQLENNTD
+1805 
-1818 GYFVL
+1818 
-1823 DGDQVKLTD
+1823 
-1832 KGVEA
+1832 
-1837 VNNDQ
+1837 
-1842 LDLDSLTVT
+1842 
-1851 ASVSDGV
+1851 
-1858 NPKVTDTDSLDVVR
+1858 
-1872 VNDAPTIDV
+1872 
-1881 KAVDSVTEDAV
+1881 
-1892 STDTVVATLV
+1892 
-1902 VADTDTPADE
+1902 
-1912 LTVQLENNAD
+1912 
-1922 GYFVLDGDQVKLT
+1922 
-1935 DKGVEAV
+1935 
-1942 NNDQLDLDSLMVTA
+1942 
-1956 SVSDGVNPKVT
+1956 
-1967 DTDSLDVVRV
+1967 
-1977 NDAPTIDVKAVDSVT
+1977 
-1992 EDAVST
+1992 
-1998 DTVVATLV
+1998 
-2006 VADTDTP
+2006 
-2013 ADQLTV
+2013 
-2019 QLENN
+2019 
-2024 TDGYFVLDGDQ
+2024 
-2035 VKLTD
+2035 
-2040 KGVEAVNNDQLDL
+2040 
-2053 TTLSVSASVSDGV
+2053 
-2066 NPKATD
+2066 
-2072 TDSLDVVRVND
+2072 
-2083 APTIDVTAVDSVT
+2083 
-2096 EDAVST
+2096 
-2102 DTVVATLVV
+2102 
-2111 ADTDTPADQLTVQL
+2111 
-2125 ENNTDGYFV
+2125 
-2134 LDGDQVKLTD
+2134 
-2144 KGVEAV
+2144 
-2150 NNDQL
+2150 
-2155 DLTTLSVS
+2155 
-2163 ASVSD
+2163 
-2168 GVNPKATD
+2168 
-2176 TDSLDVVRVNDAPT
+2176 
-2190 IDVTAVDSVTED
+2190 
-2202 AVSTDTVV
+2202 
-2210 ATLVV
+2210 
-2215 ADTDTPADELT
+2215 
-2226 VQLENNA
+2226 
-2233 DGYFVLDGDQVKL
+2233 
-2246 TDKGVEA
+2246 
-2253 VNNDQLDLDSLTV
+2253 
-2266 TASVSDG
+2266 
-2273 VNPKVTD
+2273 
-2280 TDSLDVVRVNDAP
+2280 
-2293 TIDVKAVDSVTEDA
+2293 
-2307 VSTDTVVATLVVA
+2307 
-2320 DTDTPADQLTVQLEN
+2320 LTVQLEN

-2544 TDGYFVLDG
+2544 
-2553 DQVKLTDKGVEAV
+2553 
-2566 NNDQL
+2566 
-2571 DLTTLSV
+2571 
-2578 SASVS
+2578 
-2583 DGVNPKATDTD
+2583 
-2594 SLDVVRVNDAPTID
+2594 
-2608 VTAVDSVTEDAV
+2608 
-2620 STDTVVATLVV
+2620 
-2631 ADTDTPADQLTVQ
+2631 
-2644 LENNTDGYFVLDGDQ
+2644 
-2659 VKLTDK
+2659 
-2665 GVEAVNNDLLDLTTL
+2665 
-2680 SVSASVSDGVNPKAT
+2680 
-2695 DTDSL
+2695 
-2700 DVVRVNDAPT
+2700 
-2710 IDVTAVD
+2710 
-2717 SVTEDAVSTDTVVA
+2717 
-2731 TLVVADTDTPAD
+2731 
-2743 ELTVQLENNT
+2743 
-2753 DGYFVLDGDQVK
+2753 
-2765 LTDKGVEAVNND
+2765 
-2777 QLDLDSLT
+2777 
-2785 VTASVSDGVNPK
+2785 
-2797 VTDTDSLDVVR
+2797 
-2808 VNDAPTI
+2808 
-2815 DVKAVDS
+2815 
-2822 VTEDAVSTDTV
+2822 
-2833 VATLVVADTDTPAD
+2833 
-2847 QLTVQL
+2847 
-2853 ENNADGYFVLDGD
+2853 
-2866 QVKLTDKGVEA
+2866 
-2877 VNNDQLD
+2877 
-2884 LTTLSVSASVS
+2884 
-2895 DGVNPKATDTDSL
+2895 
-2908 DVVRVND
+2908 
-2915 APTIDVTAVDSVT
+2915 
-2928 EDAVSTDTVV
+2928 
-2938 ATLVVADTD
+2938 
-2947 TPADELTVQLENN
+2947 
-2960 TDGYF
+2960 
-2965 VLDGDQVKLTDK
+2965 
-2977 GVEAVNN
+2977 
-2984 DQLDLDSLTVTAS
+2984 
-2997 VSDGVNPKV
+2997 
-3006 TDTDSLDVVRVNDA
+3006 
-3020 PTIDVK
+3020 
-3026 AVDSVTEDAV
+3026 
-3036 STDTVVATLVVA
+3036 
-3048 DTDTPADQL
+3048 
-3057 TVQLENNADGYFVL
+3057 
-3071 DGDQV
+3071 
-3076 KLTDKGVEAVNNDQL
+3076 
-3091 DLDSLTVTASV
+3091 
-3102 SDGVNPKVTDTD
+3102 
-3114 SLDVVRV
+3114 
-3121 NDAPTI
+3121 
-3127 DVKAVDSVTEDA
+3127 
-3139 VSTDTVVATLV
+3139 
-3150 VADTDT
+3150 
-3156 PADELTVQLENN
+3156 
-3168 TDGYF
+3168 
-3173 VLDGDQVKLT
+3173 
-3183 DKGVEAVNNDQL
+3183 
-3195 DLNSLSVT
+3195 
-3203 ASVSDGVNP
+3203 
-3212 KATDTDSLDVVRVND
+3212 
-3227 APTID
+3227 
-3232 VTAVDS
+3232 
-3238 VTEDAVS
+3238 
-3245 TDTVVA
+3245 
-3251 TLVVADTDT
+3251 
-3260 PADQLTVQLE
+3260 
-3270 NNTDGYFVLDGDQ
+3270 
-3283 VKLTDK
+3283 
-3289 GVEAVN
+3289 
-3295 NDQLDLNSL
+3295 
-3304 SVTASVSDGVNPKAT
+3304 
-3319 DTDSLDVVRVNDA
+3319 
-3332 PTIDVTAVDSVTED
+3332 
-3346 AVSTDTVVAT
+3346 
-3356 LVVADTDTPADQLT
+3356 
-3370 VQLENNADGYF
+3370 ADGYF

-3476 LENNT
+3476 LENN
-3481 DGYFVLDGDQVKLTD
+3481 
-3496 KGVEAVNNDQ
+3496 
-3506 LDLNSLSV
+3506 
-3514 TASVSDGV
+3514 
-3522 NPKATD
+3522 
-3528 TDSLDVVRV
+3528 
-3537 NDAPTIDV
+3537 
-3545 TAVDSVTEDA
+3545 
-3555 VSTDTVVA
+3555 
-3563 TLVVADT
+3563 
-3570 DTPADQLTVQLENNA
+3570 
-3585 DGYFVLDGD
+3585 
-3594 QVKLTDKGVE
+3594 
-3604 AVNNDQLD
+3604 
-3612 LDSLTVTASVSDGV
+3612 
-3626 NPKVTDTDSLD
+3626 
-3637 VVRVND
+3637 
-3643 APTIDVKAVDS
+3643 
-3654 VTEDAV
+3654 
-3660 STDTVVAT
+3660 
-3668 LVVADTDTPAD
+3668 
-3679 ELTVQLENNTDGYF
+3679 
-3693 VLDGDQV
+3693 
-3700 KLTDKGV
+3700 
-3707 EAVNND
+3707 
-3713 QLDLNSLSVTA
+3713 
-3724 SVSDGVNPK
+3724 
-3733 ATDTDSLDV
+3733 
-3742 VRVNDAP
+3742 
-3749 TIDVTAVDSVTEDAV
+3749 
-3764 STDTVVATLVVADTD
+3764 
-3779 TPADQ
+3779 
-3784 LTVQLEN
+3784 
-3791 NTDGYFVLDGD
+3791 
-3802 QVKLTDKGVEAVN
+3802 
-3815 NDQLDLNSLSVTA
+3815 
-3828 SVSDG
+3828 
-3833 VNPKATDTDS
+3833 
-3843 LDVVRVNDAP
+3843 
-3853 TIDVTAV
+3853 
-3860 DSVTEDA
+3860 
-3867 VSTDTV
+3867 
-3873 VATLVVADT
+3873 
-3882 DTPADQLTV
+3882 
-3891 QLENNADGY
+3891 
-3900 FVLDGDQVKLTDKG
+3900 
-3914 VEAVNND
+3914 
-3921 QLDLTTLSVTA
+3921 
-3932 SVSDGVN
+3932 
-3939 PKATDTDSLGVV
+3939 
-3951 RVNDAPTIDVTAVD
+3951 
-3965 SVTEDAVSTDTVVA
+3965 
-3979 TLVVADT
+3979 
-3986 DTPADQLTV
+3986 
-3995 QLENN
+3995 

-4044 KATDTDSLDV
+4044 KA
-4054 VRVNDAPTIDVTA
+4054 
-4067 VDSVTEDAVST
+4067 
-4078 DTVVAT
+4078 
-4084 LVVADTDTP
+4084 
-4093 ADQLTVQLE
+4093 
-4102 NNADG
+4102 
-4107 YFVLDGDQVK
+4107 
-4117 LTDKGVEA
+4117 
-4125 VNNDQLDLNSLSVT
+4125 
-4139 ASVSDGVNPKATDTD
+4139 
-4154 SLDVV
+4154 
-4159 RVNDAPTID
+4159 
-4168 VTAVDSVT
+4168 
-4176 EDAVSTDTVVATLV
+4176 
-4190 VADTDTPADELTV
+4190 
-4203 QLENNT
+4203 
-4209 DGYFVLDG
+4209 
-4217 DQVKLTDKGVE
+4217 
-4228 AVNNDQLDLNSLSVT
+4228 
-4243 ASVSDGVNPKATDTD
+4243 
-4258 SLDVVRVNDAPTI
+4258 
-4271 DVTAV
+4271 
-4276 DSVTED
+4276 
-4282 AVSTDTVVAT
+4282 
-4292 LVVADTDTPAD
+4292 
-4303 QLTVQLENNT
+4303 
-4313 DGYFV
+4313 
-4318 LDGDQVKLTDKGV
+4318 
-4331 EAVNNDQ
+4331 
-4338 LDLNSLSVTASVSD
+4338 
-4352 GVNPKATDTDSL
+4352 
-4364 DVVRV
+4364 
-4369 NDAPTIDVTAVDSV
+4369 
-4383 TEDAVSTD
+4383 
-4391 TVVATLVVADTDTP
+4391 
-4405 ADQLTVQLENNADGY
+4405 
-4420 FVLDGDQVKLT
+4420 
-4431 DKGVEAV
+4431 
-4438 NNDQLDLTTLSVTA
+4438 
-4452 SVSDG
+4452 
-4457 VNPKATDTDSLGVVR
+4457 
-4472 VNDAPTIDV
+4472 
-4481 TAVDSVTEDAVSTD
+4481 
-4495 TVVATLVVADT
+4495 
-4506 DTPADQLTV
+4506 
-4515 QLENNADGY
+4515 
-4524 FVLDGDQVKLTDKGV
+4524 
-4539 EAVNNDQLDL
+4539 
-4549 TTLSVSASVSD
+4549 
-4560 GVNPKATDTDSLDVV
+4560 
-4575 RVNDAPTI
+4575 
-4583 DVTAVDSVTED
+4583 
-4594 AVSTDTVVATL
+4594 
-4605 VVADTDTPA
+4605 
-4614 DELTVQL
+4614 
-4621 ENNTDGY
+4621 
-4628 FVLDGDQVK
+4628 
-4637 LTDKGVEAVN
+4637 
-4647 NDQLDLN
+4647 
-4654 SLSVTASVSDG
+4654 
-4665 VNPKATD
+4665 
-4672 TDSLDVVRVN
+4672 
-4682 DAPTID
+4682 
-4688 VTAVDSVTED
+4688 
-4698 AVSTDTVVATL
+4698 
-4709 VVADTDTPADELTVQ
+4709 
-4724 LENNTDGY
+4724 
-4732 FVLDGDQV
+4732 
-4740 KLTDKGVEAVN
+4740 
-4751 NDQLDLNSLSVTAS
+4751 
-4765 VSDGVNPKATDT
+4765 
-4777 DSLDVVRVNDAPTI
+4777 
-4791 DVTAVDSV
+4791 
-4799 TEDAVS
+4799 
-4805 TDTVVATLVVA
+4805 
-4816 DTDTPADQL
+4816 
-4825 TVQLENNADGYFV
+4825 
-4838 LDGDQVKLTDKGVEA
+4838 
-4853 VNNDQ
+4853 
-4858 LDLNSLSVTASVSD
+4858 
-4872 GVNPKATD
+4872 
-4880 TDSLD
+4880 
-4885 VVRVNDAP
+4885 
-4893 TIDVTAIDSVTEDA
+4893 
-4907 VSTDTVVATLVVA
+4907 
-4920 DTDTPAD
+4920 
-4927 QLTVQL
+4927 
-4933 ENNADGYFVLDGD
+4933 
-4946 QVKLT
+4946 
-4951 DKGVEAVNNDQLD
+4951 
-4964 LTTLSVTASVSDGV
+4964 
-4978 NPKVTDTDSLDVVR
+4978 TDTDSLDVVR

-5476 NNTDYAVGQTVL
+5476 NNTDYAVGQTVS

-5545 LGDMSKTDA
+5545 VGDMSKTDA

-5588 VNPVAN
+5588 VNPFAN

-5615 NDTFYGGAGD
+5615 NDTFYGGGGD

-6176 LVTEKDVHNYI
+6176 LVAEKDVHNYI

-6289 LLDDLKSGDHT
+6289 LLDDLKSGDHA

>member
-383 GTVMI
+383 GTVTIVDGKLVFTPAENFNGDATISYTISDGQLTDGATVAVTVNPVNDAPVAVNDTVSTDEDTAVTIDVLANDSDPENDTLTITAASVPAEQGTVAIVDGKLVFTPAENFNGDATISYTISDGQLTDDATVAVTVNPVNDAPVAVNDAVSTDEDTAVTIDVLANDSDPENDTLTITAASVPAEQGTVAIVDGKLVFTPAENFNGDATISYTISDGQLTDDATVAVTVNPVNDAPVAVDDTVTTDEDTAVTIDVLANDSDPENDQLTITNASVPAEQGTVAIVDGKLVFTPAENFNGDATISYTISDGQLTDDATVAVTVNPVNDAPVAVDDTVTTDEDTAVTIDVLANDSDPENDQLTITNASVPAEQGTVTI

-455 DRDPENDQLTI
+455 DSDPENDTLTITAASVPAEQGTVAIVDGKLVFTPAENFNGDATISYTISDGQLTDDATVAVTVNPVNDAPVAVNDTVATDEDTTVTIDVLANDSDPENDQLTI

-478 TIVDGKLVFTPAEN
+478 AIVDGKLVFTPAEN

-556 PAVQLT
+556 PADQLTVQLENNDDGYFVLDGDQVKLTDKGVEAVNNDQLDLNSLTVTASVSDGVNPKATDTDSLDVVRVNDAPTIDVTAVDSVTEDVVSTDTVVATLVVADTDTPADQLTVQLENNTDGYFVLDGDQVKLTDKGVEAVNNDQLDLTTLSVSASVSDGVNPKVTDTDSLDVVRVNDAPTIDVTAVDSVTEDAVSTDTVVATLVVADTDTPADQLTVQLENNTDGYFVLDGDQVKLTDKGVEAVNNDQLDLTTLSVSASVSDGVNPKVTDTDSLDVVRVNDAPTIDVTAVDSVTEDAVSTDTVVATLVVADTDTPADQLT

-662 DQLTVQLENNADGY
+662 D
-676 FVLDGDQVKLTD
+676 
-688 KGVEAVNNDQ
+688 
-698 LDLNSLSVT
+698 
-707 ASVSDGVNPKAT
+707 
-719 DTDSL
+719 
-724 DVVRVNDAP
+724 
-733 TIDVTAVDSVTED
+733 
-746 AVSTDTVVATLVV
+746 
-759 ADTDTPADELTVQ
+759 ELTVQ

-800 DQLDLNSLSVT
+800 DQLDLDSLTVT

-912 SVTASVS
+912 T
-919 DGVNPKATDT
+919 
-929 DSLDV
+929 
-934 VRVNDA
+934 
-940 PTIDVTA
+940 
-947 VDSVTEDAVSTD
+947 
-959 TVVATL
+959 
-965 VVADTDTPA
+965 
-974 DQLTVQL
+974 
-981 ENNADGYFVL
+981 
-991 DGDQVKLTD
+991 
-1000 KGVEAVNND
+1000 
-1009 QLDLN
+1009 
-1014 SLSVTASVSDGVNPK
+1014 
-1029 ATDTDSLDVVRVND
+1029 
-1043 APTIDVTA
+1043 
-1051 VDSVTED
+1051 
-1058 AVSTDTVVAT
+1058 
-1068 LVVADTD
+1068 
-1075 TPADELTV
+1075 
-1083 QLENNTDGYFVL
+1083 
-1095 DGDQVKLTDKGVEA
+1095 
-1109 VNNDQLDLNS
+1109 
-1119 LSVTASVSDGVNPK
+1119 
-1133 ATDTDS
+1133 
-1139 LDVVRVNDAP
+1139 
-1149 TIDVTAVDSV
+1149 
-1159 TEDAVSTDTVVATL
+1159 
-1173 VVADTDT
+1173 
-1180 PADQLTVQ
+1180 
-1188 LENNA
+1188 
-1193 DGYFVLDGDQVK
+1193 
-1205 LTDKGVEAVNN
+1205 
-1216 DQLDLTTLSVTAS
+1216 
-1229 VSDGVNPKATDTDSL
+1229 
-1244 DVVRVND
+1244 
-1251 APTIDVTA
+1251 
-1259 VDSVTEDAVSTDT
+1259 
-1272 VVATLVV
+1272 
-1279 ADTDT
+1279 
-1284 PADELTVQLENNTDG
+1284 
-1299 YFVLDGDQVK
+1299 
-1309 LTDKGVEAVNN
+1309 
-1320 DQLDLNSLS
+1320 
-1329 VTASVSDGV
+1329 
-1338 NPKATDTDS
+1338 
-1347 LDVVRVND
+1347 
-1355 APTIDVTAVDSVT
+1355 
-1368 EDAVSTDTVV
+1368 
-1378 ATLVVA
+1378 
-1384 DTDTPADQLTVQLE
+1384 
-1398 NNTDG
+1398 
-1403 YFVLD
+1403 
-1408 GDQVKLTD
+1408 
-1416 KGVEAVNND
+1416 
-1425 QLDLNSLSV
+1425 
-1434 TASVSDGV
+1434 
-1442 NPKAT
+1442 
-1447 DTDSLDVVRVND
+1447 
-1459 APTIDVTAVDSVTE
+1459 
-1473 DAVSTDTVVAT
+1473 
-1484 LVVADTDTPADQL
+1484 
-1497 TVQLENNADGY
+1497 
-1508 FVLDGDQVKLTDKG
+1508 
-1522 VEAVNNDQLDLN
+1522 
-1534 SLSVTAS
+1534 
-1541 VSDGVNPKATDTDS
+1541 
-1555 LDVVRVND
+1555 
-1563 APTIDVTAV
+1563 
-1572 DSVTEDAVSTDTVV
+1572 
-1586 ATLVVADTDTPA
+1586 
-1598 DELTVQLE
+1598 
-1606 NNTDGYFVLDGDQVK
+1606 
-1621 LTDKGVEAV
+1621 
-1630 NNDQLDLNSL
+1630 
-1640 SVTASVSDGVNPKA
+1640 
-1654 TDTDSLDVV
+1654 
-1663 RVNDAPTIDVTAV
+1663 
-1676 DSVTEDAVSTDTVVA
+1676 
-1691 TLVVADTD
+1691 
-1699 TPADQLTVQLENN
+1699 
-1712 ADGYFVLDGDQVKL
+1712 
-1726 TDKGVE
+1726 
-1732 AVNNDQLD
+1732 
-1740 LTTLSVTA
+1740 
-1748 SVSDGVNPKATD
+1748 
-1760 TDSLDVVRVNDA
+1760 
-1772 PTIDVT
+1772 
-1778 AVDSVTEDA
+1778 
-1787 VSTDTVVAT
+1787 
-1796 LVVADTDTP
+1796 
-1805 ADELTVQLENNTD
+1805 
-1818 GYFVL
+1818 
-1823 DGDQVKLTD
+1823 
-1832 KGVEA
+1832 
-1837 VNNDQ
+1837 
-1842 LDLDSLTVT
+1842 
-1851 ASVSDGV
+1851 
-1858 NPKVTDTDSLDVVR
+1858 
-1872 VNDAPTIDV
+1872 
-1881 KAVDSVTEDAV
+1881 
-1892 STDTVVATLV
+1892 
-1902 VADTDTPADE
+1902 
-1912 LTVQLENNAD
+1912 
-1922 GYFVLDGDQVKLT
+1922 
-1935 DKGVEAV
+1935 
-1942 NNDQLDLDSLMVTA
+1942 
-1956 SVSDGVNPKVT
+1956 
-1967 DTDSLDVVRV
+1967 
-1977 NDAPTIDVKAVDSVT
+1977 
-1992 EDAVST
+1992 
-1998 DTVVATLV
+1998 
-2006 VADTDTP
+2006 
-2013 ADQLTV
+2013 
-2019 QLENN
+2019 
-2024 TDGYFVLDGDQ
+2024 
-2035 VKLTD
+2035 
-2040 KGVEAVNNDQLDL
+2040 
-2053 TTLSVSASVSDGV
+2053 
-2066 NPKATD
+2066 
-2072 TDSLDVVRVND
+2072 
-2083 APTIDVTAVDSVT
+2083 
-2096 EDAVST
+2096 
-2102 DTVVATLVV
+2102 
-2111 ADTDTPADQLTVQL
+2111 
-2125 ENNTDGYFV
+2125 
-2134 LDGDQVKLTD
+2134 
-2144 KGVEAV
+2144 
-2150 NNDQL
+2150 
-2155 DLTTLSVS
+2155 
-2163 ASVSD
+2163 
-2168 GVNPKATD
+2168 
-2176 TDSLDVVRVNDAPT
+2176 
-2190 IDVTAVDSVTED
+2190 
-2202 AVSTDTVV
+2202 
-2210 ATLVV
+2210 
-2215 ADTDTPADELT
+2215 
-2226 VQLENNA
+2226 
-2233 DGYFVLDGDQVKL
+2233 
-2246 TDKGVEA
+2246 
-2253 VNNDQLDLDSLTV
+2253 
-2266 TASVSDG
+2266 
-2273 VNPKVTD
+2273 
-2280 TDSLDVVRVNDAP
+2280 
-2293 TIDVKAVDSVTEDA
+2293 
-2307 VSTDTVVATLVVA
+2307 
-2320 DTDTPADQLTVQLEN
+2320 
-2335 NTDGYFVLDGDQ
+2335 
-2347 VKLTDKGVEAVN
+2347 
-2359 NDQLDLTTLSVS
+2359 
-2371 ASVSDGVNPK
+2371 
-2381 ATDTDSLDVVR
+2381 
-2392 VNDAPTIDVTAVD
+2392 
-2405 SVTEDAVSTD
+2405 
-2415 TVVATLV
+2415 
-2422 VADTDTPA
+2422 
-2430 DQLTVQ
+2430 
-2436 LENNADGYFVLDGDQ
+2436 
-2451 VKLTDKGV
+2451 
-2459 EAVNNDQLDLNS
+2459 
-2471 LSVTASV
+2471 VTASV

-2583 DGVNPKATDTD
+2583 DGVNPKVTDTD

-2620 STDTVVATLVV
+2620 STDTVM
-2631 ADTDTPADQLTVQ
+2631 
-2644 LENNTDGYFVLDGDQ
+2644 
-2659 VKLTDK
+2659 
-2665 GVEAVNNDLLDLTTL
+2665 
-2680 SVSASVSDGVNPKAT
+2680 
-2695 DTDSL
+2695 
-2700 DVVRVNDAPT
+2700 
-2710 IDVTAVD
+2710 
-2717 SVTEDAVSTDTVVA
+2717 
-2731 TLVVADTDTPAD
+2731 
-2743 ELTVQLENNT
+2743 
-2753 DGYFVLDGDQVK
+2753 
-2765 LTDKGVEAVNND
+2765 
-2777 QLDLDSLT
+2777 
-2785 VTASVSDGVNPK
+2785 
-2797 VTDTDSLDVVR
+2797 
-2808 VNDAPTI
+2808 
-2815 DVKAVDS
+2815 
-2822 VTEDAVSTDTV
+2822 
-2833 VATLVVADTDTPAD
+2833 
-2847 QLTVQL
+2847 
-2853 ENNADGYFVLDGD
+2853 
-2866 QVKLTDKGVEA
+2866 
-2877 VNNDQLD
+2877 
-2884 LTTLSVSASVS
+2884 
-2895 DGVNPKATDTDSL
+2895 
-2908 DVVRVND
+2908 
-2915 APTIDVTAVDSVT
+2915 
-2928 EDAVSTDTVV
+2928 
-2938 ATLVVADTD
+2938 
-2947 TPADELTVQLENN
+2947 
-2960 TDGYF
+2960 
-2965 VLDGDQVKLTDK
+2965 
-2977 GVEAVNN
+2977 
-2984 DQLDLDSLTVTAS
+2984 
-2997 VSDGVNPKV
+2997 
-3006 TDTDSLDVVRVNDA
+3006 
-3020 PTIDVK
+3020 
-3026 AVDSVTEDAV
+3026 
-3036 STDTVVATLVVA
+3036 
-3048 DTDTPADQL
+3048 
-3057 TVQLENNADGYFVL
+3057 
-3071 DGDQV
+3071 
-3076 KLTDKGVEAVNNDQL
+3076 
-3091 DLDSLTVTASV
+3091 
-3102 SDGVNPKVTDTD
+3102 
-3114 SLDVVRV
+3114 
-3121 NDAPTI
+3121 
-3127 DVKAVDSVTEDA
+3127 
-3139 VSTDTVVATLV
+3139 
-3150 VADTDT
+3150 
-3156 PADELTVQLENN
+3156 
-3168 TDGYF
+3168 
-3173 VLDGDQVKLT
+3173 
-3183 DKGVEAVNNDQL
+3183 
-3195 DLNSLSVT
+3195 
-3203 ASVSDGVNP
+3203 
-3212 KATDTDSLDVVRVND
+3212 
-3227 APTID
+3227 
-3232 VTAVDS
+3232 
-3238 VTEDAVS
+3238 
-3245 TDTVVA
+3245 
-3251 TLVVADTDT
+3251 
-3260 PADQLTVQLE
+3260 
-3270 NNTDGYFVLDGDQ
+3270 
-3283 VKLTDK
+3283 
-3289 GVEAVN
+3289 
-3295 NDQLDLNSL
+3295 
-3304 SVTASVSDGVNPKAT
+3304 
-3319 DTDSLDVVRVNDA
+3319 
-3332 PTIDVTAVDSVTED
+3332 
-3346 AVSTDTVVAT
+3346 
-3356 LVVADTDTPADQLT
+3356 
-3370 VQLENNADGYF
+3370 
-3381 VLDGDQVKLT
+3381 
-3391 DKGVEAVNNDQ
+3391 
-3402 LDLNSLSVTAS
+3402 
-3413 VSDGVNPKA
+3413 
-3422 TDTDSLDVV
+3422 
-3431 RVNDAPTIDV
+3431 
-3441 TAVDS
+3441 
-3446 VTEDAVSTD
+3446 
-3455 TVVATLVVA
+3455 
-3464 DTDTPADELTVQ
+3464 
-3476 LENNT
+3476 
-3481 DGYFVLDGDQVKLTD
+3481 
-3496 KGVEAVNNDQ
+3496 
-3506 LDLNSLSV
+3506 
-3514 TASVSDGV
+3514 
-3522 NPKATD
+3522 
-3528 TDSLDVVRV
+3528 
-3537 NDAPTIDV
+3537 
-3545 TAVDSVTEDA
+3545 
-3555 VSTDTVVA
+3555 
-3563 TLVVADT
+3563 
-3570 DTPADQLTVQLENNA
+3570 
-3585 DGYFVLDGD
+3585 
-3594 QVKLTDKGVE
+3594 
-3604 AVNNDQLD
+3604 
-3612 LDSLTVTASVSDGV
+3612 
-3626 NPKVTDTDSLD
+3626 
-3637 VVRVND
+3637 
-3643 APTIDVKAVDS
+3643 
-3654 VTEDAV
+3654 
-3660 STDTVVAT
+3660 
-3668 LVVADTDTPAD
+3668 
-3679 ELTVQLENNTDGYF
+3679 
-3693 VLDGDQV
+3693 
-3700 KLTDKGV
+3700 
-3707 EAVNND
+3707 
-3713 QLDLNSLSVTA
+3713 
-3724 SVSDGVNPK
+3724 
-3733 ATDTDSLDV
+3733 
-3742 VRVNDAP
+3742 
-3749 TIDVTAVDSVTEDAV
+3749 
-3764 STDTVVATLVVADTD
+3764 ATLVVADTD

-3939 PKATDTDSLGVV
+3939 PKV
-3951 RVNDAPTIDVTAVD
+3951 
-3965 SVTEDAVSTDTVVA
+3965 
-3979 TLVVADT
+3979 
-3986 DTPADQLTV
+3986 
-3995 QLENN
+3995 
-4000 ADGYFVLDGDQVKLT
+4000 
-4015 DKGVEAVNNDQ
+4015 
-4026 LDLTT
+4026 
-4031 LSVSASVSDGVNP
+4031 
-4044 KATDTDSLDV
+4044 TDTDSLDV

-4102 NNADG
+4102 NNDDG

-4125 VNNDQLDLNSLSVT
+4125 VNNDQLDLNSLTVT
-4139 ASVSDGVNPKATDTD
+4139 
-4154 SLDVV
+4154 
-4159 RVNDAPTID
+4159 
-4168 VTAVDSVT
+4168 
-4176 EDAVSTDTVVATLV
+4176 
-4190 VADTDTPADELTV
+4190 
-4203 QLENNT
+4203 
-4209 DGYFVLDG
+4209 
-4217 DQVKLTDKGVE
+4217 
-4228 AVNNDQLDLNSLSVT
+4228 
-4243 ASVSDGVNPKATDTD
+4243 
-4258 SLDVVRVNDAPTI
+4258 
-4271 DVTAV
+4271 
-4276 DSVTED
+4276 
-4282 AVSTDTVVAT
+4282 
-4292 LVVADTDTPAD
+4292 
-4303 QLTVQLENNT
+4303 
-4313 DGYFV
+4313 
-4318 LDGDQVKLTDKGV
+4318 
-4331 EAVNNDQ
+4331 
-4338 LDLNSLSVTASVSD
+4338 
-4352 GVNPKATDTDSL
+4352 
-4364 DVVRV
+4364 
-4369 NDAPTIDVTAVDSV
+4369 
-4383 TEDAVSTD
+4383 
-4391 TVVATLVVADTDTP
+4391 
-4405 ADQLTVQLENNADGY
+4405 
-4420 FVLDGDQVKLT
+4420 
-4431 DKGVEAV
+4431 
-4438 NNDQLDLTTLSVTA
+4438 
-4452 SVSDG
+4452 
-4457 VNPKATDTDSLGVVR
+4457 
-4472 VNDAPTIDV
+4472 
-4481 TAVDSVTEDAVSTD
+4481 
-4495 TVVATLVVADT
+4495 
-4506 DTPADQLTV
+4506 
-4515 QLENNADGY
+4515 
-4524 FVLDGDQVKLTDKGV
+4524 
-4539 EAVNNDQLDL
+4539 
-4549 TTLSVSASVSD
+4549 ASVSD

-4751 NDQLDLNSLSVTAS
+4751 NDQLDLNSLTVTAS

-4816 DTDTPADQL
+4816 DTDTPADEL
-4825 TVQLENNADGYFV
+4825 TVQLEN
-4838 LDGDQVKLTDKGVEA
+4838 
-4853 VNNDQ
+4853 
-4858 LDLNSLSVTASVSD
+4858 SD
-4872 GVNPKATD
+4872 
-4880 TDSLD
+4880 
-4885 VVRVNDAP
+4885 
-4893 TIDVTAIDSVTEDA
+4893 
-4907 VSTDTVVATLVVA
+4907 
-4920 DTDTPAD
+4920 
-4927 QLTVQL
+4927 
-4933 ENNADGYFVLDGD
+4933 DGYFVLDGD

-4978 NPKVTDTDSLDVVR
+4978 NPKATDTDSLDVVR

-5476 NNTDYAVGQTVL
+5476 NNTDYAVGQTVS

-5545 LGDMSKTDA
+5545 VGDMSKTDA

-5777 YIVNLDAQG
+5777 YIVNLDGQG

-5800 SLDFPLSVTATSI
+5800 SLDFPLSVTATSV

-5882 GYDVGKAEAEIQT
+5882 GYDVGKAETEIQT

-5923 KLLLEVD
+5923 QLLLEVD

-6069 TAQADNMYKALEEF
+6069 TAQAENMYKALEEF

-6308 EVTQDGATDSNLS
+6308 EVTQNGATDSNLS

>member
-383 GTVMI
+383 GTVTI

-430 DAPVAVDDTV
+430 DAPVAVNDTVSTDEDTAVTIDVLANDSDPENDTLTITAASVPAEQGTVTIVDGKLVFTPAENFNGDATISYTISDGQLSDDATVAVTVNPVNDAPVAVNDTVSTDEDTAVTIDVLANDSDPENDQLTITNASVPAEQGTVAIVDGKLVFTPAENFNGDTTISYTISDGQLTDDATVAVTVNPVNDAPVAVNDTV

-455 DRDPENDQLTI
+455 DSDPENDQLTITNASVPAEQGTVAIVDGKLVFTPAENFNGDATISYTISDGQLTDDATVAVTVNPVNDAPVAVNDTVATDEDTAVTIDVLANDSDPENDQLTI

-497 TISYTISDGQLT
+497 TISYTISDGQLSD
-509 NDATV
+509 DATV

-556 PAVQLT
+556 PADQLT

-611 PKVTDTDSLDVV
+611 PKATDTDSLDVVRVNDAPTIDVTAVDSVTEDAVSTDTVVATLVVADTDTPADELSVQLENNADGYFVLDGDQVKLTDKGVEAVNNDQLDLTTLSVTASVSDGVNPKATDTDSLDVV

-698 LDLNSLSVT
+698 LDLTTLSVTASVSDGVNPKATDTDSLDVVRVNDAPTIDVTAVDSVTEDAVSTDTVVATLVVADTDTPADDLTVQLENNTDGYFVLDGDQVKLTDKGVEAVNNDQLDLTTLSVTASVSDGVNPKATDTDSLDVVRVNDAPTIDVTAVDSVTEDAVSTDTVVATLVVADTDTPADDLTVQLENNTDGYFVLDGDQVKLTDKGVEAVNNDQLDLTTLSVT

-800 DQLDLNSLSVT
+800 DQLDL
-811 ASVSDGVNPKAT
+811 
-823 DTDSLDVVRVND
+823 DSL
-835 APTIDVTAVD
+835 T
-845 SVTEDAVSTDTVVA
+845 
-859 TLVVA
+859 
-864 DTDTPADQLTV
+864 
-875 QLENNTDGY
+875 
-884 FVLDGDQVKLTDKG
+884 
-898 VEAVN
+898 
-903 NDQLDLNSL
+903 
-912 SVTASVS
+912 VTASVS

-1009 QLDLN
+1009 QLDL
-1014 SLSVTASVSDGVNPK
+1014 
-1029 ATDTDSLDVVRVND
+1029 DSL
-1043 APTIDVTA
+1043 T
-1051 VDSVTED
+1051 
-1058 AVSTDTVVAT
+1058 
-1068 LVVADTD
+1068 
-1075 TPADELTV
+1075 
-1083 QLENNTDGYFVL
+1083 
-1095 DGDQVKLTDKGVEA
+1095 
-1109 VNNDQLDLNS
+1109 
-1119 LSVTASVSDGVNPK
+1119 VTASVSDGVNPK

-1320 DQLDLNSLS
+1320 DQLDLNSL
-1329 VTASVSDGV
+1329 T
-1338 NPKATDTDS
+1338 
-1347 LDVVRVND
+1347 
-1355 APTIDVTAVDSVT
+1355 
-1368 EDAVSTDTVV
+1368 
-1378 ATLVVA
+1378 
-1384 DTDTPADQLTVQLE
+1384 
-1398 NNTDG
+1398 
-1403 YFVLD
+1403 
-1408 GDQVKLTD
+1408 
-1416 KGVEAVNND
+1416 
-1425 QLDLNSLSV
+1425 
-1434 TASVSDGV
+1434 
-1442 NPKAT
+1442 
-1447 DTDSLDVVRVND
+1447 
-1459 APTIDVTAVDSVTE
+1459 
-1473 DAVSTDTVVAT
+1473 
-1484 LVVADTDTPADQL
+1484 
-1497 TVQLENNADGY
+1497 
-1508 FVLDGDQVKLTDKG
+1508 
-1522 VEAVNNDQLDLN
+1522 
-1534 SLSVTAS
+1534 VTAS

-1606 NNTDGYFVLDGDQVK
+1606 NNADGYFVLDGDQVK

-1630 NNDQLDLNSL
+1630 NNDQLDLTTL
-1640 SVTASVSDGVNPKA
+1640 SVSASVSDGVNPKV

-1842 LDLDSLTVT
+1842 LDL
-1851 ASVSDGV
+1851 
-1858 NPKVTDTDSLDVVR
+1858 
-1872 VNDAPTIDV
+1872 
-1881 KAVDSVTEDAV
+1881 
-1892 STDTVVATLV
+1892 
-1902 VADTDTPADE
+1902 
-1912 LTVQLENNAD
+1912 
-1922 GYFVLDGDQVKLT
+1922 
-1935 DKGVEAV
+1935 
-1942 NNDQLDLDSLMVTA
+1942 
-1956 SVSDGVNPKVT
+1956 
-1967 DTDSLDVVRV
+1967 
-1977 NDAPTIDVKAVDSVT
+1977 
-1992 EDAVST
+1992 
-1998 DTVVATLV
+1998 
-2006 VADTDTP
+2006 
-2013 ADQLTV
+2013 
-2019 QLENN
+2019 
-2024 TDGYFVLDGDQ
+2024 
-2035 VKLTD
+2035 
-2040 KGVEAVNNDQLDL
+2040 
-2053 TTLSVSASVSDGV
+2053 TTLSV
-2066 NPKATD
+2066 T
-2072 TDSLDVVRVND
+2072 
-2083 APTIDVTAVDSVT
+2083 
-2096 EDAVST
+2096 
-2102 DTVVATLVV
+2102 
-2111 ADTDTPADQLTVQL
+2111 
-2125 ENNTDGYFV
+2125 
-2134 LDGDQVKLTD
+2134 
-2144 KGVEAV
+2144 
-2150 NNDQL
+2150 
-2155 DLTTLSVS
+2155 

-2226 VQLENNA
+2226 VQLENN
-2233 DGYFVLDGDQVKL
+2233 
-2246 TDKGVEA
+2246 T
-2253 VNNDQLDLDSLTV
+2253 
-2266 TASVSDG
+2266 
-2273 VNPKVTD
+2273 
-2280 TDSLDVVRVNDAP
+2280 
-2293 TIDVKAVDSVTEDA
+2293 
-2307 VSTDTVVATLVVA
+2307 
-2320 DTDTPADQLTVQLEN
+2320 
-2335 NTDGYFVLDGDQ
+2335 
-2347 VKLTDKGVEAVN
+2347 
-2359 NDQLDLTTLSVS
+2359 
-2371 ASVSDGVNPK
+2371 
-2381 ATDTDSLDVVR
+2381 
-2392 VNDAPTIDVTAVD
+2392 
-2405 SVTEDAVSTD
+2405 
-2415 TVVATLV
+2415 
-2422 VADTDTPA
+2422 
-2430 DQLTVQ
+2430 
-2436 LENNADGYFVLDGDQ
+2436 DGYFVLDGDQ

-2471 LSVTASV
+2471 LTVTASV

-2583 DGVNPKATDTD
+2583 DGVNPKVTDTD

-2665 GVEAVNNDLLDLTTL
+2665 GVEAVNNDQLDLDSLTVT
-2680 SVSASVSDGVNPKAT
+2680 ASVSDGVNPKVT

-2777 QLDLDSLT
+2777 QLDLNSLT
-2785 VTASVSDGVNPK
+2785 
-2797 VTDTDSLDVVR
+2797 
-2808 VNDAPTI
+2808 
-2815 DVKAVDS
+2815 
-2822 VTEDAVSTDTV
+2822 
-2833 VATLVVADTDTPAD
+2833 
-2847 QLTVQL
+2847 
-2853 ENNADGYFVLDGD
+2853 
-2866 QVKLTDKGVEA
+2866 
-2877 VNNDQLD
+2877 
-2884 LTTLSVSASVS
+2884 
-2895 DGVNPKATDTDSL
+2895 
-2908 DVVRVND
+2908 
-2915 APTIDVTAVDSVT
+2915 
-2928 EDAVSTDTVV
+2928 
-2938 ATLVVADTD
+2938 
-2947 TPADELTVQLENN
+2947 
-2960 TDGYF
+2960 
-2965 VLDGDQVKLTDK
+2965 
-2977 GVEAVNN
+2977 
-2984 DQLDLDSLTVTAS
+2984 
-2997 VSDGVNPKV
+2997 
-3006 TDTDSLDVVRVNDA
+3006 
-3020 PTIDVK
+3020 
-3026 AVDSVTEDAV
+3026 
-3036 STDTVVATLVVA
+3036 
-3048 DTDTPADQL
+3048 
-3057 TVQLENNADGYFVL
+3057 
-3071 DGDQV
+3071 
-3076 KLTDKGVEAVNNDQL
+3076 
-3091 DLDSLTVTASV
+3091 
-3102 SDGVNPKVTDTD
+3102 
-3114 SLDVVRV
+3114 
-3121 NDAPTI
+3121 
-3127 DVKAVDSVTEDA
+3127 
-3139 VSTDTVVATLV
+3139 
-3150 VADTDT
+3150 
-3156 PADELTVQLENN
+3156 
-3168 TDGYF
+3168 
-3173 VLDGDQVKLT
+3173 
-3183 DKGVEAVNNDQL
+3183 
-3195 DLNSLSVT
+3195 VT

-3332 PTIDVTAVDSVTED
+3332 PTIDVTAVDNVTED

-3402 LDLNSLSVTAS
+3402 LDLTTLSVS
-3413 VSDGVNPKA
+3413 
-3422 TDTDSLDVV
+3422 
-3431 RVNDAPTIDV
+3431 
-3441 TAVDS
+3441 
-3446 VTEDAVSTD
+3446 
-3455 TVVATLVVA
+3455 
-3464 DTDTPADELTVQ
+3464 
-3476 LENNT
+3476 
-3481 DGYFVLDGDQVKLTD
+3481 
-3496 KGVEAVNNDQ
+3496 
-3506 LDLNSLSV
+3506 
-3514 TASVSDGV
+3514 
-3522 NPKATD
+3522 
-3528 TDSLDVVRV
+3528 
-3537 NDAPTIDV
+3537 
-3545 TAVDSVTEDA
+3545 
-3555 VSTDTVVA
+3555 
-3563 TLVVADT
+3563 
-3570 DTPADQLTVQLENNA
+3570 
-3585 DGYFVLDGD
+3585 
-3594 QVKLTDKGVE
+3594 
-3604 AVNNDQLD
+3604 
-3612 LDSLTVTASVSDGV
+3612 ASVSDGV
-3626 NPKVTDTDSLD
+3626 NPKV
-3637 VVRVND
+3637 
-3643 APTIDVKAVDS
+3643 
-3654 VTEDAV
+3654 
-3660 STDTVVAT
+3660 
-3668 LVVADTDTPAD
+3668 
-3679 ELTVQLENNTDGYF
+3679 
-3693 VLDGDQV
+3693 
-3700 KLTDKGV
+3700 
-3707 EAVNND
+3707 
-3713 QLDLNSLSVTA
+3713 
-3724 SVSDGVNPK
+3724 
-3733 ATDTDSLDV
+3733 TDTDSLDV

-3815 NDQLDLNSLSVTA
+3815 NDQLDLTTLSVSA

-3833 VNPKATDTDS
+3833 VNPKVTDTDS

-3891 QLENNADGY
+3891 QLENNTDGY

-3921 QLDLTTLSVTA
+3921 QLDLDSLTVTA

-3939 PKATDTDSLGVV
+3939 PKVTDTDSLNVV

-3965 SVTEDAVSTDTVVA
+3965 NVTEDAVSTDTVVA

-3986 DTPADQLTV
+3986 DTPADELTV

-4000 ADGYFVLDGDQVKLT
+4000 TDGYFVLDGDQVKLT

-4026 LDLTT
+4026 LDLNSLTVT
-4031 LSVSASVSDGVNP
+4031 ASVSDGVNP

-4168 VTAVDSVT
+4168 VTAVDNVTEDAVSTDTVVATLVVADTDTPADQLTVQLENNADGYFVLDGDQVKLTDKGVEAVNNDQLDLTTLSVSASVSDGVNPKVTDTDSLDVVRVNDAPTIDVTAVDSVTEDAVSTDTVVATLVVADTDTPADQLTVQLENNADGYFVLDGDQVKLTDKGVEAVNNDQLDLNSLTVTASVSDGVSPKATDTDSLDVVRVNDAPTIDVTAVDSVTEDAVSTDTVVATLVVADTDTPADELTVQLENNADGYFVLDGDQVKLTDKGVEAVNNDQLDLTTLSVSASVSDGVNPKVTDTDSLDVVRVNDAPTIDVTAVDSVTEDAVSTDTVVATLVVADTDTPADQLTVQLENNADGYFVLDGDQVKLTDKGVEAVNNDQLDLTTLSVTASVSDGVNPKATDTDSLDVVRVNDAPTIDVTAVDSVT

-4228 AVNNDQLDLNSLSVT
+4228 AVNNDQLDLTTLSVTASVSDGVNPKATDTDSLDVVRVNDAPTIDVTAVDSVTEDAVSTDTVVATLVVADTDTPADELTVQLENNTDGYFVLDGDQVKLTDKGVEAVNNDQLDLDSLTVTASVSDGVNPKATDTDSLDVVRVNDAPTIDVTAVDSVTEDAVSTDTVVATLVVADTDTPADELTVQLENNTDGYFVLDGDQVKLTDKGVEAVNNDQLDLTTLSVTASVSDGVNPKATDTDSLDVVRVNDAPTIDVTAVDSVTEDAVSTDTVVATLVVADTDTPADELTVQLENNTDGYFVLDGDQVKLTDKGVEAVNNDQLDLDSLTVT

-4318 LDGDQVKLTDKGV
+4318 LDGDQVKLTNKGV

-4338 LDLNSLSVTASVSD
+4338 LDLTTLSVTVSVSD

-4457 VNPKATDTDSLGVVR
+4457 VNPKATDTDSL
-4472 VNDAPTIDV
+4472 
-4481 TAVDSVTEDAVSTD
+4481 
-4495 TVVATLVVADT
+4495 
-4506 DTPADQLTV
+4506 
-4515 QLENNADGY
+4515 
-4524 FVLDGDQVKLTDKGV
+4524 
-4539 EAVNNDQLDL
+4539 
-4549 TTLSVSASVSD
+4549 
-4560 GVNPKATDTDSLDVV
+4560 DVV

-4614 DELTVQL
+4614 DDLTVQL

-4647 NDQLDLN
+4647 NDQLDLTT
-4654 SLSVTASVSDG
+4654 LSVTASVSDG

-4751 NDQLDLNSLSVTAS
+4751 NDQLDL
-4765 VSDGVNPKATDT
+4765 
-4777 DSLDVVRVNDAPTI
+4777 
-4791 DVTAVDSV
+4791 
-4799 TEDAVS
+4799 
-4805 TDTVVATLVVA
+4805 
-4816 DTDTPADQL
+4816 
-4825 TVQLENNADGYFV
+4825 
-4838 LDGDQVKLTDKGVEA
+4838 
-4853 VNNDQ
+4853 
-4858 LDLNSLSVTASVSD
+4858 
-4872 GVNPKATD
+4872 
-4880 TDSLD
+4880 
-4885 VVRVNDAP
+4885 
-4893 TIDVTAIDSVTEDA
+4893 
-4907 VSTDTVVATLVVA
+4907 
-4920 DTDTPAD
+4920 
-4927 QLTVQL
+4927 
-4933 ENNADGYFVLDGD
+4933 
-4946 QVKLT
+4946 
-4951 DKGVEAVNNDQLD
+4951 
-4964 LTTLSVTASVSDGV
+4964 TTLSVTASVSDGV
-4978 NPKVTDTDSLDVVR
+4978 NPKATDTDSLDVVR

-5114 GQQSTLTIDVTP
+5114 GQESTLTIDVTP

-5476 NNTDYAVGQTVL
+5476 NNTDYAVGQTVS

-5545 LGDMSKTDA
+5545 VGDMSKTDA

-5800 SLDFPLSVTATSI
+5800 SLDFPLSVTATSV

-6069 TAQADNMYKALEEF
+6069 TAQAENMYKALEEF

-6289 LLDDLKSGDHT
+6289 LLDELKSGDHA

>member
-281 ITAASVPT
+281 ITAASVPAEQGT
-289 EQGTVAIVDGKLVF
+289 VAIVDGKLVFTPAENFNGDATISYTVSDGELTDDATVAVTVNPVNDAPVAVNDTVATDEDTAVTIDVLANDSDPENDQLTITNASVPAEQGTVTIVDGKLVFTPAENFNGDATISYTISDGQLTDDATVAVTVNPVNDAPVAVNDTVATDEDTAVTIDVLANDSDPENDQLTITNASVPAEQGTVAIVDGKLVFTPAENFNGDATISYTISDGQLTDDATVAVTVNPVNDAPVAVDDTVTTDEDTAVTIDVLANDSDPENDQLTITNASVPAEQGTVAIVDGKLVFTPAENFNGDATISYTISDGQLTGDATVAVTVNPVNDAPVAVNDTVATDEDTAVTIDVLANDSDPENDQLTITNASVPAEQGTVAIVDGKLVFTPAENFNGDATISYTISDGQLTDDATVAVTVNPVNDAPVAVNDTVATDEDTAVTIDVLANDSDPENDQLTITNASVPAEQGTVTIVDGKLVFTPAENFNGDATISYTISDGQLTDDATVAVTVNPVNDAPVAVNDAVSTDEDTAVTIDVLANDSDPENDTLTITAASVPAEQGTVTIVDGKLVFTPAENFNGDATISYTISDGQLTDDATVAVTVNPVNDAPVAVNDAVSTDEDTAVTIDVLANDSDPENDTLTITAASVPAEQGTVAIVDGKLVFTPAENFNGDATISYTISDGQLSDDATVAVTVNPVNDAPVAVNDTVSTDEDTAVTIDVLANDSDPENDTLTITAASVRAEQGTVAIVDGKLVF

-355 VTIDVLTNDSDLE
+355 VTIDVLANDSDPE
-368 NDQLTITNASVPAEQ
+368 NDTLTITAASVPAEQ
-383 GTVMI
+383 GTVAI

-415 LTDDATVAVTVNPVN
+415 LSDDATVAVTVNPVN
-430 DAPVAVDDTV
+430 DAP
-440 ATDEDT
+440 
-446 AVTIDVLAN
+446 TIDVTAVDSVTEDAVSTDTVVAAVTVVDTDTPADELTVQLENNTDGYFVLDGDQVKLTDKGVEAVN
-455 DRDPENDQLTI
+455 NDQLDLT
-466 TNASVPAEQGTV
+466 TLSVSASV
-478 TIVDGKLVFTPAEN
+478 
-492 FNGDA
+492 
-497 TISYTISDGQLT
+497 SDG
-509 NDATV
+509 
-514 AVTVNPVNDAPTID
+514 VNPKVTDTDSLDVVRVNDAPTID

-556 PAVQLT
+556 PADQLT

-577 DQVKLTDKGVEAVNN
+577 EQVKLTDKGVEAVNN

-601 VTASVSDGVN
+601 VSASVSDGVN

-698 LDLNSLSVT
+698 LDLTTLSVS
-707 ASVSDGVNPKAT
+707 ASVSDGVNPKVT

-800 DQLDLNSLSVT
+800 DQLDLTTLSVS

-875 QLENNTDGY
+875 QLENNDDGY

-919 DGVNPKATDT
+919 DGVNPKATDTDSLDVVRVNDAPTIDVKAVDSVTEDAVSTDTVVATLVVADTDTPADELTVQLENNTDGYFVLDGDQVKLTDKGVEAVNNDQLDLTTLSVSASVSDGVNPKVTDT

-1009 QLDLN
+1009 QLDLTTLSVSASVSDGVNPKVTDTDSLDVVRVNDAPTIDVTAVDSVTEDAVSTDTVVATLVVADTDTPADELTVQLENNTDGYFVLDGDQVKLTDKGVEAVNNDQLDLTTLSVSASVSDGVNPKATDTDSLDVVRVNDAPTIDVTAVDSVTEDAVSTDTVVATLVVADTDTPADQLTVQLENNDDGYFVLDGDQVKLTDKGVEAVNNDQLDLN

-1029 ATDTDSLDVVRVND
+1029 ATDTDSLDVVRVNDAPTIDVKAVDSVTEDAVSTDTVVATLVVADTDTPADELTVQLENNTDGYFVLDGDQVKLTDKGVEAVNNDQLDLTTLSVSASVSDGVNPKATDTDSLDVVRVNDAPTIDVTAVDSVTEDAVSTDTVVATLVVADTDTPADELTVQLENNADGYFVLDGDQVKLTDKGVEAVNNDQLDLTTLSVSASVSDGVNPKVTDTDSLDVVRVNDAPTIDVTAVDSVTEDAVSTDTVVATLVVADTDTPADELTVQLENNTDGYFVLDGDQVKLTDKGVEAVNNDQLDLTTLSVSASVSDGVNPKVTDTDSLDVVRVNDAPTIDVTAVDSVTEDAVSTDTVVATLVVADTDTPADELTVQLENNTDGYFVLDGDQVKLTDKGVEAVNNDQLDLTTLSVSASVSDGVNPKATDTDSLDVVRVNDAPTIDVTAVDSVTEDAVSTDTVVATLVVADTDTPADQLTVQLENNDDGYFVLDGDQVKLTDKGVEAVNNDQLDLNSLSVTASVSDGVNPKATDTDSLDVVRVNDAPTIDVKAVDSVTEDAVSTDTVVATLVVADTDTPADELTVQLENNTDGYFVLDGDQVKLTDKGVEAVNNDQLDLTTLSVSASVSDGVNPKVTDTDSLDVVRVNDAPTIDVTAVDSVTEDAVSTDTVVATLVVADTDTPADELTVQLENNTDGYFVLDGDQVKLTDKGVEAVNNDQLDLTTLSVSASVSDGVNPKVTDTDSLDVVRVNDAPTIDVTAVDSVTEDAVSTDTVVATLVVADTDTPADELTVQLENNTDGYFVLDGDQVKLTDKGVEAVNNDQLDLTTLSVSASVSDGVNPKATDIDSLDVVRVNDAPTIDVTAVDSVTEDAVSTDTVVATLVVADTDTPADELTVQLENNTDGYFVLDGDQVKLTDKGVEAVNNDQLDLTTLSVSASVSDGVNPKVTDTDSLDVVRVND

-1216 DQLDLTTLSVTAS
+1216 DQLDLTTLSVSAS
-1229 VSDGVNPKATDTDSL
+1229 VSDGVNPKVTDTDSL

-1320 DQLDLNSLS
+1320 DQLDLTTLS
-1329 VTASVSDGV
+1329 VSASVSDGV
-1338 NPKATDTDS
+1338 NPKATD
-1347 LDVVRVND
+1347 
-1355 APTIDVTAVDSVT
+1355 I
-1368 EDAVSTDTVV
+1368 
-1378 ATLVVA
+1378 
-1384 DTDTPADQLTVQLE
+1384 
-1398 NNTDG
+1398 
-1403 YFVLD
+1403 
-1408 GDQVKLTD
+1408 
-1416 KGVEAVNND
+1416 
-1425 QLDLNSLSV
+1425 
-1434 TASVSDGV
+1434 
-1442 NPKAT
+1442 
-1447 DTDSLDVVRVND
+1447 
-1459 APTIDVTAVDSVTE
+1459 
-1473 DAVSTDTVVAT
+1473 
-1484 LVVADTDTPADQL
+1484 
-1497 TVQLENNADGY
+1497 
-1508 FVLDGDQVKLTDKG
+1508 
-1522 VEAVNNDQLDLN
+1522 
-1534 SLSVTAS
+1534 
-1541 VSDGVNPKATDTDS
+1541 DS

-1630 NNDQLDLNSL
+1630 NNDQLDLTTL
-1640 SVTASVSDGVNPKA
+1640 SVSASVSDGVNPK
-1654 TDTDSLDVV
+1654 V
-1663 RVNDAPTIDVTAV
+1663 
-1676 DSVTEDAVSTDTVVA
+1676 
-1691 TLVVADTD
+1691 
-1699 TPADQLTVQLENN
+1699 
-1712 ADGYFVLDGDQVKL
+1712 
-1726 TDKGVE
+1726 
-1732 AVNNDQLD
+1732 
-1740 LTTLSVTA
+1740 
-1748 SVSDGVNPKATD
+1748 TD

-1805 ADELTVQLENNTD
+1805 ADE
-1818 GYFVL
+1818 
-1823 DGDQVKLTD
+1823 
-1832 KGVEA
+1832 
-1837 VNNDQ
+1837 
-1842 LDLDSLTVT
+1842 
-1851 ASVSDGV
+1851 
-1858 NPKVTDTDSLDVVR
+1858 
-1872 VNDAPTIDV
+1872 
-1881 KAVDSVTEDAV
+1881 
-1892 STDTVVATLV
+1892 
-1902 VADTDTPADE
+1902 
-1912 LTVQLENNAD
+1912 
-1922 GYFVLDGDQVKLT
+1922 
-1935 DKGVEAV
+1935 
-1942 NNDQLDLDSLMVTA
+1942 
-1956 SVSDGVNPKVT
+1956 
-1967 DTDSLDVVRV
+1967 
-1977 NDAPTIDVKAVDSVT
+1977 
-1992 EDAVST
+1992 
-1998 DTVVATLV
+1998 
-2006 VADTDTP
+2006 
-2013 ADQLTV
+2013 LTV

-2111 ADTDTPADQLTVQL
+2111 ADTDTPAEQLTVQL
-2125 ENNTDGYFV
+2125 ENNADGYFV

-2168 GVNPKATD
+2168 GVNPK
-2176 TDSLDVVRVNDAPT
+2176 V
-2190 IDVTAVDSVTED
+2190 
-2202 AVSTDTVV
+2202 
-2210 ATLVV
+2210 
-2215 ADTDTPADELT
+2215 
-2226 VQLENNA
+2226 
-2233 DGYFVLDGDQVKL
+2233 
-2246 TDKGVEA
+2246 
-2253 VNNDQLDLDSLTV
+2253 
-2266 TASVSDG
+2266 
-2273 VNPKVTD
+2273 
-2280 TDSLDVVRVNDAP
+2280 
-2293 TIDVKAVDSVTEDA
+2293 
-2307 VSTDTVVATLVVA
+2307 
-2320 DTDTPADQLTVQLEN
+2320 
-2335 NTDGYFVLDGDQ
+2335 
-2347 VKLTDKGVEAVN
+2347 
-2359 NDQLDLTTLSVS
+2359 
-2371 ASVSDGVNPK
+2371 
-2381 ATDTDSLDVVR
+2381 
-2392 VNDAPTIDVTAVD
+2392 
-2405 SVTEDAVSTD
+2405 
-2415 TVVATLV
+2415 
-2422 VADTDTPA
+2422 
-2430 DQLTVQ
+2430 
-2436 LENNADGYFVLDGDQ
+2436 
-2451 VKLTDKGV
+2451 
-2459 EAVNNDQLDLNS
+2459 
-2471 LSVTASV
+2471 
-2478 SDGVNPKATDTDSLD
+2478 
-2493 VVRVNDAPTID
+2493 
-2504 VTAVD
+2504 
-2509 SVTEDAVSTDTVVA
+2509 
-2523 TLVVADTD
+2523 
-2531 TPADQLTVQLENN
+2531 
-2544 TDGYFVLDG
+2544 
-2553 DQVKLTDKGVEAV
+2553 
-2566 NNDQL
+2566 
-2571 DLTTLSV
+2571 
-2578 SASVS
+2578 
-2583 DGVNPKATDTD
+2583 
-2594 SLDVVRVNDAPTID
+2594 
-2608 VTAVDSVTEDAV
+2608 
-2620 STDTVVATLVV
+2620 
-2631 ADTDTPADQLTVQ
+2631 
-2644 LENNTDGYFVLDGDQ
+2644 
-2659 VKLTDK
+2659 
-2665 GVEAVNNDLLDLTTL
+2665 
-2680 SVSASVSDGVNPKAT
+2680 T

-2777 QLDLDSLT
+2777 QLDL
-2785 VTASVSDGVNPK
+2785 
-2797 VTDTDSLDVVR
+2797 
-2808 VNDAPTI
+2808 
-2815 DVKAVDS
+2815 
-2822 VTEDAVSTDTV
+2822 
-2833 VATLVVADTDTPAD
+2833 
-2847 QLTVQL
+2847 
-2853 ENNADGYFVLDGD
+2853 
-2866 QVKLTDKGVEA
+2866 
-2877 VNNDQLD
+2877 
-2884 LTTLSVSASVS
+2884 
-2895 DGVNPKATDTDSL
+2895 
-2908 DVVRVND
+2908 
-2915 APTIDVTAVDSVT
+2915 
-2928 EDAVSTDTVV
+2928 
-2938 ATLVVADTD
+2938 
-2947 TPADELTVQLENN
+2947 
-2960 TDGYF
+2960 
-2965 VLDGDQVKLTDK
+2965 
-2977 GVEAVNN
+2977 
-2984 DQLDLDSLTVTAS
+2984 
-2997 VSDGVNPKV
+2997 
-3006 TDTDSLDVVRVNDA
+3006 
-3020 PTIDVK
+3020 
-3026 AVDSVTEDAV
+3026 
-3036 STDTVVATLVVA
+3036 
-3048 DTDTPADQL
+3048 
-3057 TVQLENNADGYFVL
+3057 
-3071 DGDQV
+3071 
-3076 KLTDKGVEAVNNDQL
+3076 
-3091 DLDSLTVTASV
+3091 
-3102 SDGVNPKVTDTD
+3102 
-3114 SLDVVRV
+3114 
-3121 NDAPTI
+3121 
-3127 DVKAVDSVTEDA
+3127 
-3139 VSTDTVVATLV
+3139 
-3150 VADTDT
+3150 
-3156 PADELTVQLENN
+3156 
-3168 TDGYF
+3168 
-3173 VLDGDQVKLT
+3173 
-3183 DKGVEAVNNDQL
+3183 
-3195 DLNSLSVT
+3195 
-3203 ASVSDGVNP
+3203 
-3212 KATDTDSLDVVRVND
+3212 
-3227 APTID
+3227 
-3232 VTAVDS
+3232 
-3238 VTEDAVS
+3238 
-3245 TDTVVA
+3245 
-3251 TLVVADTDT
+3251 
-3260 PADQLTVQLE
+3260 
-3270 NNTDGYFVLDGDQ
+3270 
-3283 VKLTDK
+3283 
-3289 GVEAVN
+3289 
-3295 NDQLDLNSL
+3295 
-3304 SVTASVSDGVNPKAT
+3304 
-3319 DTDSLDVVRVNDA
+3319 
-3332 PTIDVTAVDSVTED
+3332 
-3346 AVSTDTVVAT
+3346 
-3356 LVVADTDTPADQLT
+3356 
-3370 VQLENNADGYF
+3370 
-3381 VLDGDQVKLT
+3381 
-3391 DKGVEAVNNDQ
+3391 
-3402 LDLNSLSVTAS
+3402 
-3413 VSDGVNPKA
+3413 
-3422 TDTDSLDVV
+3422 
-3431 RVNDAPTIDV
+3431 
-3441 TAVDS
+3441 
-3446 VTEDAVSTD
+3446 
-3455 TVVATLVVA
+3455 
-3464 DTDTPADELTVQ
+3464 
-3476 LENNT
+3476 
-3481 DGYFVLDGDQVKLTD
+3481 
-3496 KGVEAVNNDQ
+3496 
-3506 LDLNSLSV
+3506 
-3514 TASVSDGV
+3514 
-3522 NPKATD
+3522 
-3528 TDSLDVVRV
+3528 
-3537 NDAPTIDV
+3537 
-3545 TAVDSVTEDA
+3545 
-3555 VSTDTVVA
+3555 
-3563 TLVVADT
+3563 
-3570 DTPADQLTVQLENNA
+3570 
-3585 DGYFVLDGD
+3585 
-3594 QVKLTDKGVE
+3594 
-3604 AVNNDQLD
+3604 
-3612 LDSLTVTASVSDGV
+3612 
-3626 NPKVTDTDSLD
+3626 
-3637 VVRVND
+3637 
-3643 APTIDVKAVDS
+3643 
-3654 VTEDAV
+3654 
-3660 STDTVVAT
+3660 
-3668 LVVADTDTPAD
+3668 
-3679 ELTVQLENNTDGYF
+3679 
-3693 VLDGDQV
+3693 
-3700 KLTDKGV
+3700 
-3707 EAVNND
+3707 
-3713 QLDLNSLSVTA
+3713 
-3724 SVSDGVNPK
+3724 
-3733 ATDTDSLDV
+3733 
-3742 VRVNDAP
+3742 
-3749 TIDVTAVDSVTEDAV
+3749 
-3764 STDTVVATLVVADTD
+3764 
-3779 TPADQ
+3779 
-3784 LTVQLEN
+3784 
-3791 NTDGYFVLDGD
+3791 
-3802 QVKLTDKGVEAVN
+3802 
-3815 NDQLDLNSLSVTA
+3815 
-3828 SVSDG
+3828 
-3833 VNPKATDTDS
+3833 
-3843 LDVVRVNDAP
+3843 
-3853 TIDVTAV
+3853 
-3860 DSVTEDA
+3860 
-3867 VSTDTV
+3867 
-3873 VATLVVADT
+3873 
-3882 DTPADQLTV
+3882 
-3891 QLENNADGY
+3891 
-3900 FVLDGDQVKLTDKG
+3900 
-3914 VEAVNND
+3914 
-3921 QLDLTTLSVTA
+3921 TTLSVTA

-3939 PKATDTDSLGVV
+3939 PKA
-3951 RVNDAPTIDVTAVD
+3951 A
-3965 SVTEDAVSTDTVVA
+3965 
-3979 TLVVADT
+3979 
-3986 DTPADQLTV
+3986 
-3995 QLENN
+3995 
-4000 ADGYFVLDGDQVKLT
+4000 
-4015 DKGVEAVNNDQ
+4015 
-4026 LDLTT
+4026 
-4031 LSVSASVSDGVNP
+4031 
-4044 KATDTDSLDV
+4044 
-4054 VRVNDAPTIDVTA
+4054 
-4067 VDSVTEDAVST
+4067 
-4078 DTVVAT
+4078 
-4084 LVVADTDTP
+4084 
-4093 ADQLTVQLE
+4093 
-4102 NNADG
+4102 
-4107 YFVLDGDQVK
+4107 
-4117 LTDKGVEA
+4117 
-4125 VNNDQLDLNSLSVT
+4125 
-4139 ASVSDGVNPKATDTD
+4139 
-4154 SLDVV
+4154 
-4159 RVNDAPTID
+4159 
-4168 VTAVDSVT
+4168 
-4176 EDAVSTDTVVATLV
+4176 
-4190 VADTDTPADELTV
+4190 
-4203 QLENNT
+4203 
-4209 DGYFVLDG
+4209 
-4217 DQVKLTDKGVE
+4217 
-4228 AVNNDQLDLNSLSVT
+4228 
-4243 ASVSDGVNPKATDTD
+4243 
-4258 SLDVVRVNDAPTI
+4258 
-4271 DVTAV
+4271 
-4276 DSVTED
+4276 
-4282 AVSTDTVVAT
+4282 
-4292 LVVADTDTPAD
+4292 
-4303 QLTVQLENNT
+4303 
-4313 DGYFV
+4313 
-4318 LDGDQVKLTDKGV
+4318 
-4331 EAVNNDQ
+4331 
-4338 LDLNSLSVTASVSD
+4338 
-4352 GVNPKATDTDSL
+4352 
-4364 DVVRV
+4364 
-4369 NDAPTIDVTAVDSV
+4369 
-4383 TEDAVSTD
+4383 
-4391 TVVATLVVADTDTP
+4391 
-4405 ADQLTVQLENNADGY
+4405 
-4420 FVLDGDQVKLT
+4420 
-4431 DKGVEAV
+4431 
-4438 NNDQLDLTTLSVTA
+4438 
-4452 SVSDG
+4452 
-4457 VNPKATDTDSLGVVR
+4457 
-4472 VNDAPTIDV
+4472 
-4481 TAVDSVTEDAVSTD
+4481 
-4495 TVVATLVVADT
+4495 
-4506 DTPADQLTV
+4506 
-4515 QLENNADGY
+4515 
-4524 FVLDGDQVKLTDKGV
+4524 
-4539 EAVNNDQLDL
+4539 
-4549 TTLSVSASVSD
+4549 
-4560 GVNPKATDTDSLDVV
+4560 
-4575 RVNDAPTI
+4575 
-4583 DVTAVDSVTED
+4583 
-4594 AVSTDTVVATL
+4594 
-4605 VVADTDTPA
+4605 
-4614 DELTVQL
+4614 
-4621 ENNTDGY
+4621 
-4628 FVLDGDQVK
+4628 
-4637 LTDKGVEAVN
+4637 
-4647 NDQLDLN
+4647 
-4654 SLSVTASVSDG
+4654 
-4665 VNPKATD
+4665 
-4672 TDSLDVVRVN
+4672 
-4682 DAPTID
+4682 
-4688 VTAVDSVTED
+4688 
-4698 AVSTDTVVATL
+4698 
-4709 VVADTDTPADELTVQ
+4709 
-4724 LENNTDGY
+4724 
-4732 FVLDGDQV
+4732 
-4740 KLTDKGVEAVN
+4740 
-4751 NDQLDLNSLSVTAS
+4751 
-4765 VSDGVNPKATDT
+4765 
-4777 DSLDVVRVNDAPTI
+4777 
-4791 DVTAVDSV
+4791 
-4799 TEDAVS
+4799 
-4805 TDTVVATLVVA
+4805 
-4816 DTDTPADQL
+4816 
-4825 TVQLENNADGYFV
+4825 
-4838 LDGDQVKLTDKGVEA
+4838 
-4853 VNNDQ
+4853 
-4858 LDLNSLSVTASVSD
+4858 
-4872 GVNPKATD
+4872 
-4880 TDSLD
+4880 
-4885 VVRVNDAP
+4885 
-4893 TIDVTAIDSVTEDA
+4893 
-4907 VSTDTVVATLVVA
+4907 
-4920 DTDTPAD
+4920 
-4927 QLTVQL
+4927 
-4933 ENNADGYFVLDGD
+4933 
-4946 QVKLT
+4946 
-4951 DKGVEAVNNDQLD
+4951 
-4964 LTTLSVTASVSDGV
+4964 
-4978 NPKVTDTDSLDVVR
+4978 DTDSLDVVR

-5476 NNTDYAVGQTVL
+5476 NNTDYAVGQTVS

-5545 LGDMSKTDA
+5545 VGDMSKTDA

-5800 SLDFPLSVTATSI
+5800 SLDFPLSVTATSV

-5882 GYDVGKAEAEIQT
+5882 GYDVGKAETEIQT

-6069 TAQADNMYKALEEF
+6069 TAQAENMYKALEEF

-6308 EVTQDGATDSNLS
+6308 EVTQNGATDSNLS

>member
-253 DTVTTDEDTAVTID
+253 DAVSTDEDTAVTIDVLANDSDPENDQLTITNASVPAEQGTVAIVDGKLVFTPAENFNGDATISYTISDGQLTDDSTVAVTVNPVNDAPVAVNDTVATDEDTTVTIDVLANDSDPENDQLTITNASVPAEQGTVAIVDGKLVFTPAENFNGDATISYIISDGQLTNDATVAVTVNPVNDAPVAVNDAVSTDEDTAVTID

-342 AVNDAVSTDEDTA
+342 AVDDTVTTDEDTA
-355 VTIDVLTNDSDLE
+355 VTIDVLANDSDPE

-383 GTVMI
+383 GTVAI

-430 DAPVAVDDTV
+430 DAP
-440 ATDEDT
+440 
-446 AVTIDVLAN
+446 
-455 DRDPENDQLTI
+455 
-466 TNASVPAEQGTV
+466 
-478 TIVDGKLVFTPAEN
+478 
-492 FNGDA
+492 
-497 TISYTISDGQLT
+497 
-509 NDATV
+509 
-514 AVTVNPVNDAPTID
+514 TID

-556 PAVQLT
+556 SADQLT
-562 VQLENNADGYFVLDG
+562 VQLENNTDGYFVLDG

-592 DQLDLTTLS
+592 DQLDLNSLT

-611 PKVTDTDSLDVV
+611 PKATDTDSLDVVRVNDAPTIDVTAIDSVTEDAVSTDTVVATLVVADTDTPADELTVQLENNTDGYFVLDGDQVKLTDKGVEAVNNDQLDLNSLTVTASVSDGVNPKATDTDSLDVV

-662 DQLTVQLENNADGY
+662 DQLTVQLENNTDGY

-800 DQLDLNSLSVT
+800 DQLDLNSLTVTASVSDGVNPKATDTDSLDVVRVNDAPTIDVTAVDSVTEDAVSTDTVVATLVVADTDTPADQLTVQLENNTDGYFVLDGDQVKLTDKGVEAVNNDQLDLNSLTVTASVSDGVNPKATDTDSLDVVRVNDAPTIDVTAVDSVTEDAVSTDTVVATLVVADTDTPADELTVQLENNTDGYFVLDGDQVKLTDKGVEAVNNDQLDLNSLTVTASVSDGVNPKVTDTDSLDVVRVNDAPTIDVTAVDSVTEDAVSTDTVVATLVVADTDTPADQLTVQLENNADGYFVLDGDQVKLTDKGVEAVNNDQLDLTTLSVSASVSDGVNPKVTDTDSLDVVRVNDAPTIDVTAVDSVTEDAVSTDTVVATLVVADTDTPADQLTVQLENNTDGYFVLDGDQVKLTDKGVEAVNNDQLDLDSLTVTASVSDGVNPKVTDTDSLNVVRVNDAPTIDVTAVDNVTEDAVSTDTVVATLVVADTDTPADELTVQLENNTDGYFVLDGDQVKLTDKGVEAVNNDQLDLNSLTVTASVSDGVNPKATDTDSLDVVRVNDAPTIDVTAVDSVTEDAVSTDTVVATLVVADTDTPADQLTVQLENNADGYFVLDGDQVKLTDKGVEAVNNDQLDLNSLTVTASVSDGVNPKATDTDSLDVVRVNDAPTIDVTAVDSVTEDAVSTDTVVATLVVADTDTPADQLTVQLENNTDGYFVLDGDQVKLTDKGVEAVNNDQLDLNSLSVTASVSDGVNPKATDTDSLDVVRVNDAPTIDVTAVDSVTEDAVSTDTVVATLVVADTDTPADELTVQLENNTDGYFVLDGDQVKLTDKGVEAVNNDQLDLNSLTVTASVSDGVNPKATDTDSLDVVRVNDAPTIDVTAVDSVTEDAVSTDTVVATLVVADTDTPADELTVQLENNTDGYFVLDGDQVKLTDKGVEAVNNDQLDLNSLTVTASVSDGVNPKATDTDSLDVVRVNDAPTIDVTAVDSVTEDAVSTDTVVATLVVADTDTPADQLTVQLENNADGYFVLDGDQVKLTDKGVEAVNNDQLDLTTLSVSASVSDGVNPKVTDTDSLDVVRVNDAPTIDVTAVDSVTEDAVSTDTVVATLVVADTDTPADQLTVQLENNTDGYFVLDGDQVKLTDKGVEAVNNDQLDLDSLTVTASVSDGVNPKVTDTDSLNVVRVNDAPTIDVTAVDNVTEDAVSTDTVVATLVVADTDTPADELTVQLENNTDGYFVLDGDQVKLTDKGVEAVNNDQLDLDSLTVTASVSDGVNPKVTDTDSLNVVRVNDAPTIDVTAVDNVTEDAVSTDTVVATLVVADTDTPADELTVQLENNTDGYFVLDGDQVKLTDKGVEAVNNDQLDLNSLTVTASVSDGVNPKATDTDSLDVVRVNDAPTIDVTAVDSVTEDAVSTDTVVATLVVADTDTPADQLTVQLENNADGYFVLDGDQVKLTDKGVEAVNNDQLDLNSLTVTASVSDGVNPKATDTDSLDVVRVNDAPTIDVTAVDSVTEDAVSTDTVVATLVVADTDTPADQLTVQLENNTDGYFVLDGDQVKLTDKGVEAVNNDQLDLNSLSVTASVSDGVNPKATDTDSLDVVRVNDAPTIDVTAVDSVTEDAVSTDTVVATLVVADTDTPADELTVQLENNTDGYFVLDGDQVKLTDKGVEAVNNDQLDLNSLTVTASVSDGVNPKATDTDSLDVVRVNDAPTIDVTAVDSVTEDAVSTDTVVATLVVADTDTPADQLTVQLENNADGYFVLDGDQVKLTDKGVEAVNNDQLDLNSLTVT

-981 ENNADGYFVL
+981 ENNTDGYFVL

-1009 QLDLN
+1009 QLDLTTLSVSASVSDGVN
-1014 SLSVTASVSDGVNPK
+1014 PKVTDTDSLDVVRVNDAPTIDVTAVDSVTEDAVSTDTVVATLVVADTDTPADQLTVQLENNTDGYFVLDGDQVKLTDKGVEAVNNDQLDLDSLTVTASVSDGVNPK
-1029 ATDTDSLDVVRVND
+1029 VTDTDSLDVVRVND

-1119 LSVTASVSDGVNPK
+1119 LT
-1133 ATDTDS
+1133 
-1139 LDVVRVNDAP
+1139 
-1149 TIDVTAVDSV
+1149 
-1159 TEDAVSTDTVVATL
+1159 
-1173 VVADTDT
+1173 
-1180 PADQLTVQ
+1180 
-1188 LENNA
+1188 
-1193 DGYFVLDGDQVK
+1193 
-1205 LTDKGVEAVNN
+1205 
-1216 DQLDLTTLSVTAS
+1216 
-1229 VSDGVNPKATDTDSL
+1229 
-1244 DVVRVND
+1244 
-1251 APTIDVTA
+1251 
-1259 VDSVTEDAVSTDT
+1259 
-1272 VVATLVV
+1272 
-1279 ADTDT
+1279 
-1284 PADELTVQLENNTDG
+1284 
-1299 YFVLDGDQVK
+1299 
-1309 LTDKGVEAVNN
+1309 
-1320 DQLDLNSLS
+1320 

-1459 APTIDVTAVDSVTE
+1459 APTIDVTAVD
-1473 DAVSTDTVVAT
+1473 
-1484 LVVADTDTPADQL
+1484 
-1497 TVQLENNADGY
+1497 N
-1508 FVLDGDQVKLTDKG
+1508 
-1522 VEAVNNDQLDLN
+1522 
-1534 SLSVTAS
+1534 
-1541 VSDGVNPKATDTDS
+1541 
-1555 LDVVRVND
+1555 
-1563 APTIDVTAV
+1563 
-1572 DSVTEDAVSTDTVV
+1572 
-1586 ATLVVADTDTPA
+1586 
-1598 DELTVQLE
+1598 
-1606 NNTDGYFVLDGDQVK
+1606 
-1621 LTDKGVEAV
+1621 
-1630 NNDQLDLNSL
+1630 
-1640 SVTASVSDGVNPKA
+1640 
-1654 TDTDSLDVV
+1654 
-1663 RVNDAPTIDVTAV
+1663 
-1676 DSVTEDAVSTDTVVA
+1676 VTEDAVSTDTVVA

-1740 LTTLSVTA
+1740 LTTLSV
-1748 SVSDGVNPKATD
+1748 S
-1760 TDSLDVVRVNDA
+1760 
-1772 PTIDVT
+1772 
-1778 AVDSVTEDA
+1778 
-1787 VSTDTVVAT
+1787 
-1796 LVVADTDTP
+1796 
-1805 ADELTVQLENNTD
+1805 
-1818 GYFVL
+1818 
-1823 DGDQVKLTD
+1823 
-1832 KGVEA
+1832 
-1837 VNNDQ
+1837 
-1842 LDLDSLTVT
+1842 

-1858 NPKVTDTDSLDVVR
+1858 NPKV
-1872 VNDAPTIDV
+1872 
-1881 KAVDSVTEDAV
+1881 
-1892 STDTVVATLV
+1892 
-1902 VADTDTPADE
+1902 
-1912 LTVQLENNAD
+1912 
-1922 GYFVLDGDQVKLT
+1922 
-1935 DKGVEAV
+1935 
-1942 NNDQLDLDSLMVTA
+1942 
-1956 SVSDGVNPKVT
+1956 
-1967 DTDSLDVVRV
+1967 
-1977 NDAPTIDVKAVDSVT
+1977 
-1992 EDAVST
+1992 
-1998 DTVVATLV
+1998 
-2006 VADTDTP
+2006 
-2013 ADQLTV
+2013 
-2019 QLENN
+2019 
-2024 TDGYFVLDGDQ
+2024 
-2035 VKLTD
+2035 
-2040 KGVEAVNNDQLDL
+2040 
-2053 TTLSVSASVSDGV
+2053 
-2066 NPKATD
+2066 TD

-2168 GVNPKATD
+2168 GVNPK
-2176 TDSLDVVRVNDAPT
+2176 V
-2190 IDVTAVDSVTED
+2190 
-2202 AVSTDTVV
+2202 
-2210 ATLVV
+2210 
-2215 ADTDTPADELT
+2215 
-2226 VQLENNA
+2226 
-2233 DGYFVLDGDQVKL
+2233 
-2246 TDKGVEA
+2246 
-2253 VNNDQLDLDSLTV
+2253 
-2266 TASVSDG
+2266 
-2273 VNPKVTD
+2273 
-2280 TDSLDVVRVNDAP
+2280 
-2293 TIDVKAVDSVTEDA
+2293 
-2307 VSTDTVVATLVVA
+2307 
-2320 DTDTPADQLTVQLEN
+2320 
-2335 NTDGYFVLDGDQ
+2335 
-2347 VKLTDKGVEAVN
+2347 
-2359 NDQLDLTTLSVS
+2359 
-2371 ASVSDGVNPK
+2371 
-2381 ATDTDSLDVVR
+2381 TDTDSLDVVR

-2459 EAVNNDQLDLNS
+2459 EAVNNDQLDLTT
-2471 LSVTASV
+2471 LSVSASV
-2478 SDGVNPKATDTDSLD
+2478 SDGVNPKVTDTDSLD

-2571 DLTTLSV
+2571 DL
-2578 SASVS
+2578 
-2583 DGVNPKATDTD
+2583 
-2594 SLDVVRVNDAPTID
+2594 
-2608 VTAVDSVTEDAV
+2608 
-2620 STDTVVATLVV
+2620 
-2631 ADTDTPADQLTVQ
+2631 
-2644 LENNTDGYFVLDGDQ
+2644 
-2659 VKLTDK
+2659 
-2665 GVEAVNNDLLDLTTL
+2665 
-2680 SVSASVSDGVNPKAT
+2680 
-2695 DTDSL
+2695 
-2700 DVVRVNDAPT
+2700 
-2710 IDVTAVD
+2710 
-2717 SVTEDAVSTDTVVA
+2717 
-2731 TLVVADTDTPAD
+2731 
-2743 ELTVQLENNT
+2743 
-2753 DGYFVLDGDQVK
+2753 
-2765 LTDKGVEAVNND
+2765 
-2777 QLDLDSLT
+2777 DSLT

-2797 VTDTDSLDVVR
+2797 VTDTDSL
-2808 VNDAPTI
+2808 N
-2815 DVKAVDS
+2815 
-2822 VTEDAVSTDTV
+2822 
-2833 VATLVVADTDTPAD
+2833 
-2847 QLTVQL
+2847 
-2853 ENNADGYFVLDGD
+2853 
-2866 QVKLTDKGVEA
+2866 
-2877 VNNDQLD
+2877 
-2884 LTTLSVSASVS
+2884 
-2895 DGVNPKATDTDSL
+2895 
-2908 DVVRVND
+2908 VVRVND
-2915 APTIDVTAVDSVT
+2915 APTIDVTAVD
-2928 EDAVSTDTVV
+2928 
-2938 ATLVVADTD
+2938 
-2947 TPADELTVQLENN
+2947 N
-2960 TDGYF
+2960 
-2965 VLDGDQVKLTDK
+2965 
-2977 GVEAVNN
+2977 
-2984 DQLDLDSLTVTAS
+2984 
-2997 VSDGVNPKV
+2997 
-3006 TDTDSLDVVRVNDA
+3006 
-3020 PTIDVK
+3020 
-3026 AVDSVTEDAV
+3026 
-3036 STDTVVATLVVA
+3036 
-3048 DTDTPADQL
+3048 
-3057 TVQLENNADGYFVL
+3057 
-3071 DGDQV
+3071 
-3076 KLTDKGVEAVNNDQL
+3076 
-3091 DLDSLTVTASV
+3091 
-3102 SDGVNPKVTDTD
+3102 
-3114 SLDVVRV
+3114 
-3121 NDAPTI
+3121 
-3127 DVKAVDSVTEDA
+3127 VTEDA

-3195 DLNSLSVT
+3195 DLNSLT
-3203 ASVSDGVNP
+3203 
-3212 KATDTDSLDVVRVND
+3212 
-3227 APTID
+3227 
-3232 VTAVDS
+3232 
-3238 VTEDAVS
+3238 
-3245 TDTVVA
+3245 
-3251 TLVVADTDT
+3251 
-3260 PADQLTVQLE
+3260 
-3270 NNTDGYFVLDGDQ
+3270 
-3283 VKLTDK
+3283 
-3289 GVEAVN
+3289 
-3295 NDQLDLNSL
+3295 
-3304 SVTASVSDGVNPKAT
+3304 VTASVSDGVNPKAT

-3441 TAVDS
+3441 TAVDN

-3506 LDLNSLSV
+3506 LDLNSL
-3514 TASVSDGV
+3514 
-3522 NPKATD
+3522 
-3528 TDSLDVVRV
+3528 
-3537 NDAPTIDV
+3537 
-3545 TAVDSVTEDA
+3545 
-3555 VSTDTVVA
+3555 
-3563 TLVVADT
+3563 
-3570 DTPADQLTVQLENNA
+3570 
-3585 DGYFVLDGD
+3585 
-3594 QVKLTDKGVE
+3594 
-3604 AVNNDQLD
+3604 
-3612 LDSLTVTASVSDGV
+3612 TVT
-3626 NPKVTDTDSLD
+3626 
-3637 VVRVND
+3637 
-3643 APTIDVKAVDS
+3643 
-3654 VTEDAV
+3654 
-3660 STDTVVAT
+3660 
-3668 LVVADTDTPAD
+3668 
-3679 ELTVQLENNTDGYF
+3679 
-3693 VLDGDQV
+3693 
-3700 KLTDKGV
+3700 
-3707 EAVNND
+3707 
-3713 QLDLNSLSVTA
+3713 
-3724 SVSDGVNPK
+3724 
-3733 ATDTDSLDV
+3733 
-3742 VRVNDAP
+3742 
-3749 TIDVTAVDSVTEDAV
+3749 
-3764 STDTVVATLVVADTD
+3764 
-3779 TPADQ
+3779 
-3784 LTVQLEN
+3784 
-3791 NTDGYFVLDGD
+3791 
-3802 QVKLTDKGVEAVN
+3802 
-3815 NDQLDLNSLSVTA
+3815 
-3828 SVSDG
+3828 
-3833 VNPKATDTDS
+3833 
-3843 LDVVRVNDAP
+3843 
-3853 TIDVTAV
+3853 
-3860 DSVTEDA
+3860 
-3867 VSTDTV
+3867 
-3873 VATLVVADT
+3873 
-3882 DTPADQLTV
+3882 
-3891 QLENNADGY
+3891 
-3900 FVLDGDQVKLTDKG
+3900 
-3914 VEAVNND
+3914 
-3921 QLDLTTLSVTA
+3921 
-3932 SVSDGVN
+3932 
-3939 PKATDTDSLGVV
+3939 
-3951 RVNDAPTIDVTAVD
+3951 
-3965 SVTEDAVSTDTVVA
+3965 
-3979 TLVVADT
+3979 
-3986 DTPADQLTV
+3986 
-3995 QLENN
+3995 
-4000 ADGYFVLDGDQVKLT
+4000 
-4015 DKGVEAVNNDQ
+4015 
-4026 LDLTT
+4026 
-4031 LSVSASVSDGVNP
+4031 ASVSDGVNP

-4168 VTAVDSVT
+4168 VTAVD
-4176 EDAVSTDTVVATLV
+4176 
-4190 VADTDTPADELTV
+4190 
-4203 QLENNT
+4203 N
-4209 DGYFVLDG
+4209 
-4217 DQVKLTDKGVE
+4217 
-4228 AVNNDQLDLNSLSVT
+4228 
-4243 ASVSDGVNPKATDTD
+4243 
-4258 SLDVVRVNDAPTI
+4258 
-4271 DVTAV
+4271 
-4276 DSVTED
+4276 
-4282 AVSTDTVVAT
+4282 
-4292 LVVADTDTPAD
+4292 
-4303 QLTVQLENNT
+4303 
-4313 DGYFV
+4313 
-4318 LDGDQVKLTDKGV
+4318 
-4331 EAVNNDQ
+4331 
-4338 LDLNSLSVTASVSD
+4338 
-4352 GVNPKATDTDSL
+4352 
-4364 DVVRV
+4364 
-4369 NDAPTIDVTAVDSV
+4369 
-4383 TEDAVSTD
+4383 
-4391 TVVATLVVADTDTP
+4391 
-4405 ADQLTVQLENNADGY
+4405 
-4420 FVLDGDQVKLT
+4420 
-4431 DKGVEAV
+4431 
-4438 NNDQLDLTTLSVTA
+4438 
-4452 SVSDG
+4452 
-4457 VNPKATDTDSLGVVR
+4457 
-4472 VNDAPTIDV
+4472 
-4481 TAVDSVTEDAVSTD
+4481 VTEDAVSTD

-4560 GVNPKATDTDSLDVV
+4560 GVNPK
-4575 RVNDAPTI
+4575 
-4583 DVTAVDSVTED
+4583 
-4594 AVSTDTVVATL
+4594 
-4605 VVADTDTPA
+4605 
-4614 DELTVQL
+4614 
-4621 ENNTDGY
+4621 
-4628 FVLDGDQVK
+4628 
-4637 LTDKGVEAVN
+4637 
-4647 NDQLDLN
+4647 
-4654 SLSVTASVSDG
+4654 
-4665 VNPKATD
+4665 
-4672 TDSLDVVRVN
+4672 
-4682 DAPTID
+4682 
-4688 VTAVDSVTED
+4688 
-4698 AVSTDTVVATL
+4698 
-4709 VVADTDTPADELTVQ
+4709 
-4724 LENNTDGY
+4724 
-4732 FVLDGDQV
+4732 
-4740 KLTDKGVEAVN
+4740 
-4751 NDQLDLNSLSVTAS
+4751 
-4765 VSDGVNPKATDT
+4765 
-4777 DSLDVVRVNDAPTI
+4777 
-4791 DVTAVDSV
+4791 
-4799 TEDAVS
+4799 
-4805 TDTVVATLVVA
+4805 
-4816 DTDTPADQL
+4816 
-4825 TVQLENNADGYFV
+4825 
-4838 LDGDQVKLTDKGVEA
+4838 
-4853 VNNDQ
+4853 
-4858 LDLNSLSVTASVSD
+4858 
-4872 GVNPKATD
+4872 
-4880 TDSLD
+4880 
-4885 VVRVNDAP
+4885 
-4893 TIDVTAIDSVTEDA
+4893 
-4907 VSTDTVVATLVVA
+4907 
-4920 DTDTPAD
+4920 
-4927 QLTVQL
+4927 
-4933 ENNADGYFVLDGD
+4933 
-4946 QVKLT
+4946 
-4951 DKGVEAVNNDQLD
+4951 
-4964 LTTLSVTASVSDGV
+4964 
-4978 NPKVTDTDSLDVVR
+4978 VTDTDSLDVVR

-5002 TVTLNEDAQGADVL
+5002 TVTMNEDARGADVL

-5476 NNTDYAVGQTVL
+5476 NNTDYAVGQTVS

-5545 LGDMSKTDA
+5545 VGDMSKTDA

-5800 SLDFPLSVTATSI
+5800 SLDFPLSVTATSV

-5882 GYDVGKAEAEIQT
+5882 GYDVGKAETEIQT

-6289 LLDDLKSGDHT
+6289 LLDDLKSGDHA